1 MKQRHFITTLCLL
14 MLFVASAWAQKN
26 TLEIPDVTVAQGK
39 SISLP
44 VNMENSADIV
54 AVQFTMTTADGV
66 TFSYETARTTERA
79 DGHSLTMKPIGEN
92 KYMVMIFSSQNRAF
106 IGRTGSIMTVV
117 LNTSSSLKEGDKIPI
132 TLSDV
137 VIGEKSGK
145 NLATGFTSGSVN
157 IAKSP
162 DLEVSQVE
170 TKATNLLPYN
180 KISVNWQV
188 SNIGGLSTEA
198 GWSEQVFAESADGK
212 FSKLLG
218 TIDYDQKLA
227 AGGTIS
233 RTAEFDTPMELGIS
247 DNARIRVK
255 VRPYSNTGEPS
266 WMLANNEATT
276 SGTLQTA
283 NMLFIN
289 PAAAHIEEANAQN
302 VRLKLIRSGSTAQA
316 ETFKLAQTADARIEL
331 PAEIT
336 IPQGQSATYFYAK
349 VIANQK
355 LDNDSIVTVNIDGN
369 NYMTGTTAIK
379 LTDDTKPQLTLSAKQ
394 QDVTEGGKLTLTIT
408 AERQSATDKSISLS
422 CDLPSRFRIPAN
434 IILPARKTSVDV
446 EVEALEDDIPDV
458 EKVVTF
464 AASADGYENGT
475 LLSTLVDDDIPTLQ
489 LELTP
494 TAISEADGPLSVS
507 AKLSRTDNIDKKV
520 TVKLSDNSEGNLYYA
535 RQTIEMA
542 PGVKEVTLNM
552 GPIDNSLVD
561 GERTYQVTA
570 AVFIASCSCNASVGT
585 SGGVVTVPLTIY
597 DNDGP
602 ALSLSASSSLLKEG
616 GEMTLTISRNTDSK
630 SRLDVNLSSNHDAAI
645 EYPKTVTIAEGET
658 SATFTVK
665 SKGNDTTGDDLTATL
680 IAESEGFAKSSV
692 WFTISDQT
700 LPDARIMAISSQES
714 KVEAGGKTT
723 LSLSIANQG
732 SYVLPEQ
739 TKIGFYFDSAATP
752 ADVAYLQDNLA
763 AGESI
768 TMMREITLPSTVG
781 EHKLYAVVND
791 GQGVKELLYTNNTSD
806 VLNIATVAP
815 ISMET
820 KVAKAIYAPGEK
832 VVISGKAKG
841 KDIAQKSVEVYIVN
855 GGYRHTITTQTQDD
869 GSFEVSY
876 EPYSGQ
882 TGHFAVGA
890 CYPSANLSDEQASFD
905 IYGIK
910 RTSSDAITC
919 EASLGDVYQGKLNIS
934 NPGNLTLTGLKVKV
948 NSKPDNCTVN
958 ATPGN
963 TTLKG
968 GENTDI
974 AFSITPSGAS
984 EGSDW
989 EKIELSIESAEGAIL
1004 PATLYYY
1011 CRVKTGKIEASV
1023 ASIKTTMV
1031 KGESRDYP
1039 FTITNVGKGETGKI
1053 SLALPSWISSV
1064 TPMEMPSL
1072 AKDESMEIIL
1082 RMTPTDKMQLNVP
1095 VTGNIAIN
1103 CANGEGMPLPFY
1115 IEPVSTK
1122 EGKLTI
1128 DVCDE
1133 NTYYTK
1139 EAPHLAGAKVE
1150 ITHPTTGAVV
1160 AKGITNEKGLFSA
1173 DLTEGYY
1180 AVRVS
1185 ADKHDSYS
1193 NNLLVDPGTETKKV
1207 VNLSYEAINIDWKV
1221 EETEIQDEYE
1231 IKTNVKF
1238 ETQVPMPVVVLS
1250 IPSSIPAKDL
1260 RDGESLIF
1268 NAVLTN
1274 KGLIA
1279 AKDVELTLPTDLK
1292 TLTFEALDHTE
1303 AFNLAPQESV
1313 IIPVKVTK
1321 STITASARAAKRQ
1334 GHIDNDPCSDQVGTL
1349 YYWDC
1354 GLDRKWHRYG
1364 IALQLGSCKSNDPS
1378 TWSGNGD
1385 GTGYG
1390 GGIGGGLGSLYGPGA
1405 RPSIGGSGTYT
1416 GSSNQNPLV
1425 QVEDKGCEPCQNKFM
1440 LQLVDCGLQLIPVYK
1455 KLRTVFDCIK
1465 GIYDVIEE
1473 AKTLTNKE
1481 EVTSRDI
1488 ISLTLSTMSTTAT
1501 CMDIKSEGA
1510 GDKNK
1515 TREQKRAKLVDE
1527 IAKALTDISNSV
1539 EKGNLGWTKSI
1550 SDLAFE
1556 LAKYYGYDY
1565 DDFKELFCPLKLM
1578 EPCDLDSVPAENK
1591 PAALARSLKNSSE
1604 PSYIQE
1610 FRQNLTYGILKQMV
1624 VMGLQKELYGDV
1636 EWLNSDSRELG
1647 LFMTKFESLRDENDA
1662 FQQKD
1667 IDELIASKPENIT
1680 KEQVKAFVQRWN
1692 DTLDNKDTDNKV
1704 NIKNVF
1710 SYGELSQR
1718 VDSVVS
1724 SLGYTGIDECYEKA
1738 YEKCLAQAKEQQSSV
1753 CSSITLQFTQK
1764 MVMTRQAFR
1773 GTLTVFNG
1781 NEQEAMKDV
1790 KLTLTVTDEKGNIAM
1805 EDKFQVNPEKLEG
1818 FNGKL
1823 DFTDGWTLDAKQE
1836 GIATVLFIPTKKA
1849 APTVETRYAFGGTLS
1864 YVDPFTGLEVTR
1876 DLTPITL
1883 TVKPSPSLDLTYFMQ
1898 RDIKGDDPLTKE
1910 VEPSEEAEFSLL
1922 INNLGYGDA
1931 TNVKMS
1937 TNQPEIVD
1945 NEKGLKVKF
1954 ELMSS
1959 QLNGQEKTLALG
1971 GSVSTDFGTI
1981 PAHST
1986 SYAQWWIK
1994 SSLLGHFTDYDVT
2007 ATHLTSYGNKDLS
2020 LLNDVTIHE
2029 LIRSIDVTKGDKT
2042 LKGFM
2047 TNDIV
2052 DADDTPD
2059 MLYLSDGEIEKVNVA
2074 ASSSITKTSDTE
2086 YTLTIT
2092 PSEEGWNYGNLS
2104 DPTYGVSALKS
2115 VTRASD
2121 GKQISLRNFW
2131 QTDRTLRD
2139 GKDPLYENRIHF
2151 ADQFDGKNA
2160 ESYILTFEATPSLML
2175 EVASIEGAPAEDEVA
2190 TQPVNTLKVMFNKY
2204 IDPAT
2209 FTSEDI
2215 QINVQGKEQDSQL
2228 VKISTEDNKNFVLDL
2243 TQLNASAGNGYYTL
2257 TVQTSGITD
2266 REGFAGKTGKTAS
2279 WTMFI
2284 NSQVK
2289 LITSVYPENAGEV
2302 IGRVAGNEV
2311 AYGTTI
2317 QLVAKAKEGY
2327 QFASWSLNGET
2338 ISTNDTINQ
2347 VALGDLTMVANFEK
2361 KTYQVN
2367 IEENCEG
2374 GSITQTYTGVYH
2386 YGDQLVLKAEADED
2400 YSFAHWTVN
2409 GKQTEDAET
2418 LSLIVDKDLTVSA
2431 SFKQERYEQ
2440 NITLMRGW
2448 NWIASYLAD
2457 PISASDIASKS
2468 SQIISSSEEIEN
2480 LLPAQTYKV
2489 KASISFISK
2498 SKGRLF
2504 EASTT
2509 PVRINAGW
2517 NWLGYPLR
2525 ENQELASAISNASE
2539 GDYIV
2544 GQTGFAQFYAGTWE
2558 GTLKQLITN
2567 QGYLY
2572 KSVKQNNLEFAEA
2585 TTPSQLSDEE
2595 QQDMEVDIRQYP
2607 STMNIIG
2614 KLTRKD
2620 ADMTGSDYRLYV
2632 MVGNECRGISQLIDG
2647 KYYLTIYGEKDEKLN
2662 MVIENLQ
2669 TQESILVQDALTFKE
2684 DVLGSR
2690 TSPYDFNIDTMTGIE
2705 NILADGK
2712 ELRIYSIDG
2721 YLIDAHATV
2730 KTLKKLV
2737 KGVYIINGKKY
2748 VVSE

>member
-54 AVQFTMTTADGV
+54 AVQFTMTTADGI
-66 TFSYETARTTERA
+66 TFSTETARTTERA
-79 DGHSLTMKPIGEN
+79 DGHSLTMRPIGVN

-117 LNTSSSLKEGDKIPI
+117 LNTSSSLKEGDKIPV

-137 VIGEKSGK
+137 IISEKSGK

-218 TIDYDQKLA
+218 TIDYNQKLA

-379 LTDDTKPQLTLSAKQ
+379 LTDDTKPQLTLSTKQ

-408 AERQSATDKSISLS
+408 AERQSATDKAISLS

-434 IILPARKTSVDV
+434 IILPARQTSVDV

-570 AVFIASCSCNASVGT
+570 AVFIASCSCNANVGT

-630 SRLDVNLSSNHDAAI
+630 SRLNVSLSSNHDAAI

-714 KVEAGGKTT
+714 QVEAGGKAT

-763 AGESI
+763 AGEST
-768 TMMREITLPSTVG
+768 TMMREITLPATVG
-781 EHKLYAVVND
+781 EHKLYAVIND

-890 CYPSANLSDEQASFD
+890 CYPSANLSEEQASFD

-910 RTSSDAITC
+910 RTSNDAITC

-958 ATPGN
+958 ATPGT

-968 GENTDI
+968 GESTDV

-989 EKIELSIESAEGAIL
+989 EKIELSIESAEGAVL

-1023 ASIKTTMV
+1023 ARIKTTMV

-1072 AKDESMEIIL
+1072 AKDESTEIIL

-1160 AKGITNEKGLFSA
+1160 AEGITNEKGLFSA
-1173 DLTEGYY
+1173 DLAEGYY

-1185 ADKHDSYS
+1185 AEKHDSYR

-1321 STITASARAAKRQ
+1321 STKTASARAAKRL
-1334 GHIDNDPCSDQVGTL
+1334 GNIDNDPCSDQVGTL

-1354 GLDRKWHRYG
+1354 GLDRKWHKYG

-1390 GGIGGGLGSLYGPGA
+1390 GGIGGGLGSL
-1405 RPSIGGSGTYT
+1405 PSIGGSGTYT

-1425 QVEDKGCEPCQNKFM
+1425 QVEDKGCEPCQNGVLIAGLKCAGHFVGEAVET
-1440 LQLVDCGLQLIPVYK
+1440 LQTLLGLDDNIDTNNKDKDKKDKDLDEILDKCENYSDLLLDIASSFDGCVNGKHDIDQVLDCYETASKAIDAVFDGLVETAFGPYVKPELIKKYK
-1455 KLRTVFDCIK
+1455 KLGKQILKYKKLLDRVAECARDFAHACDHIKNDESAKARMTGKSTKTVTEKAIEGMGKYAEYVEGFVTLNNVLFGSEPAWDEMSLEEMS
-1465 GIYDVIEE
+1465 GILNLDYHTISFEE
-1473 AKTLTNKE
+1473 ALKYKPKDVSETLFRKFFDKQKKWANKDYSNITE
-1481 EVTSRDI
+1481 EESGNI
-1488 ISLTLSTMSTTAT
+1488 TTAVSNIHNAFKYFE
-1501 CMDIKSEGA
+1501 DEGYL
-1510 GDKNK
+1510 N
-1515 TREQKRAKLVDE
+1515 
-1527 IAKALTDISNSV
+1527 
-1539 EKGNLGWTKSI
+1539 
-1550 SDLAFE
+1550 
-1556 LAKYYGYDY
+1556 
-1565 DDFKELFCPLKLM
+1565 
-1578 EPCDLDSVPAENK
+1578 PCDFLNTTFKD
-1591 PAALARSLKNSSE
+1591 ALILANTSS
-1604 PSYIQE
+1604 
-1610 FRQNLTYGILKQMV
+1610 
-1624 VMGLQKELYGDV
+1624 
-1636 EWLNSDSRELG
+1636 
-1647 LFMTKFESLRDENDA
+1647 
-1662 FQQKD
+1662 
-1667 IDELIASKPENIT
+1667 
-1680 KEQVKAFVQRWN
+1680 
-1692 DTLDNKDTDNKV
+1692 
-1704 NIKNVF
+1704 
-1710 SYGELSQR
+1710 
-1718 VDSVVS
+1718 
-1724 SLGYTGIDECYEKA
+1724 
-1738 YEKCLAQAKEQQSSV
+1738 SSV

-1773 GTLTVFNG
+1773 GTLKVFNG

-1805 EDKFQVNPEKLEG
+1805 SDKFQVNPEKLEG

-1823 DFTDGWTLDAKQE
+1823 DFTDGWTLDAQKE
-1836 GIATVLFIPTKKA
+1836 GVATVLFIPTKKA

-1883 TVKPSPSLDLTYFMQ
+1883 TVKPSPNLDLTYFMQ

-1931 TNVKMS
+1931 TNVRMS

-2209 FTSEDI
+2209 FTAEDI

-2266 REGFAGKTGKTAS
+2266 SEGFAGKTGKTAS
-2279 WTMFI
+2279 WTLFV

-2289 LITSVYPENAGEV
+2289 LLTSVYPENAGEV
-2302 IGRVAGNEV
+2302 IGRIAGNEV

-2338 ISTNDTINQ
+2338 ISTNDTISQ

-2367 IEENCEG
+2367 IAENCEG
-2374 GSITQTYTGVYH
+2374 GSITQSYTGVYH

-2489 KASISFISK
+2489 KASTSFISK

-2509 PVRINAGW
+2509 PVGINAGW

-2585 TTPSQLSDEE
+2585 TTPSQLSDDE
-2595 QQDMEVDIRQYP
+2595 QQDMEVDIRKYP

-2614 KLTRKD
+2614 KLTQKD

-2690 TSPYDFNIDTMTGIE
+2690 TSPYDFNIDIMTGIE

>member
-66 TFSYETARTTERA
+66 TLSYETARTTERA

-218 TIDYDQKLA
+218 TIDYEQKLA

-255 VRPYSNTGEPS
+255 VRPYSNTSEPN

-289 PAAAHIEEANAQN
+289 PAAAHIEEASAQN
-302 VRLKLIRSGSTAQA
+302 VRLMLIRSGSTAQA
-316 ETFKLAQTADARIEL
+316 ETFKLTQTADARIEL

-369 NYMTGTTAIK
+369 NYITGTTAIK
-379 LTDDTKPQLTLSAKQ
+379 LTDDTKPQLTLSTKQ

-408 AERQSATDKSISLS
+408 AERQSATDKAISLS

-494 TAISEADGPLSVS
+494 TAISEAYGPLSVS

-570 AVFIASCSCNASVGT
+570 AVFIASCSCNANVGT

-645 EYPKTVTIAEGET
+645 EFPKTVTIAEGET

-700 LPDARIMAISSQES
+700 LPDARIMAISSQEN
-714 KVEAGGKTT
+714 KIEAGGKTT
-723 LSLSIANQG
+723 LNLSIANQG

-763 AGESI
+763 AGEST
-768 TMMREITLPSTVG
+768 TMMREITLPATVG

-841 KDIAQKSVEVYIVN
+841 KDIAKKSVEVYIVN

-890 CYPSANLSDEQASFD
+890 CYPSANLSEEQASFD

-910 RTSSDAITC
+910 RTSNDAITC
-919 EASLGDVYQGKLNIS
+919 ETSLEDVYQGKLNIS

-968 GENTDI
+968 GESTDV

-989 EKIELSIESAEGAIL
+989 EKIELSIESAEGAVL

-1072 AKDESMEIIL
+1072 AKDESTEIIL

-1180 AVRVS
+1180 AVSVS
-1185 ADKHDSYS
+1185 AEKHDSYS

-1238 ETQVPMPVVVLS
+1238 ETQVPVPVVELTVPDR
-1250 IPSSIPAKDL
+1250 IYTENL
-1260 RDGESLIF
+1260 RKGESLIF
-1268 NAVLTN
+1268 NATLTN
-1274 KGLIA
+1274 KGLIT
-1279 AKDVELTLPTDLK
+1279 AKDVQLLLPENVTSWR
-1292 TLTFEALDHTE
+1292 FEPIDPDKANE
-1303 AFNLAPQESV
+1303 LAPGQSKE
-1313 IIPVKVTK
+1313 IPIRLTK
-1321 STITASARAAKRQ
+1321 
-1334 GHIDNDPCSDQVGTL
+1334 DPGDDGDDGPCVVYIGTL
-1349 YYWDC
+1349 YYWEC
-1354 GLDRKWHRYG
+1354 GPDKKWHKYYKS
-1364 IALQLGSCKSNDPS
+1364 IQITICKGRTPVVVYPS
-1378 TWSGNGD
+1378 TGSG
-1385 GTGYG
+1385 
-1390 GGIGGGLGSLYGPGA
+1390 
-1405 RPSIGGSGTYT
+1405 GGSGPGGGPGGGGGGGY
-1416 GSSNQNPLV
+1416 GPSSNIPTVTQKVDKSCNPCLNMYLQKITECGVNVGLSLLKNNPL
-1425 QVEDKGCEPCQNKFM
+1425 GCIVGLGFCARDLNKDFHSWRSWGGCVASAVGCIPGIGPVPA
-1440 LQLVDCGLQLIPVYK
+1440 LVGCL
-1455 KLRTVFDCIK
+1455 
-1465 GIYDVIEE
+1465 
-1473 AKTLTNKE
+1473 
-1481 EVTSRDI
+1481 
-1488 ISLTLSTMSTTAT
+1488 ISLT
-1501 CMDIKSEGA
+1501 
-1510 GDKNK
+1510 
-1515 TREQKRAKLVDE
+1515 
-1527 IAKALTDISNSV
+1527 
-1539 EKGNLGWTKSI
+1539 
-1550 SDLAFE
+1550 
-1556 LAKYYGYDY
+1556 
-1565 DDFKELFCPLKLM
+1565 
-1578 EPCDLDSVPAENK
+1578 EPCEANNASAK
-1591 PAALARSLKNSSE
+1591 MRAGNSSSYSE
-1604 PSYIQE
+1604 PSYITDFKNKLAIPLQE
-1610 FRQNLTYGILKQMV
+1610 SK
-1624 VMGLQKELYGDV
+1624 
-1636 EWLNSDSRELG
+1636 
-1647 LFMTKFESLRDENDA
+1647 A
-1662 FQQKD
+1662 FQNMLLEYFG
-1667 IDELIASKPENIT
+1667 DEVWVNETNGEDLQDLMVMLQTSEEEVLTADNYIKYKPQNVT
-1680 KEQVKAFVQRWN
+1680 KEQYYKFIERLNNTALAKTDDGNYIDLSKVAGYVNEINSANEQSVLMGYESTTDMLRKEYALLKGR
-1692 DTLDNKDTDNKV
+1692 LD
-1704 NIKNVF
+1704 
-1710 SYGELSQR
+1710 E
-1718 VDSVVS
+1718 S
-1724 SLGYTGIDECYEKA
+1724 S
-1738 YEKCLAQAKEQQSSV
+1738 SSV

-1781 NEQEAMKDV
+1781 NEQEAMKDA

-1805 EDKFQVNPEKLEG
+1805 SDKFQVNLENLKG
-1818 FNGKL
+1818 FTGNKN
-1823 DFTDGWTLDAKQE
+1823 FTDGWTLDAKQE

-1883 TVKPSPSLDLTYFMQ
+1883 TVKPSPNLDLTYFMQ

-1931 TNVKMS
+1931 TNVMMS

-2007 ATHLTSYGNKDLS
+2007 ATHLTSYDNKDLS

-2243 TQLNASAGNGYYTL
+2243 TQLNASAGYGYYTL

-2266 REGFAGKTGKTAS
+2266 SEGFAGKTGKTAS
-2279 WTMFI
+2279 WTLFV

-2289 LITSVYPENAGEV
+2289 LLTSVYPENAGEV
-2302 IGRVAGNEV
+2302 IGRIAGNEV

-2317 QLVAKAKEGY
+2317 QLVAKTKEGY

-2338 ISTNDTINQ
+2338 ISTNDTISQ

-2489 KASISFISK
+2489 KASTSFISK

-2509 PVRINAGW
+2509 PVGINAGW

-2558 GTLKQLITN
+2558 GTLKLLITN

-2572 KSVKQNNLEFAEA
+2572 KSVKQNSLEFAES

-2647 KYYLTIYGEKDEKLN
+2647 KYYLTIYGEKDEKLS
-2662 MVIENLQ
+2662 MVIENQQ

-2730 KTLKKLV
+2730 KTLRKLV

>member
-66 TFSYETARTTERA
+66 TFSTETARTTERA
-79 DGHSLTMKPIGEN
+79 DGHSLTMRPIGVN

-117 LNTSSSLKEGDKIPI
+117 LNTSSSLKEGDKIPV

-137 VIGEKSGK
+137 IIGEKSGK

-188 SNIGGLSTEA
+188 SNIGGLATEA

-289 PAAAHIEEANAQN
+289 PAAANIEEASAQN

-408 AERQSATDKSISLS
+408 AERQSATDKAISLS

-570 AVFIASCSCNASVGT
+570 AVFIASCSCNANVGT

-630 SRLDVNLSSNHDAAI
+630 SRLDVNLNSNHDAAI

-700 LPDARIMAISSQES
+700 LPDARIMAISSQEN

-739 TKIGFYFDSAATP
+739 TKIGFYFDGAATP

-763 AGESI
+763 AGEST
-768 TMMREITLPSTVG
+768 TMMREITLPATVG

-890 CYPSANLSDEQASFD
+890 CYPSANLSEEQASFD

-910 RTSSDAITC
+910 RTSNDAITC

-958 ATPGN
+958 ATPGT

-968 GENTDI
+968 GESTDI

-989 EKIELSIESAEGAIL
+989 EKIELSIESAEGAVL

-1023 ASIKTTMV
+1023 TSIKTTMV

-1072 AKDESMEIIL
+1072 AKDESTEIIL

-1103 CANGEGMPLPFY
+1103 CANGEGMPLPFC

-1160 AKGITNEKGLFSA
+1160 AEGITNEKGLFSA
-1173 DLTEGYY
+1173 NLAEGYY

-1185 ADKHDSYS
+1185 AEKHDSYS

-1238 ETQVPMPVVVLS
+1238 ETQVPVPVVELTVPDR
-1250 IPSSIPAKDL
+1250 IYTENL
-1260 RDGESLIF
+1260 RKGESLIF
-1268 NAVLTN
+1268 NATLTN

-1279 AKDVELTLPTDLK
+1279 AKNVQLLLPENVTSWR
-1292 TLTFEALDHTE
+1292 FEPIGPGKANE
-1303 AFNLAPQESV
+1303 LAPGQSKE
-1313 IIPVKVTK
+1313 IPIRVTK
-1321 STITASARAAKRQ
+1321 
-1334 GHIDNDPCSDQVGTL
+1334 DPGDDGPCVVYIGTL
-1349 YYWDC
+1349 YYWEC
-1354 GLDRKWHRYG
+1354 GPDKKWHKYYKS
-1364 IALQLGSCKSNDPS
+1364 IQITICKGKTPVVVYPS
-1378 TWSGNGD
+1378 TGSG
-1385 GTGYG
+1385 
-1390 GGIGGGLGSLYGPGA
+1390 
-1405 RPSIGGSGTYT
+1405 GGSGPGGGPGGGGGGGY
-1416 GSSNQNPLV
+1416 GPSSNIPTVTQKVDKSCNPCLNMYIQKITECGVNVGLSLLKNNPL
-1425 QVEDKGCEPCQNKFM
+1425 GCIVGLGFCARDLNKDFHSWRSWGGCVASAVGCIPGIGPVPT
-1440 LQLVDCGLQLIPVYK
+1440 LVGCL
-1455 KLRTVFDCIK
+1455 
-1465 GIYDVIEE
+1465 
-1473 AKTLTNKE
+1473 
-1481 EVTSRDI
+1481 
-1488 ISLTLSTMSTTAT
+1488 ISLT
-1501 CMDIKSEGA
+1501 
-1510 GDKNK
+1510 
-1515 TREQKRAKLVDE
+1515 
-1527 IAKALTDISNSV
+1527 
-1539 EKGNLGWTKSI
+1539 
-1550 SDLAFE
+1550 
-1556 LAKYYGYDY
+1556 
-1565 DDFKELFCPLKLM
+1565 
-1578 EPCDLDSVPAENK
+1578 EPCEANNASAK
-1591 PAALARSLKNSSE
+1591 MRAGNSSSYSE
-1604 PSYIQE
+1604 PSYITDFKNKLAIPLQE
-1610 FRQNLTYGILKQMV
+1610 SK
-1624 VMGLQKELYGDV
+1624 
-1636 EWLNSDSRELG
+1636 
-1647 LFMTKFESLRDENDA
+1647 A
-1662 FQQKD
+1662 FQNMLLEYFG
-1667 IDELIASKPENIT
+1667 DEVWVNETNGEDLQDLMVMLQTSEEEVLTADNYIKYKPQNVT
-1680 KEQVKAFVQRWN
+1680 KEQYYKFIERLNNTA
-1692 DTLDNKDTDNKV
+1692 LAKTDDGNYIDLSKV
-1704 NIKNVF
+1704 AGYVNEIN
-1710 SYGELSQR
+1710 SANEQ
-1718 VDSVVS
+1718 SVLMGYESTTDMLRKEYALLKERLEES
-1724 SLGYTGIDECYEKA
+1724 S
-1738 YEKCLAQAKEQQSSV
+1738 SSV

-1805 EDKFQVNPEKLEG
+1805 SDKFQVNPEKLEG

-1823 DFTDGWTLDAKQE
+1823 DFTDGWTLDAQKE
-1836 GIATVLFIPTKKA
+1836 GVATVLFIPTKKA

-1883 TVKPSPSLDLTYFMQ
+1883 TVKPSPNLDLTYFMQ

-1931 TNVKMS
+1931 TNVSMF

-1971 GSVSTDFGTI
+1971 GSVSTDFGNI

-2007 ATHLTSYGNKDLS
+2007 ATHLTSYDNKDLS

-2209 FTSEDI
+2209 FTAEDI

-2257 TVQTSGITD
+2257 TVQISGITD
-2266 REGFAGKTGKTAS
+2266 SEGFAGKTGKTAS
-2279 WTMFI
+2279 WTLFV

-2289 LITSVYPENAGEV
+2289 LLTSVYPENAGEV

-2338 ISTNDTINQ
+2338 ISTNDTISQ

-2367 IEENCEG
+2367 IAENCEG

-2489 KASISFISK
+2489 KASTSFISK

-2509 PVRINAGW
+2509 PVGINAGW

-2595 QQDMEVDIRQYP
+2595 QQDMEVDIRKYP

-2614 KLTRKD
+2614 KLTQKD

-2690 TSPYDFNIDTMTGIE
+2690 TSPYDFNIDIMTGIE

>member
-54 AVQFTMTTADGV
+54 AVQFTMTTADGI
-66 TFSYETARTTERA
+66 TFSTETARTTERA
-79 DGHSLTMKPIGEN
+79 DGHSLTMRPIGVN

-117 LNTSSSLKEGDKIPI
+117 LNTSSSLKEGDKIPV

-137 VIGEKSGK
+137 IISEKSGK

-379 LTDDTKPQLTLSAKQ
+379 LTDDTKPQLTLSTKQ

-408 AERQSATDKSISLS
+408 AERQSATDKAISLS

-570 AVFIASCSCNASVGT
+570 AVFIASCSCNANVGT

-630 SRLDVNLSSNHDAAI
+630 SRLNVSLSSNHDAAI

-714 KVEAGGKTT
+714 KVEAGGKAT

-763 AGESI
+763 AGEST
-768 TMMREITLPSTVG
+768 TMMREITLPATVG

-841 KDIAQKSVEVYIVN
+841 KDIAKKNVEVYIVN

-890 CYPSANLSDEQASFD
+890 CYPSANLSEEQASFD

-910 RTSSDAITC
+910 RTSNDAITC

-968 GENTDI
+968 GESTDI
-974 AFSITPSGAS
+974 TFSITPSGAS

-989 EKIELSIESAEGAIL
+989 EKIELSIESAEGAVL

-1023 ASIKTTMV
+1023 ARIKTTMV

-1072 AKDESMEIIL
+1072 AKDESTEIIL

-1139 EAPHLAGAKVE
+1139 EAPHLAGAKIE

-1160 AKGITNEKGLFSA
+1160 AEGITNEKGLFSA
-1173 DLTEGYY
+1173 DLPEGYY

-1185 ADKHDSYS
+1185 AEKHDSYS

-1321 STITASARAAKRQ
+1321 STKTASARAAKRL
-1334 GHIDNDPCSDQVGTL
+1334 GNIDNDPCSDQVGTL

-1354 GLDRKWHRYG
+1354 GLDRKWHKYG

-1390 GGIGGGLGSLYGPGA
+1390 GGIGGGLGSL
-1405 RPSIGGSGTYT
+1405 PSIGGSGTYT

-1425 QVEDKGCEPCQNKFM
+1425 QVEDKGCEPCQNGVLIAGLKCAGHFVGEAVET
-1440 LQLVDCGLQLIPVYK
+1440 LQTLLGLDDNIDTNNKDKDKKDKDLDEILDKCENYSDLLLDIASSFDGCVNGKHDIDQVLDCYETASKAIDAVFDGLVETAFGPYVKPELIKKYK
-1455 KLRTVFDCIK
+1455 KLGKQILKYKKLLDRVAECARDFAHACDHIKNDESAKARMTGKSTKTVTEKAIEGMGKYAEYVEGFVTLNNVLFGSEPAWDEMSLEEMS
-1465 GIYDVIEE
+1465 GILNLDYHTISFEE
-1473 AKTLTNKE
+1473 ALKYKPKDVSETLFRKFFDKQKKWANKDYSNITE
-1481 EVTSRDI
+1481 EESGNI
-1488 ISLTLSTMSTTAT
+1488 TTAVSNIHNAFKYFE
-1501 CMDIKSEGA
+1501 DEGYL
-1510 GDKNK
+1510 N
-1515 TREQKRAKLVDE
+1515 
-1527 IAKALTDISNSV
+1527 
-1539 EKGNLGWTKSI
+1539 
-1550 SDLAFE
+1550 
-1556 LAKYYGYDY
+1556 
-1565 DDFKELFCPLKLM
+1565 
-1578 EPCDLDSVPAENK
+1578 PCDFLNTTFKD
-1591 PAALARSLKNSSE
+1591 ALILANTSS
-1604 PSYIQE
+1604 
-1610 FRQNLTYGILKQMV
+1610 
-1624 VMGLQKELYGDV
+1624 
-1636 EWLNSDSRELG
+1636 
-1647 LFMTKFESLRDENDA
+1647 
-1662 FQQKD
+1662 
-1667 IDELIASKPENIT
+1667 
-1680 KEQVKAFVQRWN
+1680 
-1692 DTLDNKDTDNKV
+1692 
-1704 NIKNVF
+1704 
-1710 SYGELSQR
+1710 
-1718 VDSVVS
+1718 
-1724 SLGYTGIDECYEKA
+1724 
-1738 YEKCLAQAKEQQSSV
+1738 SSV

-1805 EDKFQVNPEKLEG
+1805 KDKFQVNPEKLEG

-1823 DFTDGWTLDAKQE
+1823 DFTDGWTLDAQKE
-1836 GIATVLFIPTKKA
+1836 GVATVLFIPTKKA

-1883 TVKPSPSLDLTYFMQ
+1883 TVKPSPNLDLTYFMQ

-1931 TNVKMS
+1931 TNVRMS

-1971 GSVSTDFGTI
+1971 GSVSTDFGNI

-1986 SYAQWWIK
+1986 SYAQWWLK

-2266 REGFAGKTGKTAS
+2266 SEGFAGKTGKTAS
-2279 WTMFI
+2279 WTLFV

-2289 LITSVYPENAGEV
+2289 LLTSVYPENAGEV

-2327 QFASWSLNGET
+2327 QFASWSLNGEI
-2338 ISTNDTINQ
+2338 ISTNDTISQ
-2347 VALGDLTMVANFEK
+2347 VALSDLTMVANFEK

-2367 IEENCEG
+2367 IAENCEG

-2489 KASISFISK
+2489 KASTSFISK

-2509 PVRINAGW
+2509 PVGINAGW

-2585 TTPSQLSDEE
+2585 TTPSQFSDEE
-2595 QQDMEVDIRQYP
+2595 QQDMEVDIRKYP

-2614 KLTRKD
+2614 KLTQKD

-2690 TSPYDFNIDTMTGIE
+2690 TSPYDFNIDIMTGIE

>member
-54 AVQFTMTTADGV
+54 AVQFTMTTADGI
-66 TFSYETARTTERA
+66 TFSTETARTTERA
-79 DGHSLTMKPIGEN
+79 DGHSLTMRPIGVN

-117 LNTSSSLKEGDKIPI
+117 LNTSSSLKEGDKIPV

-137 VIGEKSGK
+137 IIGEKSGK

-408 AERQSATDKSISLS
+408 AERQSATDKAISLS

-570 AVFIASCSCNASVGT
+570 AVFIASCSCNANVGT

-714 KVEAGGKTT
+714 KVEAGGKAT

-763 AGESI
+763 AGEST
-768 TMMREITLPSTVG
+768 TMMREITLPATVG

-841 KDIAQKSVEVYIVN
+841 KDIAKKNVEVYIVN

-890 CYPSANLSDEQASFD
+890 CYPSANLSEEQASFD

-910 RTSSDAITC
+910 RTSNDAITC

-958 ATPGN
+958 ATPGT

-989 EKIELSIESAEGAIL
+989 EKIELSIESAEGAVL

-1023 ASIKTTMV
+1023 ARIKTTMV

-1072 AKDESMEIIL
+1072 AKDESTEIIL

-1160 AKGITNEKGLFSA
+1160 AEGITNEKGLFSA
-1173 DLTEGYY
+1173 NLAEGYY

-1185 ADKHDSYS
+1185 AEKHDSYR

-1321 STITASARAAKRQ
+1321 STKTASARAAKRL
-1334 GHIDNDPCSDQVGTL
+1334 GNIDNDPCSDQVGTL

-1354 GLDRKWHRYG
+1354 GLDRKWHKYG

-1425 QVEDKGCEPCQNKFM
+1425 KVEDKGCEPCQNGVLIAGLKCAGHFVGEAVET
-1440 LQLVDCGLQLIPVYK
+1440 LQTLLGLDDNIDTNNKDKDKKDKDLDEILDKCENYSDLLLDIASSFDGCVNGKHDIDQVLDCYETASKAIDAVFDGLVETAFGPYVKPELIKKYK
-1455 KLRTVFDCIK
+1455 KLGKQILKYKKLLDRVAECARDFAHACDHIKNDESAKARMTGKSTKTVTEKAIEGMGKYAEYVEGFVTLNNVLFGSEPAWDEMSLEEMS
-1465 GIYDVIEE
+1465 GILNLDYHTISFEE
-1473 AKTLTNKE
+1473 ALKYKPKDVSETLFRKFFDKQKKWANKDYSNITE
-1481 EVTSRDI
+1481 EESGNI
-1488 ISLTLSTMSTTAT
+1488 TTAVSNIHNAFKYFE
-1501 CMDIKSEGA
+1501 DEGYL
-1510 GDKNK
+1510 N
-1515 TREQKRAKLVDE
+1515 
-1527 IAKALTDISNSV
+1527 
-1539 EKGNLGWTKSI
+1539 
-1550 SDLAFE
+1550 
-1556 LAKYYGYDY
+1556 
-1565 DDFKELFCPLKLM
+1565 
-1578 EPCDLDSVPAENK
+1578 PCDFLNTTFKD
-1591 PAALARSLKNSSE
+1591 ALILANTSS
-1604 PSYIQE
+1604 
-1610 FRQNLTYGILKQMV
+1610 
-1624 VMGLQKELYGDV
+1624 
-1636 EWLNSDSRELG
+1636 
-1647 LFMTKFESLRDENDA
+1647 
-1662 FQQKD
+1662 
-1667 IDELIASKPENIT
+1667 
-1680 KEQVKAFVQRWN
+1680 
-1692 DTLDNKDTDNKV
+1692 
-1704 NIKNVF
+1704 
-1710 SYGELSQR
+1710 
-1718 VDSVVS
+1718 
-1724 SLGYTGIDECYEKA
+1724 
-1738 YEKCLAQAKEQQSSV
+1738 SSV

-1773 GTLTVFNG
+1773 GTLKVFNG

-1805 EDKFQVNPEKLEG
+1805 KDKFQVNPEKLEG

-1823 DFTDGWTLDAKQE
+1823 DFTDGWTLDAQKE
-1836 GIATVLFIPTKKA
+1836 GVATVLFIPTKKA

-1883 TVKPSPSLDLTYFMQ
+1883 TVKPSPNLDLTYFMQ

-1931 TNVKMS
+1931 TNVRMS

-1971 GSVSTDFGTI
+1971 GSVSTDFGNI

-1986 SYAQWWIK
+1986 SYAQWWLK

-2266 REGFAGKTGKTAS
+2266 SEGFAGKTGKTAS
-2279 WTMFI
+2279 WTQFV

-2289 LITSVYPENAGEV
+2289 LLTSVYPENAGEV

-2327 QFASWSLNGET
+2327 QFASWSLNGEI
-2338 ISTNDTINQ
+2338 ISTNDTISQ
-2347 VALGDLTMVANFEK
+2347 VALSDLTMVANFEK

-2409 GKQTEDAET
+2409 GKQTDDAET

-2489 KASISFISK
+2489 KASTSFISK

-2509 PVRINAGW
+2509 PVGINAGW

-2595 QQDMEVDIRQYP
+2595 QQDMEVDIRKYP

-2614 KLTRKD
+2614 KLTQKD

-2647 KYYLTIYGEKDEKLN
+2647 KYYLTIYGEKDEKQNL
-2662 MVIENLQ
+2662 VIENLQ

-2690 TSPYDFNIDTMTGIE
+2690 TLPYDFNIDIMTGIE

>member
-54 AVQFTMTTADGV
+54 AVQFTMTTAGGV
-66 TFSYETARTTERA
+66 TFSTETARTTERA
-79 DGHSLTMKPIGEN
+79 DGHSLTMRPIGVN

-137 VIGEKSGK
+137 IIGEKSGK

-212 FSKLLG
+212 FRKLLG

-289 PAAAHIEEANAQN
+289 PAAAHIEEASAQN
-302 VRLKLIRSGSTAQA
+302 VRLMLIRSGSTAQA

-408 AERQSATDKSISLS
+408 AERQSATDKAISLS

-434 IILPARKTSVDV
+434 IILPARQTSVDV

-570 AVFIASCSCNASVGT
+570 AVFIASCSCNANVGT

-645 EYPKTVTIAEGET
+645 EYPKTVTIAEGEA

-714 KVEAGGKTT
+714 KVEAGGKAT

-763 AGESI
+763 AGEST

-855 GGYRHTITTQTQDD
+855 SGYRHTITTQTQDD

-876 EPYSGQ
+876 EPYNGQ

-890 CYPSANLSDEQASFD
+890 CYPSANLSEEQASFD

-910 RTSSDAITC
+910 RTSNDAITC

-958 ATPGN
+958 ATPGT

-968 GENTDI
+968 GESTDVV
-974 AFSITPSGAS
+974 FSITPSGAS

-1072 AKDESMEIIL
+1072 AKDESTEIIL

-1160 AKGITNEKGLFSA
+1160 AEGITNEKGLFSA
-1173 DLTEGYY
+1173 NLAEGYY

-1185 ADKHDSYS
+1185 AEKHDSYS

-1238 ETQVPMPVVVLS
+1238 ETQVPVPVVELTVPDR
-1250 IPSSIPAKDL
+1250 IYTENL
-1260 RDGESLIF
+1260 RKGESLIF
-1268 NAVLTN
+1268 NATLTN

-1279 AKDVELTLPTDLK
+1279 AKDVQLLLPENVTSWR
-1292 TLTFEALDHTE
+1292 FEPIGPGKANE
-1303 AFNLAPQESV
+1303 LAPGQSIE
-1313 IIPVKVTK
+1313 IPIRVTK
-1321 STITASARAAKRQ
+1321 
-1334 GHIDNDPCSDQVGTL
+1334 DPGDDGPCVVYIGTL
-1349 YYWDC
+1349 YYWEC
-1354 GLDRKWHRYG
+1354 GPDKKWHKYYKS
-1364 IALQLGSCKSNDPS
+1364 IQITICKGKTPVVVYPS
-1378 TWSGNGD
+1378 TGSG
-1385 GTGYG
+1385 
-1390 GGIGGGLGSLYGPGA
+1390 
-1405 RPSIGGSGTYT
+1405 GGSGPGGGPGGGGGGGY
-1416 GSSNQNPLV
+1416 GPSSNIPTVTQKVDKSCNPCLNMYIQKITECGVNVGLSLLKNNPL
-1425 QVEDKGCEPCQNKFM
+1425 GCIVGLGFCARDLNKDFHSWRSWGGCVASAVGCIPGIGPVPA
-1440 LQLVDCGLQLIPVYK
+1440 LVGCL
-1455 KLRTVFDCIK
+1455 
-1465 GIYDVIEE
+1465 
-1473 AKTLTNKE
+1473 
-1481 EVTSRDI
+1481 
-1488 ISLTLSTMSTTAT
+1488 ISLT
-1501 CMDIKSEGA
+1501 
-1510 GDKNK
+1510 
-1515 TREQKRAKLVDE
+1515 
-1527 IAKALTDISNSV
+1527 
-1539 EKGNLGWTKSI
+1539 
-1550 SDLAFE
+1550 
-1556 LAKYYGYDY
+1556 
-1565 DDFKELFCPLKLM
+1565 
-1578 EPCDLDSVPAENK
+1578 EPCEANNASAK
-1591 PAALARSLKNSSE
+1591 MRAGNSSNYSE
-1604 PSYIQE
+1604 PSYITDFKNKLAIPLQE
-1610 FRQNLTYGILKQMV
+1610 SK
-1624 VMGLQKELYGDV
+1624 
-1636 EWLNSDSRELG
+1636 
-1647 LFMTKFESLRDENDA
+1647 A
-1662 FQQKD
+1662 FQNMLLEYFG
-1667 IDELIASKPENIT
+1667 DEVWVNETNGEALQDLMVMLQTSEEEVLTADNYIKYKPQNVT
-1680 KEQVKAFVQRWN
+1680 KEQYYKFIERLNNTA
-1692 DTLDNKDTDNKV
+1692 LAKTDDGNYIDLSKV
-1704 NIKNVF
+1704 AGYVNEIN
-1710 SYGELSQR
+1710 SANEQ
-1718 VDSVVS
+1718 SVLMGYESTTDMLRKEYALLKGRLEES
-1724 SLGYTGIDECYEKA
+1724 S
-1738 YEKCLAQAKEQQSSV
+1738 SSV

-1781 NEQEAMKDV
+1781 NEQKAMKDV

-1805 EDKFQVNPEKLEG
+1805 SDKFQVNPEKLEG

-1823 DFTDGWTLDAKQE
+1823 DFTDGWTLDAQKE
-1836 GIATVLFIPTKKA
+1836 GVATVLFIPTKKA

-1883 TVKPSPSLDLTYFMQ
+1883 TVKPSPNLDLTYFMQ

-1931 TNVKMS
+1931 TNVRMS

-1971 GSVSTDFGTI
+1971 GSVFTDFGTI

-2266 REGFAGKTGKTAS
+2266 SEGFAGKTGKTAS
-2279 WTMFI
+2279 WTLFV

-2289 LITSVYPENAGEV
+2289 LLTSVYPENAGEI

-2338 ISTNDTINQ
+2338 ISTNDTISQ

-2367 IEENCEG
+2367 IAENCEG

-2489 KASISFISK
+2489 KASTSFISK

-2509 PVRINAGW
+2509 PVGINAGW

-2595 QQDMEVDIRQYP
+2595 QQDMEVDIRKYP

-2614 KLTRKD
+2614 KLTQKD
-2620 ADMTGSDYRLYV
+2620 ADMTGSDYRLFV

-2690 TSPYDFNIDTMTGIE
+2690 TSPYDFNIDIMTGIE

>member
-54 AVQFTMTTADGV
+54 AVQFTMTTADGI
-66 TFSYETARTTERA
+66 TFSTETARTTERA
-79 DGHSLTMKPIGEN
+79 DGHSLTMRPIGVN

-117 LNTSSSLKEGDKIPI
+117 LNTSSSLKEGDKIPV

-137 VIGEKSGK
+137 IISEKSGK

-289 PAAAHIEEANAQN
+289 PAAAHIEEASAQN
-302 VRLKLIRSGSTAQA
+302 VRLMLIRSGSTAQA

-408 AERQSATDKSISLS
+408 AERQSATDKAISLS

-570 AVFIASCSCNASVGT
+570 AVFIASCSCNANVGT

-630 SRLDVNLSSNHDAAI
+630 SRLNVSLSSNHDAAI

-714 KVEAGGKTT
+714 KVEAGGKAT

-763 AGESI
+763 AGEST
-768 TMMREITLPSTVG
+768 TMMREITLPATVG

-841 KDIAQKSVEVYIVN
+841 KDIAKKNVEVYIVN

-890 CYPSANLSDEQASFD
+890 CYPSANLSEEQASFD

-910 RTSSDAITC
+910 RTSNDAITC

-958 ATPGN
+958 ATPGT

-989 EKIELSIESAEGAIL
+989 EKIELSIESAEGAVL

-1023 ASIKTTMV
+1023 ARIKTTMV

-1072 AKDESMEIIL
+1072 AKDESTEIIL

-1160 AKGITNEKGLFSA
+1160 AEGITNEKGLFSA
-1173 DLTEGYY
+1173 NLAEGYY

-1185 ADKHDSYS
+1185 AEKHDSYR

-1321 STITASARAAKRQ
+1321 STKTASARAAKRL
-1334 GHIDNDPCSDQVGTL
+1334 GNIDNDPCSDQVGTL

-1354 GLDRKWHRYG
+1354 GLDRKWHKYG

-1425 QVEDKGCEPCQNKFM
+1425 KVEDKGCEPCQNGVLIAGLKCAGHFVGEAVET
-1440 LQLVDCGLQLIPVYK
+1440 LQTLLGLDDNIDTNNKDKDLDEILDKCENYSDLLLDIASSFDGCVNGKHDIDQVLDCYETASKAIDAVFDGLVETAFGPYVKPELIKKYK
-1455 KLRTVFDCIK
+1455 KLGKQILKYKKLLDRVAECARDFAHACDHIKNDESAKARMTGKSTKTVTEKAIEGMGKYAEYVEGFVTLNNVLFGSEPAWDEMSLEEMS
-1465 GIYDVIEE
+1465 GILNLDYHTISFEE
-1473 AKTLTNKE
+1473 ALKYKPKDVSETLFRKFFDKQKKWANKDYSNITE
-1481 EVTSRDI
+1481 EESGNI
-1488 ISLTLSTMSTTAT
+1488 TTAVSNIHNAFKYFE
-1501 CMDIKSEGA
+1501 DEGYL
-1510 GDKNK
+1510 N
-1515 TREQKRAKLVDE
+1515 
-1527 IAKALTDISNSV
+1527 
-1539 EKGNLGWTKSI
+1539 
-1550 SDLAFE
+1550 
-1556 LAKYYGYDY
+1556 
-1565 DDFKELFCPLKLM
+1565 
-1578 EPCDLDSVPAENK
+1578 PCDFLNTTFKD
-1591 PAALARSLKNSSE
+1591 ALILANTSS
-1604 PSYIQE
+1604 
-1610 FRQNLTYGILKQMV
+1610 
-1624 VMGLQKELYGDV
+1624 
-1636 EWLNSDSRELG
+1636 
-1647 LFMTKFESLRDENDA
+1647 
-1662 FQQKD
+1662 
-1667 IDELIASKPENIT
+1667 
-1680 KEQVKAFVQRWN
+1680 
-1692 DTLDNKDTDNKV
+1692 
-1704 NIKNVF
+1704 
-1710 SYGELSQR
+1710 
-1718 VDSVVS
+1718 
-1724 SLGYTGIDECYEKA
+1724 
-1738 YEKCLAQAKEQQSSV
+1738 SSV

-1805 EDKFQVNPEKLEG
+1805 KDKFQVNPEKLEG

-1823 DFTDGWTLDAKQE
+1823 DFTDGWTLDAQKE
-1836 GIATVLFIPTKKA
+1836 GVATVLFIPTKKA
-1849 APTVETRYAFGGTLS
+1849 APTMETRYAFGGTLS

-1883 TVKPSPSLDLTYFMQ
+1883 TVNPSPNLDLTYFMQ

-1931 TNVKMS
+1931 TNVRMS

-1971 GSVSTDFGTI
+1971 GSVSTDFGNI

-2029 LIRSIDVTKGDKT
+2029 LIRSIDVTKDDKT

-2266 REGFAGKTGKTAS
+2266 SEGFAGKTGKTAS
-2279 WTMFI
+2279 WTLFV

-2289 LITSVYPENAGEV
+2289 LLTSVYPENAGEV

-2338 ISTNDTINQ
+2338 ISTNDTISQ
-2347 VALGDLTMVANFEK
+2347 VALSDLTMVANFEK

-2367 IEENCEG
+2367 IAENCEG

-2418 LSLIVDKDLTVSA
+2418 LSLIVDKNLTVSA
-2431 SFKQERYEQ
+2431 SFKQDRYEQ

-2489 KASISFISK
+2489 KASTSFISK

-2509 PVRINAGW
+2509 PVGINAGW

-2585 TTPSQLSDEE
+2585 TTPSQLSDDE
-2595 QQDMEVDIRQYP
+2595 QQDMEVDIRKYP

-2614 KLTRKD
+2614 KLTQKD

-2690 TSPYDFNIDTMTGIE
+2690 TLPYDFNIDIMTGIE

>member
-66 TFSYETARTTERA
+66 TFSTETARTTERA
-79 DGHSLTMKPIGEN
+79 DGHSLTMRPIGVN

-117 LNTSSSLKEGDKIPI
+117 LNTSSSLKEGDKIPV

-137 VIGEKSGK
+137 IIGEKSGK

-302 VRLKLIRSGSTAQA
+302 VRLMLIRSGSTAQA

-408 AERQSATDKSISLS
+408 AERQSATDKAISLS

-570 AVFIASCSCNASVGT
+570 AVFIASCSCNANVGT

-739 TKIGFYFDSAATP
+739 TKIGFYFDGAATP

-763 AGESI
+763 AGEST
-768 TMMREITLPSTVG
+768 TMMREITLPTTVG

-882 TGHFAVGA
+882 TGHFTVGA
-890 CYPSANLSDEQASFD
+890 CYPSANLSEEQASFD

-910 RTSSDAITC
+910 RTSNDAITC

-968 GENTDI
+968 GESTDI

-989 EKIELSIESAEGAIL
+989 EKIELSIESAEGAVL

-1072 AKDESMEIIL
+1072 AKDESTEIIL

-1103 CANGEGMPLPFY
+1103 CANGEGMPLPFC

-1160 AKGITNEKGLFSA
+1160 AEGITNEKGLFSA
-1173 DLTEGYY
+1173 NLAEGYY

-1185 ADKHDSYS
+1185 AEKHDSYS

-1238 ETQVPMPVVVLS
+1238 ETQVPVPVVELTVPDR
-1250 IPSSIPAKDL
+1250 IYTENL
-1260 RDGESLIF
+1260 RKGESLIF
-1268 NAVLTN
+1268 NATLTN
-1274 KGLIA
+1274 KGLIT
-1279 AKDVELTLPTDLK
+1279 AKDVQLLLPDTV
-1292 TLTFEALDHTE
+1292 TSWRFEPIGPGKANE
-1303 AFNLAPQESV
+1303 LAPGQSIE
-1313 IIPVKVTK
+1313 IPIRV
-1321 STITASARAAKRQ
+1321 SE
-1334 GHIDNDPCSDQVGTL
+1334 GPGDDGPCVVYIGTL
-1349 YYWDC
+1349 YYWEC
-1354 GLDRKWHRYG
+1354 GPDKKWHKYYKSMQ
-1364 IALQLGSCKSNDPS
+1364 ITICKGRVTVVEYPS
-1378 TWSGNGD
+1378 TGSG
-1385 GTGYG
+1385 
-1390 GGIGGGLGSLYGPGA
+1390 
-1405 RPSIGGSGTYT
+1405 GGSGPGGGPGGGGG
-1416 GSSNQNPLV
+1416 GSYGPSSDIPTVTQKVDKSCNPCLNMYIQKITECGVNVGLSLLKNNPL
-1425 QVEDKGCEPCQNKFM
+1425 GCIVGLGFCARDLNKDFHSWRSWGGCVASAVGCIPGIGPVPT
-1440 LQLVDCGLQLIPVYK
+1440 LVGCL
-1455 KLRTVFDCIK
+1455 
-1465 GIYDVIEE
+1465 
-1473 AKTLTNKE
+1473 
-1481 EVTSRDI
+1481 
-1488 ISLTLSTMSTTAT
+1488 ISLT
-1501 CMDIKSEGA
+1501 
-1510 GDKNK
+1510 
-1515 TREQKRAKLVDE
+1515 
-1527 IAKALTDISNSV
+1527 
-1539 EKGNLGWTKSI
+1539 
-1550 SDLAFE
+1550 
-1556 LAKYYGYDY
+1556 
-1565 DDFKELFCPLKLM
+1565 
-1578 EPCDLDSVPAENK
+1578 EPCEANNASAK
-1591 PAALARSLKNSSE
+1591 MRAGNSSSYSE
-1604 PSYIQE
+1604 PSYITDFKNKLAIPLQE
-1610 FRQNLTYGILKQMV
+1610 SK
-1624 VMGLQKELYGDV
+1624 
-1636 EWLNSDSRELG
+1636 
-1647 LFMTKFESLRDENDA
+1647 A
-1662 FQQKD
+1662 FQNMLLEYFG
-1667 IDELIASKPENIT
+1667 DEVWVNETNGEDLQDLMVMLQTSEEEVLTADNYIKYKPQNVT
-1680 KEQVKAFVQRWN
+1680 KEQYYKFIERLNNTALAKTDDGNYIDLSKVAGYVNEINSANEQSVLMGYESTTDMLRKEYALLKGR
-1692 DTLDNKDTDNKV
+1692 LD
-1704 NIKNVF
+1704 
-1710 SYGELSQR
+1710 E
-1718 VDSVVS
+1718 S
-1724 SLGYTGIDECYEKA
+1724 S
-1738 YEKCLAQAKEQQSSV
+1738 SSV

-1781 NEQEAMKDV
+1781 NEQEAMKDA

-1805 EDKFQVNPEKLEG
+1805 SDKFQVNLENLEG
-1818 FNGKL
+1818 FAGNKN
-1823 DFTDGWTLDAKQE
+1823 FTDGWTLDAQKE
-1836 GIATVLFIPTKKA
+1836 GVATVLFIPTKKA

-1883 TVKPSPSLDLTYFMQ
+1883 TVKPSPNLDLTYFMQ

-1931 TNVKMS
+1931 TNVRMS

-1971 GSVSTDFGTI
+1971 GSVSTDFGNI

-2266 REGFAGKTGKTAS
+2266 SEGFAGKTGKTAS
-2279 WTMFI
+2279 WTLFV

-2289 LITSVYPENAGEV
+2289 LLTSVYPENAGEV

-2338 ISTNDTINQ
+2338 ISTNDTISQ

-2367 IEENCEG
+2367 IAENCEG

-2448 NWIASYLAD
+2448 NWIASYLAN

-2480 LLPAQTYKV
+2480 LLPAHTYKV
-2489 KASISFISK
+2489 KASTSFISK

-2509 PVRINAGW
+2509 PVGINAGW

-2595 QQDMEVDIRQYP
+2595 QQDMEVDIRKYP

-2614 KLTRKD
+2614 KLTQKD

-2690 TSPYDFNIDTMTGIE
+2690 TSPYDFNIDIMTGIE

-2730 KTLKKLV
+2730 KTLRKLV

>member
-54 AVQFTMTTADGV
+54 AVQFTMTTADGI
-66 TFSYETARTTERA
+66 TFSTETARTTERA
-79 DGHSLTMKPIGEN
+79 DGHSLTMRPIGVN

-117 LNTSSSLKEGDKIPI
+117 LNTSSSLKEGDKIPV

-137 VIGEKSGK
+137 IISEKSGK

-289 PAAAHIEEANAQN
+289 PAAAHIEEASAQN
-302 VRLKLIRSGSTAQA
+302 VRLMLIRSGSTAQA

-408 AERQSATDKSISLS
+408 AERQSATDKAISLS

-570 AVFIASCSCNASVGT
+570 AVFIASCSCNANVGT

-763 AGESI
+763 AGEST
-768 TMMREITLPSTVG
+768 TMMREITLPATVG

-841 KDIAQKSVEVYIVN
+841 KDIAKKNVEVYIVN

-890 CYPSANLSDEQASFD
+890 CYPSANLSEEQASFD

-910 RTSSDAITC
+910 RTSNDAITC

-958 ATPGN
+958 ATPGT

-989 EKIELSIESAEGAIL
+989 EKIELSIESAEGAVL

-1023 ASIKTTMV
+1023 ARIKTTMV

-1072 AKDESMEIIL
+1072 AKDESTEIIL

-1160 AKGITNEKGLFSA
+1160 AEGITNEKGLFSA
-1173 DLTEGYY
+1173 NLAEGYY

-1185 ADKHDSYS
+1185 AEKHDSYR

-1321 STITASARAAKRQ
+1321 STKTASARAAKRL
-1334 GHIDNDPCSDQVGTL
+1334 GNIDNDPCSDQVGTL

-1354 GLDRKWHRYG
+1354 GLDRKWHKYG

-1425 QVEDKGCEPCQNKFM
+1425 KVEDKGCEPCQNGVLIAGLKCAGHFVGEAIET
-1440 LQLVDCGLQLIPVYK
+1440 LQTLLGLDDNIDTNNKYKDKKDKDLDEILDKCENYSDLLLDIASSFDGCVNGKHDIDQVLDCYETASKAIDAVFDGLVETAFGPYVKPELIKKYK
-1455 KLRTVFDCIK
+1455 KLGKQILKYKKLLDRVAECARDFAHACDHIKNDESAKARMTGKSTKTVTEKAIEGMGKYAEYVEGFVTLNNVLFGSEPAWDEMSLEEMS
-1465 GIYDVIEE
+1465 GILNLDYHTISFEE
-1473 AKTLTNKE
+1473 ALKYKPKDVSETLFRKFFDKQKKWANKDYSNITE
-1481 EVTSRDI
+1481 EESGNI
-1488 ISLTLSTMSTTAT
+1488 TTAVSNIHNAFKYFE
-1501 CMDIKSEGA
+1501 DEGYL
-1510 GDKNK
+1510 N
-1515 TREQKRAKLVDE
+1515 
-1527 IAKALTDISNSV
+1527 
-1539 EKGNLGWTKSI
+1539 
-1550 SDLAFE
+1550 
-1556 LAKYYGYDY
+1556 
-1565 DDFKELFCPLKLM
+1565 
-1578 EPCDLDSVPAENK
+1578 PCDFLNTTFKD
-1591 PAALARSLKNSSE
+1591 ALILANTSS
-1604 PSYIQE
+1604 
-1610 FRQNLTYGILKQMV
+1610 
-1624 VMGLQKELYGDV
+1624 
-1636 EWLNSDSRELG
+1636 
-1647 LFMTKFESLRDENDA
+1647 
-1662 FQQKD
+1662 
-1667 IDELIASKPENIT
+1667 
-1680 KEQVKAFVQRWN
+1680 
-1692 DTLDNKDTDNKV
+1692 
-1704 NIKNVF
+1704 
-1710 SYGELSQR
+1710 
-1718 VDSVVS
+1718 
-1724 SLGYTGIDECYEKA
+1724 
-1738 YEKCLAQAKEQQSSV
+1738 SSV

-1805 EDKFQVNPEKLEG
+1805 KDKFQVNPEKLEG

-1823 DFTDGWTLDAKQE
+1823 DFTDGWTLDAQKE
-1836 GIATVLFIPTKKA
+1836 GVATVLFIPTKKA

-1883 TVKPSPSLDLTYFMQ
+1883 TVNPSPNLDLTYFMQ

-1931 TNVKMS
+1931 TNVRMS

-1971 GSVSTDFGTI
+1971 GSVSTDFGNI

-1986 SYAQWWIK
+1986 SYAQWWLK

-2151 ADQFDGKNA
+2151 ADLFDSKNA

-2266 REGFAGKTGKTAS
+2266 SEGFAGKTGKTAS
-2279 WTMFI
+2279 WTQFV
-2284 NSQVK
+2284 NNQVK
-2289 LITSVYPENAGEV
+2289 LLTSVYPENAGEV

-2327 QFASWSLNGET
+2327 QFASWSLNGEI
-2338 ISTNDTINQ
+2338 ISTNDTISQ
-2347 VALGDLTMVANFEK
+2347 VALSDLTMVANFEK

-2367 IEENCEG
+2367 IAENCEG

-2489 KASISFISK
+2489 KASTSFISK

-2509 PVRINAGW
+2509 PVGINAGW

-2585 TTPSQLSDEE
+2585 TTPSQFSDEE
-2595 QQDMEVDIRQYP
+2595 QQDMEVDIRKYP

-2614 KLTRKD
+2614 KLTQKD

-2690 TSPYDFNIDTMTGIE
+2690 TSPYDFNIDIMTGIE

>member
-66 TFSYETARTTERA
+66 TFSTETARTTERA
-79 DGHSLTMKPIGEN
+79 DGHSLTMRSIGVN

-137 VIGEKSGK
+137 IIGEKSGK

-170 TKATNLLPYN
+170 TKSTNLLPYN

-198 GWSEQVFAESADGK
+198 GWSEQVFAESTDGK

-289 PAAAHIEEANAQN
+289 PAAAHIEEASAQN
-302 VRLKLIRSGSTAQA
+302 VRLMLIRSGSTAQA

-369 NYMTGTTAIK
+369 NYMTGNTAIK

-408 AERQSATDKSISLS
+408 AERQSATDKAISLS

-602 ALSLSASSSLLKEG
+602 TLSLSASSSLLKEG

-665 SKGNDTTGDDLTATL
+665 SNGNDTTGDDLTATL

-714 KVEAGGKTT
+714 KVEAGGKAT

-763 AGESI
+763 AGEST
-768 TMMREITLPSTVG
+768 TMMREITLPATVG

-890 CYPSANLSDEQASFD
+890 CYPSANLSEEQASFD

-910 RTSSDAITC
+910 RTSNDAITC

-958 ATPGN
+958 ATPGT

-968 GENTDI
+968 GESTDV

-984 EGSDW
+984 DGSDW
-989 EKIELSIESAEGAIL
+989 EKIELSIESAEGAVL

-1072 AKDESMEIIL
+1072 AKDESTEIIL

-1103 CANGEGMPLPFY
+1103 CANGEGMPLPFC

-1160 AKGITNEKGLFSA
+1160 AEGITNEKGLFSA
-1173 DLTEGYY
+1173 NLTEGYY

-1185 ADKHDSYS
+1185 AEKHDSYS

-1238 ETQVPMPVVVLS
+1238 ETHVPMPVVELT
-1250 IPSSIPAKDL
+1250 IPGRINTEDL
-1260 RDGESLIF
+1260 REGESLIF
-1268 NAVLTN
+1268 NATLTN

-1279 AKDVELTLPTDLK
+1279 AKDVQLLLPDNLK
-1292 TLTFEALDHTE
+1292 SLKFETIGIEGAI
-1303 AFNLAPQESV
+1303 NLAPKQSKTISV
-1313 IIPVKVTK
+1313 RVIRVAPIGV
-1321 STITASARAAKRQ
+1321 
-1334 GHIDNDPCSDQVGTL
+1334 DPCVTYIGNL
-1349 YYWDC
+1349 YYWEC
-1354 GLDRKWHRYG
+1354 GPDKKWKKYYKPVQ
-1364 IALQLGSCKSNDPS
+1364 ITICKGRTPVVVYPS
-1378 TWSGNGD
+1378 TGSG
-1385 GTGYG
+1385 
-1390 GGIGGGLGSLYGPGA
+1390 
-1405 RPSIGGSGTYT
+1405 GGSGPGGGPGGGGG
-1416 GSSNQNPLV
+1416 GSYGPSSDIPTVTQKVDKSCNPCLNMYI
-1425 QVEDKGCEPCQNKFM
+1425 QKITE
-1440 LQLVDCGLQLIPVYK
+1440 CGLSLITPAP
-1455 KLRTVFDCIK
+1455 LSCALGLSFC
-1465 GIYDVIEE
+1465 
-1473 AKTLTNKE
+1473 A
-1481 EVTSRDI
+1481 RDI
-1488 ISLTLSTMSTTAT
+1488 DKDSHNWRTWGSCITSAVGCIPGIGPVPALIGCLISLT
-1501 CMDIKSEGA
+1501 
-1510 GDKNK
+1510 
-1515 TREQKRAKLVDE
+1515 
-1527 IAKALTDISNSV
+1527 
-1539 EKGNLGWTKSI
+1539 
-1550 SDLAFE
+1550 
-1556 LAKYYGYDY
+1556 
-1565 DDFKELFCPLKLM
+1565 
-1578 EPCDLDSVPAENK
+1578 EPCEAG
-1591 PAALARSLKNSSE
+1591 NSSSYSE
-1604 PSYIQE
+1604 PSYITDFKNKLAIPLQE
-1610 FRQNLTYGILKQMV
+1610 SK
-1624 VMGLQKELYGDV
+1624 
-1636 EWLNSDSRELG
+1636 
-1647 LFMTKFESLRDENDA
+1647 A
-1662 FQQKD
+1662 FQNMLLEYFG
-1667 IDELIASKPENIT
+1667 DEVWVNETNGEALQDLMVMLQTSEEEVLTADNYIKYKPQNVT
-1680 KEQVKAFVQRWN
+1680 KEQYYKFIERLNNTALAN
-1692 DTLDNKDTDNKV
+1692 TDDGNYIDLSKV
-1704 NIKNVF
+1704 AGYVNEIN
-1710 SYGELSQR
+1710 SANEQ
-1718 VDSVVS
+1718 SVLMGYESTTDMLRKEYALLKGRLEES
-1724 SLGYTGIDECYEKA
+1724 S
-1738 YEKCLAQAKEQQSSV
+1738 SSV

-1781 NEQEAMKDV
+1781 NEQEAMKNV

-1805 EDKFQVNPEKLEG
+1805 KDKFQVNLENLKEFAG
-1818 FNGKL
+1818 NKN
-1823 DFTDGWTLDAKQE
+1823 FTDGWTLDAQKE

-1883 TVKPSPSLDLTYFMQ
+1883 TVKPSPNLDLTYFMQ

-1931 TNVKMS
+1931 TNVMMT

-1971 GSVSTDFGTI
+1971 GSVFTDFGTI

-1986 SYAQWWIK
+1986 SYAQWWLK

-2190 TQPVNTLKVMFNKY
+2190 TKPVNTLKVMFNKY

-2266 REGFAGKTGKTAS
+2266 SEGFAGKTGKTAS
-2279 WTMFI
+2279 WTLFV

-2289 LITSVYPENAGEV
+2289 LLTSVYPENAGEV

-2338 ISTNDTINQ
+2338 ISTNDTISQ

-2367 IEENCEG
+2367 IAENCEG

-2448 NWIASYLAD
+2448 NWISSYLAD

-2480 LLPAQTYKV
+2480 LLPAHTYKV
-2489 KASISFISK
+2489 KASTSFISK

-2509 PVRINAGW
+2509 PVGINAGW

-2585 TTPSQLSDEE
+2585 TTPSQLSDDE
-2595 QQDMEVDIRQYP
+2595 QQDMEVDIRKYP

-2614 KLTRKD
+2614 KLTQKD

-2690 TSPYDFNIDTMTGIE
+2690 TSPYDFNIDIMTGIE

-2730 KTLKKLV
+2730 KTLRKLV

>member
-66 TFSYETARTTERA
+66 TFSTETARTTERA
-79 DGHSLTMKPIGEN
+79 DGHSLTMRPIGVN

-137 VIGEKSGK
+137 IIGEKSGK

-170 TKATNLLPYN
+170 TRATNLLPYN

-212 FSKLLG
+212 FCKLLG

-369 NYMTGTTAIK
+369 NYIAGTTAIK

-408 AERQSATDKSISLS
+408 AERQSATDKAISLS

-570 AVFIASCSCNASVGT
+570 AVFIASCSCNANVGT

-763 AGESI
+763 AGEST
-768 TMMREITLPSTVG
+768 TMIRKITLPATVG

-841 KDIAQKSVEVYIVN
+841 KDIAQKNVEVYIVN

-890 CYPSANLSDEQASFD
+890 CYPSANLSEEQASFD

-910 RTSSDAITC
+910 RTSNDAITC

-958 ATPGN
+958 ATPGT

-968 GENTDI
+968 GESTDI

-989 EKIELSIESAEGAIL
+989 EKIELSIESAEGAVL

-1072 AKDESMEIIL
+1072 AKDESTEIIL

-1160 AKGITNEKGLFSA
+1160 AEGITNEKGLFSA

-1185 ADKHDSYS
+1185 AEKHDSYS

-1238 ETQVPMPVVVLS
+1238 ETQVPVPVVELTVPDR
-1250 IPSSIPAKDL
+1250 IYTENL
-1260 RDGESLIF
+1260 RKGESLIF
-1268 NAVLTN
+1268 NATLTN

-1279 AKDVELTLPTDLK
+1279 AKDVQLLLPENVTSWR
-1292 TLTFEALDHTE
+1292 FEPIGPGKANE
-1303 AFNLAPQESV
+1303 LAPGQSKE
-1313 IIPVKVTK
+1313 IPIRVTK
-1321 STITASARAAKRQ
+1321 
-1334 GHIDNDPCSDQVGTL
+1334 DPGDDGDDGPCVVYIGTL
-1349 YYWDC
+1349 YYWEC
-1354 GLDRKWHRYG
+1354 GPDKKWHKYYKS
-1364 IALQLGSCKSNDPS
+1364 IQITICKGKTPVVVYPS
-1378 TWSGNGD
+1378 TGSG
-1385 GTGYG
+1385 
-1390 GGIGGGLGSLYGPGA
+1390 
-1405 RPSIGGSGTYT
+1405 GGSGPGGGPGGGGGGGY
-1416 GSSNQNPLV
+1416 GPSSNIPTVTQKVDKSCNPCLNMYIQKITECGVNVGLSLLKNNPL
-1425 QVEDKGCEPCQNKFM
+1425 GCIVGLGFCARDLNKDFHSWRSWGGCVASAVGCIPGIGPVPA
-1440 LQLVDCGLQLIPVYK
+1440 LVGCL
-1455 KLRTVFDCIK
+1455 
-1465 GIYDVIEE
+1465 
-1473 AKTLTNKE
+1473 
-1481 EVTSRDI
+1481 
-1488 ISLTLSTMSTTAT
+1488 ISLT
-1501 CMDIKSEGA
+1501 
-1510 GDKNK
+1510 
-1515 TREQKRAKLVDE
+1515 
-1527 IAKALTDISNSV
+1527 
-1539 EKGNLGWTKSI
+1539 
-1550 SDLAFE
+1550 
-1556 LAKYYGYDY
+1556 
-1565 DDFKELFCPLKLM
+1565 
-1578 EPCDLDSVPAENK
+1578 EPCEANNASAK
-1591 PAALARSLKNSSE
+1591 MRAGNSSNYSE
-1604 PSYIQE
+1604 PSYITDFKNKLAIPLQE
-1610 FRQNLTYGILKQMV
+1610 SK
-1624 VMGLQKELYGDV
+1624 
-1636 EWLNSDSRELG
+1636 
-1647 LFMTKFESLRDENDA
+1647 A
-1662 FQQKD
+1662 FQNMLLEYFG
-1667 IDELIASKPENIT
+1667 DEVWVNETNGEDLQDLMVMLQTSEEEVLTADNYIKYKPQNVT
-1680 KEQVKAFVQRWN
+1680 KEQYYKFIERLNNTA
-1692 DTLDNKDTDNKV
+1692 LAKTDDGNYIDLSKV
-1704 NIKNVF
+1704 AGYVNEIN
-1710 SYGELSQR
+1710 SANEQ
-1718 VDSVVS
+1718 SVLMGYESTTDMLRKEYALLKGRLEES
-1724 SLGYTGIDECYEKA
+1724 S
-1738 YEKCLAQAKEQQSSV
+1738 SSV

-1805 EDKFQVNPEKLEG
+1805 KDKFQVNPEKLEG

-1823 DFTDGWTLDAKQE
+1823 DFTDGWTLDAQKE
-1836 GIATVLFIPTKKA
+1836 GVATVLFIPTKKA
-1849 APTVETRYAFGGTLS
+1849 APTMETRYAFGGTLS

-1883 TVKPSPSLDLTYFMQ
+1883 TVKPSPNLDLTYFMQ

-1931 TNVKMS
+1931 TNVKMF

-1971 GSVSTDFGTI
+1971 GSVSTDFGNI

-1986 SYAQWWIK
+1986 SYAQWWLK

-2029 LIRSIDVTKGDKT
+2029 LIRSIDVTKGDKI

-2228 VKISTEDNKNFVLDL
+2228 VKISTEDNKTFVLDL

-2266 REGFAGKTGKTAS
+2266 SEGFAGKTGKTAS
-2279 WTMFI
+2279 WTLFV
-2284 NSQVK
+2284 NRQVK
-2289 LITSVYPENAGEV
+2289 LLTSVYPENAGEV

-2338 ISTNDTINQ
+2338 ISTNDTISQ
-2347 VALGDLTMVANFEK
+2347 VALSDLTMVANFEK

-2367 IEENCEG
+2367 IAENCEG

-2489 KASISFISK
+2489 KASTSFISK

-2509 PVRINAGW
+2509 PVGINAGW

-2595 QQDMEVDIRQYP
+2595 QQDMEVDIRKYP

-2614 KLTRKD
+2614 KLTQKD

-2690 TSPYDFNIDTMTGIE
+2690 TSPYDFNIDIMTGIE

>member
-66 TFSYETARTTERA
+66 TFSTETARTTERA
-79 DGHSLTMKPIGEN
+79 DGHSLTMRSIGVN

-117 LNTSSSLKEGDKIPI
+117 LNTSSSLKEGDKIPV

-137 VIGEKSGK
+137 IIGEKSGK

-218 TIDYDQKLA
+218 TIDYNQKLA
-227 AGGTIS
+227 SGGTIS

-289 PAAAHIEEANAQN
+289 PAAAHIEEASAQN

-408 AERQSATDKSISLS
+408 AERQSATDKAISLS

-570 AVFIASCSCNASVGT
+570 AVFIASCSCNANVGT

-714 KVEAGGKTT
+714 QVEAGGKAT

-763 AGESI
+763 AGEST
-768 TMMREITLPSTVG
+768 TMTREITLPATVG

-841 KDIAQKSVEVYIVN
+841 KDIAKKNVEVYIVN

-890 CYPSANLSDEQASFD
+890 CYPSANLSEEQASFD

-910 RTSSDAITC
+910 RTSNDAITC

-968 GENTDI
+968 GESTDV

-984 EGSDW
+984 DGSDW
-989 EKIELSIESAEGAIL
+989 EKIELSIESAEGAVL

-1023 ASIKTTMV
+1023 ARIKTTMV

-1072 AKDESMEIIL
+1072 AKDESTEIIL

-1103 CANGEGMPLPFY
+1103 CANGEGMPLPFC

-1160 AKGITNEKGLFSA
+1160 ADGITNEKGLFSA

-1185 ADKHDSYS
+1185 AEKHDSYR

-1321 STITASARAAKRQ
+1321 STITASARAAKPQ

-1354 GLDRKWHRYG
+1354 GLDRKWHKYG

-1378 TWSGNGD
+1378 TWSGHGD

-1425 QVEDKGCEPCQNKFM
+1425 QVEDKGCEPCQNGVLIAGLKCAGHFVGEAVET
-1440 LQLVDCGLQLIPVYK
+1440 LQTLLGLDDNIDTNNKDKDKKDKDLDEILDKCENYSDLLLDIASSFDGCVNGKHDIDQVLDCYETASKAIDAVFDGLVETAFGPYVKPELIKKYK
-1455 KLRTVFDCIK
+1455 KLGKQILKYKKLLDRVAECARDFAHACDHIKNDESAKARMTGKSTKTVTEKAIEGMGKYAEYVEGFVTLNNVLFGSEPAWDEMSLEEMS
-1465 GIYDVIEE
+1465 GILNLDYHTISFEE
-1473 AKTLTNKE
+1473 ALKYKPKDVSETLFRKFFDKQKKWANKDYSNITE
-1481 EVTSRDI
+1481 EESGNI
-1488 ISLTLSTMSTTAT
+1488 TTAVSNIHNAFKYFE
-1501 CMDIKSEGA
+1501 DEGYL
-1510 GDKNK
+1510 N
-1515 TREQKRAKLVDE
+1515 
-1527 IAKALTDISNSV
+1527 
-1539 EKGNLGWTKSI
+1539 
-1550 SDLAFE
+1550 
-1556 LAKYYGYDY
+1556 
-1565 DDFKELFCPLKLM
+1565 
-1578 EPCDLDSVPAENK
+1578 PCDFLNTTFKD
-1591 PAALARSLKNSSE
+1591 ALILANTSS
-1604 PSYIQE
+1604 
-1610 FRQNLTYGILKQMV
+1610 
-1624 VMGLQKELYGDV
+1624 
-1636 EWLNSDSRELG
+1636 
-1647 LFMTKFESLRDENDA
+1647 
-1662 FQQKD
+1662 
-1667 IDELIASKPENIT
+1667 
-1680 KEQVKAFVQRWN
+1680 
-1692 DTLDNKDTDNKV
+1692 
-1704 NIKNVF
+1704 
-1710 SYGELSQR
+1710 
-1718 VDSVVS
+1718 
-1724 SLGYTGIDECYEKA
+1724 
-1738 YEKCLAQAKEQQSSV
+1738 SSV

-1805 EDKFQVNPEKLEG
+1805 SDKFQVNPEKLEG

-1823 DFTDGWTLDAKQE
+1823 DFTDGWTLDAQKE
-1836 GIATVLFIPTKKA
+1836 GVATVLFIPTKKA

-1883 TVKPSPSLDLTYFMQ
+1883 TVKPSPNLDLTYFMQ

-1931 TNVKMS
+1931 TNVKMT

-1971 GSVSTDFGTI
+1971 GSVFTDFGNI

-2007 ATHLTSYGNKDLS
+2007 ATHLTSYDNKDLS

-2266 REGFAGKTGKTAS
+2266 SEGFAGKTGKTAS
-2279 WTMFI
+2279 WTLFV

-2289 LITSVYPENAGEV
+2289 LLTSVYPENAGEV
-2302 IGRVAGNEV
+2302 IGRIAGNEV

-2338 ISTNDTINQ
+2338 ISTNDTISQ
-2347 VALGDLTMVANFEK
+2347 VALSDLTMVANFEK

-2367 IEENCEG
+2367 IAENCEG
-2374 GSITQTYTGVYH
+2374 GSITQSYTGVYH

-2489 KASISFISK
+2489 KASTSFISK

-2509 PVRINAGW
+2509 PVGINAGW

-2595 QQDMEVDIRQYP
+2595 QQDMEVDIRKYP

-2614 KLTRKD
+2614 KLTQKD

-2690 TSPYDFNIDTMTGIE
+2690 TSPYDFNIDIMTGIE

>member
-66 TFSYETARTTERA
+66 TFSTETARTTERA
-79 DGHSLTMKPIGEN
+79 DGHSLTMRSIGVN

-117 LNTSSSLKEGDKIPI
+117 LNTSSSLKEGDKIPV

-137 VIGEKSGK
+137 IIGEKSGK

-188 SNIGGLSTEA
+188 SNIGGLATEA

-289 PAAAHIEEANAQN
+289 PAAAHIEEASAQN
-302 VRLKLIRSGSTAQA
+302 VRLMLIRSGSTALA

-336 IPQGQSATYFYAK
+336 IPQGLSATYFYAK

-379 LTDDTKPQLTLSAKQ
+379 LTDDTKPQLTLSTKQ

-408 AERQSATDKSISLS
+408 AERQSATDKAISLS

-434 IILPARKTSVDV
+434 IILPARQTSVDV

-570 AVFIASCSCNASVGT
+570 AVFISSCSCNASVGT

-714 KVEAGGKTT
+714 KVEAGGKAT

-763 AGESI
+763 AGEST
-768 TMMREITLPSTVG
+768 TMTREITLPSTVG

-890 CYPSANLSDEQASFD
+890 CYPSANLSEEQASFD

-910 RTSSDAITC
+910 RTSNDAITC

-1072 AKDESMEIIL
+1072 AKDESTEIIL

-1103 CANGEGMPLPFY
+1103 CANGEGMPLPFC

-1160 AKGITNEKGLFSA
+1160 AEGITNEKGLFSA
-1173 DLTEGYY
+1173 DLPEGYY

-1185 ADKHDSYS
+1185 AEKHDSYR

-1238 ETQVPMPVVVLS
+1238 ETQVPVPVVELTVPER
-1250 IPSSIPAKDL
+1250 INTEDL
-1260 RDGESLIF
+1260 REGESLIF
-1268 NAVLTN
+1268 NATLTN

-1279 AKDVELTLPTDLK
+1279 AKDVQLLLPENVTSWR
-1292 TLTFEALDHTE
+1292 FEPIGPGKA
-1303 AFNLAPQESV
+1303 NKLAPGQSKE
-1313 IIPVKVTK
+1313 IPIRVTK
-1321 STITASARAAKRQ
+1321 
-1334 GHIDNDPCSDQVGTL
+1334 DPGDDGDDGPCVVYIGTL
-1349 YYWDC
+1349 YYWEC
-1354 GLDRKWHRYG
+1354 GPDKKWHKYYKS
-1364 IALQLGSCKSNDPS
+1364 IQITICKGRTPVVVYPS
-1378 TWSGNGD
+1378 TGSG
-1385 GTGYG
+1385 
-1390 GGIGGGLGSLYGPGA
+1390 
-1405 RPSIGGSGTYT
+1405 GGSGPGGGPGGGGGGGY
-1416 GSSNQNPLV
+1416 GPSSNIPTVTQKVDKSCNPCLNMYSQKITECGVNVGLSLLKNNPL
-1425 QVEDKGCEPCQNKFM
+1425 GCIVGLGFCARDLNKDFHSWRSWGGCVASAVGCIPGIGPVPA
-1440 LQLVDCGLQLIPVYK
+1440 LVGCL
-1455 KLRTVFDCIK
+1455 
-1465 GIYDVIEE
+1465 
-1473 AKTLTNKE
+1473 
-1481 EVTSRDI
+1481 
-1488 ISLTLSTMSTTAT
+1488 ISLT
-1501 CMDIKSEGA
+1501 
-1510 GDKNK
+1510 
-1515 TREQKRAKLVDE
+1515 
-1527 IAKALTDISNSV
+1527 
-1539 EKGNLGWTKSI
+1539 
-1550 SDLAFE
+1550 
-1556 LAKYYGYDY
+1556 
-1565 DDFKELFCPLKLM
+1565 
-1578 EPCDLDSVPAENK
+1578 EPCEANNASAK
-1591 PAALARSLKNSSE
+1591 MRAGNSSSYSE
-1604 PSYIQE
+1604 PSYITDFKNKLAIPLQE
-1610 FRQNLTYGILKQMV
+1610 SK
-1624 VMGLQKELYGDV
+1624 
-1636 EWLNSDSRELG
+1636 
-1647 LFMTKFESLRDENDA
+1647 A
-1662 FQQKD
+1662 FQNMLLEYFG
-1667 IDELIASKPENIT
+1667 DEVWVNETNGEALQDLMVMLQTSEEEVLTADNYIKYKPQNVT
-1680 KEQVKAFVQRWN
+1680 KEQYYKFIERLNNTALAKTDDGNYIDLSKVAGYVNEINSANEQSVLMGYESTTDMLRKEYALLKER
-1692 DTLDNKDTDNKV
+1692 LD
-1704 NIKNVF
+1704 
-1710 SYGELSQR
+1710 E
-1718 VDSVVS
+1718 S
-1724 SLGYTGIDECYEKA
+1724 S
-1738 YEKCLAQAKEQQSSV
+1738 SSV

-1781 NEQEAMKDV
+1781 NEQEAMKDA

-1805 EDKFQVNPEKLEG
+1805 SDKFQVNLENLEG
-1818 FNGKL
+1818 FTGNKN
-1823 DFTDGWTLDAKQE
+1823 FTDGWTLDAKQE

-1883 TVKPSPSLDLTYFMQ
+1883 TVKPSPNLDLTYFMQ

-1931 TNVKMS
+1931 TNVRMT

-1971 GSVSTDFGTI
+1971 GSVFTDFGTI

-2151 ADQFDGKNA
+2151 ADLFDGKNA

-2228 VKISTEDNKNFVLDL
+2228 VKISTEDNKTFVLDL

-2266 REGFAGKTGKTAS
+2266 SEGFAGKTGKTAS
-2279 WTMFI
+2279 WTQFV

-2289 LITSVYPENAGEV
+2289 LLTSVYPENAGEV

-2338 ISTNDTINQ
+2338 ISTNDTISQ

-2367 IEENCEG
+2367 IAENCEG

-2448 NWIASYLAD
+2448 NWISSYLAD

-2480 LLPAQTYKV
+2480 LLPAHTYKV
-2489 KASISFISK
+2489 KASTSFISK

-2509 PVRINAGW
+2509 PVGINAGW

-2585 TTPSQLSDEE
+2585 TTPSQLSDDE
-2595 QQDMEVDIRQYP
+2595 QQDMEVDIRKYP

-2614 KLTRKD
+2614 KLTQKD

-2690 TSPYDFNIDTMTGIE
+2690 TSPYDFNIDIMTGIE

>member
-79 DGHSLTMKPIGEN
+79 DGHSLTMRPIGVN

-117 LNTSSSLKEGDKIPI
+117 LNTSSSLKEGDKIPV

-137 VIGEKSGK
+137 IIGEKSGK

-289 PAAAHIEEANAQN
+289 PAAAHIEEASAQN

-316 ETFKLAQTADARIEL
+316 ETFKLTQTADARIEL

-408 AERQSATDKSISLS
+408 AERQSATDKAISLS

-570 AVFIASCSCNASVGT
+570 AVFIASCSCNANVGT

-714 KVEAGGKTT
+714 KVEAGGKAT

-763 AGESI
+763 AGEST
-768 TMMREITLPSTVG
+768 TMMREITLPATVG

-841 KDIAQKSVEVYIVN
+841 KDIAKKSVEVYIVN

-890 CYPSANLSDEQASFD
+890 CYPSANLSEEQASFD

-910 RTSSDAITC
+910 RTSNDAITC

-934 NPGNLTLTGLKVKV
+934 NPGKLTLTGLKVKV

-958 ATPGN
+958 ATPGT

-968 GENTDI
+968 GESTDVV
-974 AFSITPSGAS
+974 FSITPSGAS

-989 EKIELSIESAEGAIL
+989 EKIELSIESAEGAVL

-1072 AKDESMEIIL
+1072 AKDESTEIIL

-1103 CANGEGMPLPFY
+1103 CANGEGMPLPFC

-1160 AKGITNEKGLFSA
+1160 AEGITNEKGLFSA
-1173 DLTEGYY
+1173 DLPEGYY

-1185 ADKHDSYS
+1185 AEKHDSYS

-1238 ETQVPMPVVVLS
+1238 ETHVPVPVVELTVPER
-1250 IPSSIPAKDL
+1250 INTEDL
-1260 RDGESLIF
+1260 REGESLIF
-1268 NAVLTN
+1268 NAILTN

-1279 AKDVELTLPTDLK
+1279 AKDVQLLLPNDLK
-1292 TLTFEALDHTE
+1292 SLKFETIGTDE
-1303 AFNLAPQESV
+1303 AIDLAPKQSKSISV
-1313 IIPVKVTK
+1313 RVIRVAPIGV
-1321 STITASARAAKRQ
+1321 
-1334 GHIDNDPCSDQVGTL
+1334 DPCVTYIGNL
-1349 YYWDC
+1349 YYWEC
-1354 GLDRKWHRYG
+1354 GPDKKWNKYYKSVQ
-1364 IALQLGSCKSNDPS
+1364 ITICKNKTTVAVYPSPGS
-1378 TWSGNGD
+1378 G
-1385 GTGYG
+1385 
-1390 GGIGGGLGSLYGPGA
+1390 
-1405 RPSIGGSGTYT
+1405 GGSGPGGGPGGGGGGGY
-1416 GSSNQNPLV
+1416 GSSSNIPTVTQKVDKSCNPCLNMYI
-1425 QVEDKGCEPCQNKFM
+1425 QKIAE
-1440 LQLVDCGLQLIPVYK
+1440 CGLSLITPAPLSCALGLSFCARDLDK
-1455 KLRTVFDCIK
+1455 DSHNWRTWGGC
-1465 GIYDVIEE
+1465 
-1473 AKTLTNKE
+1473 
-1481 EVTSRDI
+1481 VTSAI
-1488 ISLTLSTMSTTAT
+1488 GCIPGIGVVPTLVGCLISLT
-1501 CMDIKSEGA
+1501 
-1510 GDKNK
+1510 
-1515 TREQKRAKLVDE
+1515 
-1527 IAKALTDISNSV
+1527 
-1539 EKGNLGWTKSI
+1539 
-1550 SDLAFE
+1550 
-1556 LAKYYGYDY
+1556 
-1565 DDFKELFCPLKLM
+1565 
-1578 EPCDLDSVPAENK
+1578 EPCEAG
-1591 PAALARSLKNSSE
+1591 NSSSYSE
-1604 PSYIQE
+1604 PSYITDFKNKLAIPLQE
-1610 FRQNLTYGILKQMV
+1610 SK
-1624 VMGLQKELYGDV
+1624 
-1636 EWLNSDSRELG
+1636 
-1647 LFMTKFESLRDENDA
+1647 A
-1662 FQQKD
+1662 FQNMLLEYFG
-1667 IDELIASKPENIT
+1667 DEVWVNETNGEDLQDLMVMLQTSEEEVLTADNYIKYKPQNVT
-1680 KEQVKAFVQRWN
+1680 KEQYNKFIERLNNTALAKN
-1692 DTLDNKDTDNKV
+1692 DDGNYIDLSKVAGYVNEINSANEQSVLMGYESTTDMLRKEYALL
-1704 NIKNVF
+1704 K
-1710 SYGELSQR
+1710 ERLEE
-1718 VDSVVS
+1718 S
-1724 SLGYTGIDECYEKA
+1724 S
-1738 YEKCLAQAKEQQSSV
+1738 SSV

-1781 NEQEAMKDV
+1781 SEQEAMKDA

-1805 EDKFQVNPEKLEG
+1805 SDKFQVNLENLKG
-1818 FNGKL
+1818 FAGNKN
-1823 DFTDGWTLDAKQE
+1823 FTDGWTLDAKQE

-1883 TVKPSPSLDLTYFMQ
+1883 TVKPSPNLDLTYFMQ

-1931 TNVKMS
+1931 TNVRMT

-1994 SSLLGHFTDYDVT
+1994 SSLLGHFTDYDVK
-2007 ATHLTSYGNKDLS
+2007 ATHLTSYDNKDLS

-2151 ADQFDGKNA
+2151 ADQFEGKNA

-2228 VKISTEDNKNFVLDL
+2228 VKISTEDNKTFVLDL

-2266 REGFAGKTGKTAS
+2266 SEGFAGKTGKTAS

-2409 GKQTEDAET
+2409 GKQTEDAEA

-2480 LLPAQTYKV
+2480 LLPAHTYKV
-2489 KASISFISK
+2489 KASTSFISK

-2509 PVRINAGW
+2509 PVGINAGW

-2558 GTLKQLITN
+2558 GTLRQLIAN

-2614 KLTRKD
+2614 KLTQKD

-2662 MVIENLQ
+2662 LVIENQQ

-2690 TSPYDFNIDTMTGIE
+2690 TSPYDFNIDIMTGIE

>member
-54 AVQFTMTTADGV
+54 AVQFTMTTADGI
-66 TFSYETARTTERA
+66 TFSTETARTTERA
-79 DGHSLTMKPIGEN
+79 DGHSLTMRPIGVN

-117 LNTSSSLKEGDKIPI
+117 LNTSSSLKEGDKIPV

-137 VIGEKSGK
+137 IISEKSGK

-289 PAAAHIEEANAQN
+289 PAAAHIEEASAQN
-302 VRLKLIRSGSTAQA
+302 VRLMLIRSGSTAQA

-408 AERQSATDKSISLS
+408 AERQSATDKAISLS

-570 AVFIASCSCNASVGT
+570 AVFIASCSCNANVGT

-630 SRLDVNLSSNHDAAI
+630 SRLNVSLSSNHDAAI

-714 KVEAGGKTT
+714 KVEAGGKAT

-763 AGESI
+763 AGEST
-768 TMMREITLPSTVG
+768 TMMREITLPATVG

-841 KDIAQKSVEVYIVN
+841 KDIAKKNVEVYIVN

-890 CYPSANLSDEQASFD
+890 CYPSANLSEEQASFD

-910 RTSSDAITC
+910 RTSNDAITC

-958 ATPGN
+958 ATPGT

-989 EKIELSIESAEGAIL
+989 EKIELSIESAEGAVL

-1023 ASIKTTMV
+1023 ARIKTTMV

-1072 AKDESMEIIL
+1072 AKDESTEIIL

-1160 AKGITNEKGLFSA
+1160 AEGITNEKGLFSA
-1173 DLTEGYY
+1173 NLAEGYY

-1185 ADKHDSYS
+1185 AEKHDSYS

-1321 STITASARAAKRQ
+1321 STKTASARAAKRL
-1334 GHIDNDPCSDQVGTL
+1334 GNIDNDPCSDQVGTL

-1354 GLDRKWHRYG
+1354 GLDRKWHKYG

-1425 QVEDKGCEPCQNKFM
+1425 KVEDKGCEPCQNGVLIAGLKCAGHFVGEAVET
-1440 LQLVDCGLQLIPVYK
+1440 LQTLLGLDDNIDTNNKYKDKKDKDLDEILDKCENYSDLLLDIASSFDGCVNGKHDIDQVLDCYETASKAIDAVFDGLVETAFGPYVKPELIKKYK
-1455 KLRTVFDCIK
+1455 KLGKQILKYKKLLDRVAECARDFAHACDHIKNDESAKARMTGKSTKTVTEKAIEGMGKYAEYVEGFVTLNNVLFGSEPAWDEMSLEEMS
-1465 GIYDVIEE
+1465 GILNLDYHTISFEE
-1473 AKTLTNKE
+1473 ALKYKPKDVSETLFRKFFDKQKKWANKDYSNITE
-1481 EVTSRDI
+1481 EESGNI
-1488 ISLTLSTMSTTAT
+1488 TTAVSNIHNAFKYFE
-1501 CMDIKSEGA
+1501 DEGYL
-1510 GDKNK
+1510 N
-1515 TREQKRAKLVDE
+1515 
-1527 IAKALTDISNSV
+1527 
-1539 EKGNLGWTKSI
+1539 
-1550 SDLAFE
+1550 
-1556 LAKYYGYDY
+1556 
-1565 DDFKELFCPLKLM
+1565 
-1578 EPCDLDSVPAENK
+1578 PCDFLNTTFKD
-1591 PAALARSLKNSSE
+1591 ALILANTSS
-1604 PSYIQE
+1604 
-1610 FRQNLTYGILKQMV
+1610 
-1624 VMGLQKELYGDV
+1624 
-1636 EWLNSDSRELG
+1636 
-1647 LFMTKFESLRDENDA
+1647 
-1662 FQQKD
+1662 
-1667 IDELIASKPENIT
+1667 
-1680 KEQVKAFVQRWN
+1680 
-1692 DTLDNKDTDNKV
+1692 
-1704 NIKNVF
+1704 
-1710 SYGELSQR
+1710 
-1718 VDSVVS
+1718 
-1724 SLGYTGIDECYEKA
+1724 
-1738 YEKCLAQAKEQQSSV
+1738 SSV

-1805 EDKFQVNPEKLEG
+1805 KDKFQVNPEKLEG

-1823 DFTDGWTLDAKQE
+1823 DFTDGWTLDAQKE
-1836 GIATVLFIPTKKA
+1836 GVATVLFIPTKKA

-1883 TVKPSPSLDLTYFMQ
+1883 TVKPSPNLDLTYFMQ

-1931 TNVKMS
+1931 TNVRMS

-1971 GSVSTDFGTI
+1971 GSVSTDFGNI

-1986 SYAQWWIK
+1986 SYAQWWLK

-2007 ATHLTSYGNKDLS
+2007 ATNLTSYGNKDLS

-2151 ADQFDGKNA
+2151 ADLFDSKNA

-2266 REGFAGKTGKTAS
+2266 SEGFAGKTGKTAS
-2279 WTMFI
+2279 WTQFV
-2284 NSQVK
+2284 NNQVK
-2289 LITSVYPENAGEV
+2289 LLTSVYPENAGEV

-2338 ISTNDTINQ
+2338 ISTNDTISQ
-2347 VALGDLTMVANFEK
+2347 VSLGDLTMVANFEK

-2367 IEENCEG
+2367 IAENCEG

-2489 KASISFISK
+2489 KASTSFISK

-2509 PVRINAGW
+2509 PVGINAGW

-2585 TTPSQLSDEE
+2585 TTPSQFSDEE
-2595 QQDMEVDIRQYP
+2595 QQDMEVDIRKYP

-2614 KLTRKD
+2614 KLTQKD

-2690 TSPYDFNIDTMTGIE
+2690 TSPYDFNIDIMTGIE

>member
-66 TFSYETARTTERA
+66 TFSTETARTTERA
-79 DGHSLTMKPIGEN
+79 DGHSLTMRSIGVN

-117 LNTSSSLKEGDKIPI
+117 LNTSSSLKEGDKIPV

-137 VIGEKSGK
+137 IIGEKSGK

-218 TIDYDQKLA
+218 TIAYGQKLA

-302 VRLKLIRSGSTAQA
+302 VRLMLIRSGSTAQA

-408 AERQSATDKSISLS
+408 AERQSATDKAISLS

-570 AVFIASCSCNASVGT
+570 AVFIASCSCNANVGT

-714 KVEAGGKTT
+714 KVEAGGKAT

-739 TKIGFYFDSAATP
+739 TKIGFYFDGAATP

-763 AGESI
+763 AGEST
-768 TMMREITLPSTVG
+768 TMMREITLPATVG

-841 KDIAQKSVEVYIVN
+841 KDIAQKSVEIYIVN

-890 CYPSANLSDEQASFD
+890 CYPSANLSEEQASFD

-910 RTSSDAITC
+910 RTSNDAITC

-958 ATPGN
+958 ATPGT

-968 GENTDI
+968 GESTDI

-989 EKIELSIESAEGAIL
+989 EKIELSIESAEGAVL

-1072 AKDESMEIIL
+1072 AKDESTEIIL

-1103 CANGEGMPLPFY
+1103 CANGEGMPLPFC

-1160 AKGITNEKGLFSA
+1160 AEGITNEKGIFSA
-1173 DLTEGYY
+1173 DLAEGYY

-1185 ADKHDSYS
+1185 AEKHDSYS

-1238 ETQVPMPVVVLS
+1238 ETQVPVPVVELTVPDR
-1250 IPSSIPAKDL
+1250 IYTENL
-1260 RDGESLIF
+1260 RKGESLIF
-1268 NAVLTN
+1268 NATLTN

-1279 AKDVELTLPTDLK
+1279 AKDVQLLLPENVTSWR
-1292 TLTFEALDHTE
+1292 FEPIGPGKANE
-1303 AFNLAPQESV
+1303 LAPGQSIEIPIRV
-1313 IIPVKVTK
+1313 IK
-1321 STITASARAAKRQ
+1321 
-1334 GHIDNDPCSDQVGTL
+1334 DPGDDGDDGPCVVYIGTL
-1349 YYWDC
+1349 YYWEC
-1354 GLDRKWHRYG
+1354 GPDKKWHKYYKS
-1364 IALQLGSCKSNDPS
+1364 IQITICKGKTPVVVYPS
-1378 TWSGNGD
+1378 TGSG
-1385 GTGYG
+1385 
-1390 GGIGGGLGSLYGPGA
+1390 
-1405 RPSIGGSGTYT
+1405 GGSGPGGGPGGGGGGGY
-1416 GSSNQNPLV
+1416 GPSSNIPTVTQKVDKSCNPCLNMYIQKITECGVNVGLSLLKNNPL
-1425 QVEDKGCEPCQNKFM
+1425 GCIVGLGFCARDLNKDFHSWRSWGGCVASAVGCIPGIGPVPA
-1440 LQLVDCGLQLIPVYK
+1440 LVGCL
-1455 KLRTVFDCIK
+1455 
-1465 GIYDVIEE
+1465 
-1473 AKTLTNKE
+1473 
-1481 EVTSRDI
+1481 
-1488 ISLTLSTMSTTAT
+1488 ISLT
-1501 CMDIKSEGA
+1501 
-1510 GDKNK
+1510 
-1515 TREQKRAKLVDE
+1515 
-1527 IAKALTDISNSV
+1527 
-1539 EKGNLGWTKSI
+1539 
-1550 SDLAFE
+1550 
-1556 LAKYYGYDY
+1556 
-1565 DDFKELFCPLKLM
+1565 
-1578 EPCDLDSVPAENK
+1578 EPCEANNASAK
-1591 PAALARSLKNSSE
+1591 MRAGNSSNYSE
-1604 PSYIQE
+1604 PSYITDFKNKLAIPLQE
-1610 FRQNLTYGILKQMV
+1610 SK
-1624 VMGLQKELYGDV
+1624 
-1636 EWLNSDSRELG
+1636 
-1647 LFMTKFESLRDENDA
+1647 A
-1662 FQQKD
+1662 FQNMLLEYFG
-1667 IDELIASKPENIT
+1667 DEVWVNETNGEALQDLMVMLQTSEEEVLTADNYIKYKPQNVT
-1680 KEQVKAFVQRWN
+1680 KEQYYKFIERLNNTA
-1692 DTLDNKDTDNKV
+1692 LAKTDDGNYIDLSKV
-1704 NIKNVF
+1704 AGYVNEIN
-1710 SYGELSQR
+1710 SANEQ
-1718 VDSVVS
+1718 SVLMGYESTTDMLRKEYALLKERLEES
-1724 SLGYTGIDECYEKA
+1724 S
-1738 YEKCLAQAKEQQSSV
+1738 SSV

-1805 EDKFQVNPEKLEG
+1805 KDKFQVNPEKLEG

-1823 DFTDGWTLDAKQE
+1823 DFTDGWTLDAQKE
-1836 GIATVLFIPTKKA
+1836 GVATVLFIPTKKA

-1883 TVKPSPSLDLTYFMQ
+1883 TVKPSPNLDLTYFMQ

-1931 TNVKMS
+1931 TNVMMT

-2266 REGFAGKTGKTAS
+2266 SEGFAGKTGKTAS
-2279 WTMFI
+2279 WTLFV

-2289 LITSVYPENAGEV
+2289 LLTSVYPENAGEV

-2311 AYGTTI
+2311 AYGTTV

-2338 ISTNDTINQ
+2338 ISTNDTISQ

-2367 IEENCEG
+2367 IAENCEG
-2374 GSITQTYTGVYH
+2374 GSITQSYTGVYH

-2400 YSFAHWTVN
+2400 YSFAHWNVN

-2448 NWIASYLAD
+2448 NWISSYLAD

-2480 LLPAQTYKV
+2480 LLPAHTYKV
-2489 KASISFISK
+2489 KASTSFISK

-2509 PVRINAGW
+2509 PVGINAGW

-2585 TTPSQLSDEE
+2585 TTPSQLSDDE
-2595 QQDMEVDIRQYP
+2595 QQDMEVDIRKYP

-2614 KLTRKD
+2614 KLTQKD

-2690 TSPYDFNIDTMTGIE
+2690 TSPYDFNIDIMTGIE

-2730 KTLKKLV
+2730 KTLRKLV

>member
-54 AVQFTMTTADGV
+54 AVQFTMTTADGI
-66 TFSYETARTTERA
+66 TFSTETARTTERA
-79 DGHSLTMKPIGEN
+79 DGHSLTMRPIGVN

-117 LNTSSSLKEGDKIPI
+117 LNTSSSLKEGDKIPV

-137 VIGEKSGK
+137 IISEKSGK

-289 PAAAHIEEANAQN
+289 PAAAHIEEASAQN
-302 VRLKLIRSGSTAQA
+302 VRLMLIRSGSTAQA

-408 AERQSATDKSISLS
+408 AERQSATDKAISLS

-570 AVFIASCSCNASVGT
+570 AVFIASCSCNANVGT

-630 SRLDVNLSSNHDAAI
+630 SRLNVSLSSNHDAAI

-714 KVEAGGKTT
+714 QVEAGGKTT

-763 AGESI
+763 AGEST
-768 TMMREITLPSTVG
+768 TMMREITLPATVG

-820 KVAKAIYAPGEK
+820 KVTKAIYAPGEK
-832 VVISGKAKG
+832 VVICGKAKG
-841 KDIAQKSVEVYIVN
+841 KDIAKKNVEVYIVN

-890 CYPSANLSDEQASFD
+890 CYPSANLSEEQASFD

-910 RTSSDAITC
+910 RTSNDAITC

-968 GENTDI
+968 GESTDI
-974 AFSITPSGAS
+974 TFSITPSGAS

-989 EKIELSIESAEGAIL
+989 EKIELSIESAEGAVL

-1023 ASIKTTMV
+1023 ARIKTTMV

-1072 AKDESMEIIL
+1072 AKDESTEIIL

-1160 AKGITNEKGLFSA
+1160 AEGITNEKGLFSA
-1173 DLTEGYY
+1173 NLAEGYY

-1185 ADKHDSYS
+1185 AEKHDSYR

-1321 STITASARAAKRQ
+1321 STKTASARAAKRL
-1334 GHIDNDPCSDQVGTL
+1334 GNIDNDPCSDQVGTL

-1354 GLDRKWHRYG
+1354 GLDRKWHKYG

-1425 QVEDKGCEPCQNKFM
+1425 KVEDKGCEPCQNGVLIAGLKCAGHFVGEAVET
-1440 LQLVDCGLQLIPVYK
+1440 LQTLLGLDDNIDTNNKDKDKKDKDLDEILDKCENYSDLLLDIASSFDGCVNGKHDIDQVLDCYETASKAIDAVFDGLVETAFGPYVKPELIKKYK
-1455 KLRTVFDCIK
+1455 KLGKQILKYKKLLDRVAECARDFAHACDHIKNDESAKARMTGKSTKTVTEKAIEGMGKYAEYVEGFVTLNNVLFGSEPAWDEMSLEEMS
-1465 GIYDVIEE
+1465 GILNLDYHTISFEE
-1473 AKTLTNKE
+1473 ALKYKPKDVSETLFRKFFDKQKKWANKDYSNITE
-1481 EVTSRDI
+1481 EESGNI
-1488 ISLTLSTMSTTAT
+1488 TTAVSNIHNAFKYFE
-1501 CMDIKSEGA
+1501 DEGYL
-1510 GDKNK
+1510 N
-1515 TREQKRAKLVDE
+1515 
-1527 IAKALTDISNSV
+1527 
-1539 EKGNLGWTKSI
+1539 
-1550 SDLAFE
+1550 
-1556 LAKYYGYDY
+1556 
-1565 DDFKELFCPLKLM
+1565 
-1578 EPCDLDSVPAENK
+1578 PCDFLNTTFKD
-1591 PAALARSLKNSSE
+1591 ALILANTSS
-1604 PSYIQE
+1604 
-1610 FRQNLTYGILKQMV
+1610 
-1624 VMGLQKELYGDV
+1624 
-1636 EWLNSDSRELG
+1636 
-1647 LFMTKFESLRDENDA
+1647 
-1662 FQQKD
+1662 
-1667 IDELIASKPENIT
+1667 
-1680 KEQVKAFVQRWN
+1680 
-1692 DTLDNKDTDNKV
+1692 
-1704 NIKNVF
+1704 
-1710 SYGELSQR
+1710 
-1718 VDSVVS
+1718 
-1724 SLGYTGIDECYEKA
+1724 
-1738 YEKCLAQAKEQQSSV
+1738 SSV

-1805 EDKFQVNPEKLEG
+1805 KDKFQVNPEKLEG

-1823 DFTDGWTLDAKQE
+1823 DFTDGWTLDAQKE
-1836 GIATVLFIPTKKA
+1836 GVATVLFIPTKKA

-1883 TVKPSPSLDLTYFMQ
+1883 TVKPSPNLDLTYFMQ

-1931 TNVKMS
+1931 TNVRMS

-1971 GSVSTDFGTI
+1971 GSVSTDFGNI

-1986 SYAQWWIK
+1986 SYAQWWLK

-2204 IDPAT
+2204 IDPDT

-2266 REGFAGKTGKTAS
+2266 SEGFAGKTGKTAS
-2279 WTMFI
+2279 WTQFV
-2284 NSQVK
+2284 NNQVK
-2289 LITSVYPENAGEV
+2289 LLTSVYPENAGEV

-2338 ISTNDTINQ
+2338 ISTNDTISQ
-2347 VALGDLTMVANFEK
+2347 VALSDLTMVANFEK

-2367 IEENCEG
+2367 IAENCEG

-2489 KASISFISK
+2489 KASTSFISK

-2509 PVRINAGW
+2509 PVGINAGW

-2585 TTPSQLSDEE
+2585 TTPSQFSDEE
-2595 QQDMEVDIRQYP
+2595 QQDMEVDIRKYP

-2614 KLTRKD
+2614 KLTQKD

-2690 TSPYDFNIDTMTGIE
+2690 TSPYDFNIDIMTGIE

>member
-54 AVQFTMTTADGV
+54 AVQFTMTTADGI
-66 TFSYETARTTERA
+66 TFSTETARTTERA
-79 DGHSLTMKPIGEN
+79 DGHSLTMRPIGVN
-92 KYMVMIFSSQNRAF
+92 KYMVMIFSSQNRPF

-117 LNTSSSLKEGDKIPI
+117 LNTSSSLKEGEKIPV

-137 VIGEKSGK
+137 IIGEKSGK

-212 FSKLLG
+212 FCKLLG

-289 PAAAHIEEANAQN
+289 PAAAHIEEASAQN
-302 VRLKLIRSGSTAQA
+302 VRLMLIRSGSTAQA

-369 NYMTGTTAIK
+369 NYITGTTAIK

-475 LLSTLVDDDIPTLQ
+475 LLTTLVDDDIPTLQ

-714 KVEAGGKTT
+714 QVEAGGKTT

-763 AGESI
+763 AGEST
-768 TMMREITLPSTVG
+768 TMTREITLPATVG

-820 KVAKAIYAPGEK
+820 KVAKTIYAPGEK

-890 CYPSANLSDEQASFD
+890 CYPSANLSEEQASFD

-1023 ASIKTTMV
+1023 PSIKTTMV

-1072 AKDESMEIIL
+1072 AKDESTEIIL

-1103 CANGEGMPLPFY
+1103 CANGEGMPLPFC

-1160 AKGITNEKGLFSA
+1160 AEGTTNEKGLFSA
-1173 DLTEGYY
+1173 NLAEGYY
-1180 AVRVS
+1180 AVSVS
-1185 ADKHDSYS
+1185 AEKHDSYS

-1238 ETQVPMPVVVLS
+1238 ETQVPVPVVELTVPDR
-1250 IPSSIPAKDL
+1250 IYTENL
-1260 RDGESLIF
+1260 RKGESLIF
-1268 NAVLTN
+1268 NATLTN

-1279 AKDVELTLPTDLK
+1279 AKDVQLLLPENVTSWR
-1292 TLTFEALDHTE
+1292 FEPIGPGKANE
-1303 AFNLAPQESV
+1303 LAPGQSKE
-1313 IIPVKVTK
+1313 IPIRVTK
-1321 STITASARAAKRQ
+1321 
-1334 GHIDNDPCSDQVGTL
+1334 DPGDDGDDGPCVVYIGTL
-1349 YYWDC
+1349 YYWEC
-1354 GLDRKWHRYG
+1354 GPDKKWHKYYKS
-1364 IALQLGSCKSNDPS
+1364 IQITICKGKTPVVVYPS
-1378 TWSGNGD
+1378 TGSG
-1385 GTGYG
+1385 
-1390 GGIGGGLGSLYGPGA
+1390 
-1405 RPSIGGSGTYT
+1405 GGSGPGGGPGGGGGGGY
-1416 GSSNQNPLV
+1416 GPSSNIPTVTQKVDKSCNPCLNMYSQKITECGVNVGLSLLKNNPL
-1425 QVEDKGCEPCQNKFM
+1425 GCIVGLGFCARDLNKDFHSWRSWGGCVASAVGCIPGIGPVPA
-1440 LQLVDCGLQLIPVYK
+1440 LVGCL
-1455 KLRTVFDCIK
+1455 
-1465 GIYDVIEE
+1465 
-1473 AKTLTNKE
+1473 
-1481 EVTSRDI
+1481 
-1488 ISLTLSTMSTTAT
+1488 ISLT
-1501 CMDIKSEGA
+1501 
-1510 GDKNK
+1510 
-1515 TREQKRAKLVDE
+1515 
-1527 IAKALTDISNSV
+1527 
-1539 EKGNLGWTKSI
+1539 
-1550 SDLAFE
+1550 
-1556 LAKYYGYDY
+1556 
-1565 DDFKELFCPLKLM
+1565 
-1578 EPCDLDSVPAENK
+1578 EPCKLNNASAK
-1591 PAALARSLKNSSE
+1591 MRAGNSSSYSE
-1604 PSYIQE
+1604 PSYITDFKNKLAIPLQE
-1610 FRQNLTYGILKQMV
+1610 SK
-1624 VMGLQKELYGDV
+1624 
-1636 EWLNSDSRELG
+1636 
-1647 LFMTKFESLRDENDA
+1647 A
-1662 FQQKD
+1662 FQNMLLEYFG
-1667 IDELIASKPENIT
+1667 DEVWVNETNGEDLQDLMVMLQTSEEEVLTADNYIKYKPQNVT
-1680 KEQVKAFVQRWN
+1680 KEQYYKFIERLNNTA
-1692 DTLDNKDTDNKV
+1692 LAKTDDGNYIDLSKV
-1704 NIKNVF
+1704 AGYVNEIN
-1710 SYGELSQR
+1710 SANEQ
-1718 VDSVVS
+1718 SVLMGYESTTDMLRKEYALLKGRLEES
-1724 SLGYTGIDECYEKA
+1724 S
-1738 YEKCLAQAKEQQSSV
+1738 SSV

-1805 EDKFQVNPEKLEG
+1805 SDKFQVNLENLEG
-1818 FNGKL
+1818 FAGNKN
-1823 DFTDGWTLDAKQE
+1823 FTDGWTLDAQKE
-1836 GIATVLFIPTKKA
+1836 GIATVLFISTKKA

-1883 TVKPSPSLDLTYFMQ
+1883 TVKPSPNLDLTYFMQ

-1931 TNVKMS
+1931 TNVRMS

-1971 GSVSTDFGTI
+1971 GSVATDFGTI

-2007 ATHLTSYGNKDLS
+2007 ATHLTSYDNKDLS

-2228 VKISTEDNKNFVLDL
+2228 VKISTEDNKTFVLDL

-2266 REGFAGKTGKTAS
+2266 SEGFAGKTGKTAS
-2279 WTMFI
+2279 WTQFV

-2289 LITSVYPENAGEV
+2289 LLTSVYPENAGEV

-2338 ISTNDTINQ
+2338 ISTNDTISQ

-2367 IEENCEG
+2367 IAENCEG

-2409 GKQTEDAET
+2409 GKQTEDAEN

-2489 KASISFISK
+2489 KASTSFISK

-2509 PVRINAGW
+2509 PVGINAGW

>member
-26 TLEIPDVTVAQGK
+26 TLEIPDVIMAQEK

-54 AVQFTMTTADGV
+54 AVQFTISTDMGV
-66 TFSYETARTTERA
+66 YFSCETARTTERA
-79 DGHSLTMKPIGEN
+79 DGHSLVMKPIGGD
-92 KYMVMIFSSQNRAF
+92 KYMVMISSSQNRPI
-106 IGRTGSIMTVV
+106 IGRKGSIMTVQ
-117 LNTSSSLKEGDKIPI
+117 LNTSNTFNLKEGAKIPI

-137 VIGEKSGK
+137 VICDKTGK

-170 TKATNLLPYN
+170 TKGTNLLPYN

-218 TIDYDQKLA
+218 TIDYEQKLA

-255 VRPYSNTGEPS
+255 VRPYSNTSEPN

-289 PAAAHIEEANAQN
+289 PAAAHIEEASAQN
-302 VRLKLIRSGSTAQA
+302 VRLMLIRSGSTAQA
-316 ETFKLAQTADARIEL
+316 ETFKLTQTADARIEL

-369 NYMTGTTAIK
+369 NYITGTTAIK
-379 LTDDTKPQLTLSAKQ
+379 LTDDTKPQLTLSTKQ

-408 AERQSATDKSISLS
+408 AERQSATDKAISLS

-494 TAISEADGPLSVS
+494 TAISEAYGPLSVS

-542 PGVKEVTLNM
+542 PGEKEVTLNM

-763 AGESI
+763 AGEST
-768 TMMREITLPSTVG
+768 TMTREITLPATVG

-791 GQGVKELLYTNNTSD
+791 GQDVKELLYTNNTSD

-890 CYPSANLSDEQASFD
+890 CYPSANLSEEQASFD

-910 RTSSDAITC
+910 RTSNDAITC

-958 ATPGN
+958 ATPGI

-968 GENTDI
+968 GESTDV

-1072 AKDESMEIIL
+1072 AKDESTEIIL

-1103 CANGEGMPLPFY
+1103 CANGEGMPLPFC

-1139 EAPHLAGAKVE
+1139 EAPHLAGAKVK

-1160 AKGITNEKGLFSA
+1160 AEGITNEKGLFSA

-1180 AVRVS
+1180 AVSVS
-1185 ADKHDSYS
+1185 AEKHDSYS

-1238 ETQVPMPVVVLS
+1238 ETQVPVPVVELS
-1250 IPSSIPAKDL
+1250 IPDRIHTEEL
-1260 RDGESLIF
+1260 REGESLIF

-1274 KGLIA
+1274 KGLITA
-1279 AKDVELTLPTDLK
+1279 QDVQLLLPTDLQ
-1292 TLTFEALDHTE
+1292 TLTFEALDHNE

-1313 IIPVKVTK
+1313 LIPVKVTK
-1321 STITASARAAKRQ
+1321 VAASSFAKSKEQVGRAPK
-1334 GHIDNDPCSDQVGTL
+1334 DPCLVGIGTIE
-1349 YYWDC
+1349 YWEC
-1354 GLDRKWHRYG
+1354 GLDRKWHKYY
-1364 IALQLGSCKSNDPS
+1364 LQLPISICLIESIAIFTKEPEIGANRPDFSPLGRAGNIYFPS
-1378 TWSGNGD
+1378 YASKHTSEK
-1385 GTGYG
+1385 
-1390 GGIGGGLGSLYGPGA
+1390 
-1405 RPSIGGSGTYT
+1405 
-1416 GSSNQNPLV
+1416 
-1425 QVEDKGCEPCQNKFM
+1425 EDKGCDPCQNKATANFTKCV
-1440 LQLVDCGLQLIPVYK
+1440 LSFIPIYGCIQGSAECAAGSVLGNTGWRHYTNCSLTGLNCTMDLCAGASLSTVVGAPVAAVCK
-1455 KLRTVFDCIK
+1455 AVGAISSIASCL
-1465 GIYDVIEE
+1465 
-1473 AKTLTNKE
+1473 
-1481 EVTSRDI
+1481 
-1488 ISLTLSTMSTTAT
+1488 ISLT
-1501 CMDIKSEGA
+1501 
-1510 GDKNK
+1510 
-1515 TREQKRAKLVDE
+1515 
-1527 IAKALTDISNSV
+1527 
-1539 EKGNLGWTKSI
+1539 
-1550 SDLAFE
+1550 
-1556 LAKYYGYDY
+1556 
-1565 DDFKELFCPLKLM
+1565 
-1578 EPCDLDSVPAENK
+1578 EPCDADSI
-1591 PAALARSLKNSSE
+1591 PAAKSRKKASE
-1604 PSYIQE
+1604 PSYIE
-1610 FRQNLTYGILKQMV
+1610 AFRKKAQIPLSEITAYSGVLEEVFGDKNWITKTTLG
-1624 VMGLQKELYGDV
+1624 ELYELLSIINGEESDKLDANKLLIMKPEAIAKEEFFKFIERLNNTQDKADGIEV
-1636 EWLNSDSRELG
+1636 NSDNYIHDDIIKAKYNEIERAEA
-1647 LFMTKFESLRDENDA
+1647 ES
-1662 FQQKD
+1662 QK
-1667 IDELIASKPENIT
+1667 
-1680 KEQVKAFVQRWN
+1680 
-1692 DTLDNKDTDNKV
+1692 
-1704 NIKNVF
+1704 
-1710 SYGELSQR
+1710 
-1718 VDSVVS
+1718 
-1724 SLGYTGIDECYEKA
+1724 LGYISTNEMWLTEGAKMKERLDESS
-1738 YEKCLAQAKEQQSSV
+1738 SSV

-1781 NEQEAMKDV
+1781 NEQKAMKDA

-1805 EDKFQVNPEKLEG
+1805 SDKFQVNLENLKG
-1818 FNGKL
+1818 FTGNKN
-1823 DFTDGWTLDAKQE
+1823 FTDGWTLDAKQE

-1931 TNVKMS
+1931 TNVKMT

-2007 ATHLTSYGNKDLS
+2007 ATHLTSYDNKDLS

-2104 DPTYGVSALKS
+2104 DPTYGISALKS

-2175 EVASIEGAPAEDEVA
+2175 EVASIEGTPAEDEVA

-2266 REGFAGKTGKTAS
+2266 SEGFAGKTGKTAS
-2279 WTMFI
+2279 WTLFV
-2284 NSQVK
+2284 NNQVK
-2289 LITSVYPENAGEV
+2289 LLTSVYPENAGEV

-2517 NWLGYPLR
+2517 NWLGYPLL

>member
-66 TFSYETARTTERA
+66 TFSTETARTTERA
-79 DGHSLTMKPIGEN
+79 DGHSLTMRPIGVN

-117 LNTSSSLKEGDKIPI
+117 LNTSSSLKEGDKIPV

-137 VIGEKSGK
+137 IIGEKSGK

-289 PAAAHIEEANAQN
+289 PAAAHIEEASAQN
-302 VRLKLIRSGSTAQA
+302 VRLMLIRSGSTAQA

-369 NYMTGTTAIK
+369 NYITGTTAIK

-408 AERQSATDKSISLS
+408 AERQSATDKAISLS

-446 EVEALEDDIPDV
+446 EVEAMEDDIPDV

-570 AVFIASCSCNASVGT
+570 AVFIASCSCNANVGT

-714 KVEAGGKTT
+714 KVEAGGKAT

-763 AGESI
+763 AGEST

-841 KDIAQKSVEVYIVN
+841 KDIAKKSVEVYIVN

-890 CYPSANLSDEQASFD
+890 CYPSANLSEEQASFD

-910 RTSSDAITC
+910 RTSNDAITC

-968 GENTDI
+968 GENTDV

-989 EKIELSIESAEGAIL
+989 EKIELSIESAEGAVL

-1072 AKDESMEIIL
+1072 AKDESTEIIL

-1160 AKGITNEKGLFSA
+1160 AEGITNEKGLFSA
-1173 DLTEGYY
+1173 NLAEGYY

-1185 ADKHDSYS
+1185 AEKHDSYS

-1250 IPSSIPAKDL
+1250 IPERIHTEDL
-1260 RDGESLIF
+1260 REGESLIF

-1274 KGLIA
+1274 KGLITA
-1279 AKDVELTLPTDLK
+1279 QDVQLLLPTDLQ
-1292 TLTFEALDHTE
+1292 TLTFEALDHNE

-1313 IIPVKVTK
+1313 LIPVKVTK
-1321 STITASARAAKRQ
+1321 VAASSFAKSKEQVGRAPK
-1334 GHIDNDPCSDQVGTL
+1334 DPCLVGIGTIE
-1349 YYWDC
+1349 YWEC
-1354 GLDRKWHRYG
+1354 GLDRKWHKYYR
-1364 IALQLGSCKSNDPS
+1364 QLPISICLKESITIFTREPEIGANRPDFSPLGRAGNIYFPS
-1378 TWSGNGD
+1378 YASKHTSEK
-1385 GTGYG
+1385 
-1390 GGIGGGLGSLYGPGA
+1390 
-1405 RPSIGGSGTYT
+1405 
-1416 GSSNQNPLV
+1416 
-1425 QVEDKGCEPCQNKFM
+1425 EDKGCDPCQNKATANFTKCV
-1440 LQLVDCGLQLIPVYK
+1440 LSFIPIYGCIQGSAECAAGSVLGNTGWRHYTNCSLTGLNCTMDLCAGASLSTVVGAPVAAVCK
-1455 KLRTVFDCIK
+1455 AVGAISSIASCL
-1465 GIYDVIEE
+1465 
-1473 AKTLTNKE
+1473 
-1481 EVTSRDI
+1481 
-1488 ISLTLSTMSTTAT
+1488 ISLT
-1501 CMDIKSEGA
+1501 
-1510 GDKNK
+1510 
-1515 TREQKRAKLVDE
+1515 
-1527 IAKALTDISNSV
+1527 
-1539 EKGNLGWTKSI
+1539 
-1550 SDLAFE
+1550 
-1556 LAKYYGYDY
+1556 
-1565 DDFKELFCPLKLM
+1565 
-1578 EPCDLDSVPAENK
+1578 EPCEADSI
-1591 PAALARSLKNSSE
+1591 PAAKSRKKASE
-1604 PSYIQE
+1604 PSYIE
-1610 FRQNLTYGILKQMV
+1610 AFRKKAQIPLSEITAYSGVLEEVFGDKNWITKTTLG
-1624 VMGLQKELYGDV
+1624 ELYELLSIING
-1636 EWLNSDSRELG
+1636 EESDKL
-1647 LFMTKFESLRDENDA
+1647 DA
-1662 FQQKD
+1662 NKL
-1667 IDELIASKPENIT
+1667 LIMKPEAI
-1680 KEQVKAFVQRWN
+1680 
-1692 DTLDNKDTDNKV
+1692 
-1704 NIKNVF
+1704 
-1710 SYGELSQR
+1710 
-1718 VDSVVS
+1718 
-1724 SLGYTGIDECYEKA
+1724 
-1738 YEKCLAQAKEQQSSV
+1738 AKEQFFKFIERLNNTQDKADGIEVNSDNYIHDDIIKAKYNEIENAEAESQKLGYISTNEMWLTEGAKMKERLEESSSSV

-1781 NEQEAMKDV
+1781 NEQEAMKDA

-1805 EDKFQVNPEKLEG
+1805 SDKFQVNLENLEG
-1818 FNGKL
+1818 FAGNKN
-1823 DFTDGWTLDAKQE
+1823 FTDGWTLDAQKE
-1836 GIATVLFIPTKKA
+1836 GVATVLFIPTKKA

-1883 TVKPSPSLDLTYFMQ
+1883 TVKPSPNLDLTYFMQ

-1971 GSVSTDFGTI
+1971 GSVFTDFGTI

-2160 ESYILTFEATPSLML
+2160 ESYILNFEATPSLML

-2266 REGFAGKTGKTAS
+2266 SEGFAGKTGKTAS
-2279 WTMFI
+2279 WTLFV
-2284 NSQVK
+2284 NSKVK
-2289 LITSVYPENAGEV
+2289 LLTSVYPENAGEI

-2327 QFASWSLNGET
+2327 QFAFWSLNGET
-2338 ISTNDTINQ
+2338 ISTNDTISQ

-2367 IEENCEG
+2367 IAENCEG

-2480 LLPAQTYKV
+2480 LLPAHTYKV
-2489 KASISFISK
+2489 KASTSFISK

-2509 PVRINAGW
+2509 PVGINAGW

-2585 TTPSQLSDEE
+2585 TTPSQLSDDE
-2595 QQDMEVDIRQYP
+2595 QQDMEVDIRKYP

-2614 KLTRKD
+2614 KLTQKD

-2690 TSPYDFNIDTMTGIE
+2690 TSPYDFNIDIMTGIE

-2730 KTLKKLV
+2730 KTLRKLV

>member
-54 AVQFTMTTADGV
+54 AVQFTMTSADGI
-66 TFSYETARTTERA
+66 TFSTETARTTERA
-79 DGHSLTMKPIGEN
+79 DGHSLTMRPIGVN
-92 KYMVMIFSSQNRAF
+92 KYMVMIFSSQNRPF

-137 VIGEKSGK
+137 IIGEKSGK

-289 PAAAHIEEANAQN
+289 PAAAHIEEASAQN
-302 VRLKLIRSGSTAQA
+302 VRLMLIRSGSTAQA

-369 NYMTGTTAIK
+369 NYITGTTAIK

-408 AERQSATDKSISLS
+408 AERQSATDKAISLS

-570 AVFIASCSCNASVGT
+570 AVFIASCSCNANVGT

-630 SRLDVNLSSNHDAAI
+630 SRLDVSLSSNHDAAI

-763 AGESI
+763 AGEST
-768 TMMREITLPSTVG
+768 TMMREITLPVTVG

-890 CYPSANLSDEQASFD
+890 CYPSANLSEEQASFD

-919 EASLGDVYQGKLNIS
+919 EASLGDIYQGKLNIS

-968 GENTDI
+968 GESTDI

-984 EGSDW
+984 EGSDR

-1072 AKDESMEIIL
+1072 AKDESTEIIL

-1103 CANGEGMPLPFY
+1103 CANGEGMPLPFC

-1122 EGKLTI
+1122 EGTLTI

-1139 EAPHLAGAKVE
+1139 EAPHLAGAKVK

-1160 AKGITNEKGLFSA
+1160 AEGITNEKGLFSA
-1173 DLTEGYY
+1173 NLAEGYY
-1180 AVRVS
+1180 AVSVS
-1185 ADKHDSYS
+1185 AEKHDSYS

-1238 ETQVPMPVVVLS
+1238 ETHVPVPVVELTVPER
-1250 IPSSIPAKDL
+1250 INTEDL
-1260 RDGESLIF
+1260 REGESLIF
-1268 NAVLTN
+1268 NATLTN

-1279 AKDVELTLPTDLK
+1279 AKDVQLLLPNDLK
-1292 TLTFEALDHTE
+1292 SLKFETIGTDE
-1303 AFNLAPQESV
+1303 AINLAPKQSKSISV
-1313 IIPVKVTK
+1313 RVIRVAPIGV
-1321 STITASARAAKRQ
+1321 
-1334 GHIDNDPCSDQVGTL
+1334 DPCVTYIGNL
-1349 YYWDC
+1349 YYWEC
-1354 GLDRKWHRYG
+1354 GPDKKWNKYYKSVQ
-1364 IALQLGSCKSNDPS
+1364 ITICKNKTTVAVYPSPGS
-1378 TWSGNGD
+1378 G
-1385 GTGYG
+1385 
-1390 GGIGGGLGSLYGPGA
+1390 
-1405 RPSIGGSGTYT
+1405 GGSGPGGGPGGGGGGGY
-1416 GSSNQNPLV
+1416 GPSSNIPTVTQKVDKSCNPCLNMYI
-1425 QVEDKGCEPCQNKFM
+1425 QKIAE
-1440 LQLVDCGLQLIPVYK
+1440 CGLSLITPAPLSCALGLSFCARDLDK
-1455 KLRTVFDCIK
+1455 DSHNWRTWGGCITSTVGCIP
-1465 GIYDVIEE
+1465 GIGVVP
-1473 AKTLTNKE
+1473 TL
-1481 EVTSRDI
+1481 VGCL
-1488 ISLTLSTMSTTAT
+1488 ISLT
-1501 CMDIKSEGA
+1501 
-1510 GDKNK
+1510 
-1515 TREQKRAKLVDE
+1515 
-1527 IAKALTDISNSV
+1527 
-1539 EKGNLGWTKSI
+1539 
-1550 SDLAFE
+1550 
-1556 LAKYYGYDY
+1556 
-1565 DDFKELFCPLKLM
+1565 
-1578 EPCDLDSVPAENK
+1578 EPCEAG
-1591 PAALARSLKNSSE
+1591 NSSSYSE
-1604 PSYIQE
+1604 PSYITDFKNKLAIPLQE
-1610 FRQNLTYGILKQMV
+1610 SK
-1624 VMGLQKELYGDV
+1624 
-1636 EWLNSDSRELG
+1636 
-1647 LFMTKFESLRDENDA
+1647 A
-1662 FQQKD
+1662 FQNMLLEYFGDEVWVNETNGEDLQDLMVMLQTSEEEVLTADNYIKYKPQNVTKVQYYKFIERLNNTALAKTD
-1667 IDELIASKPENIT
+1667 DGNYIDLSKVAGYVNEINSANEQSVLMGYEST
-1680 KEQVKAFVQRWN
+1680 TDMLRKEYALLKGR
-1692 DTLDNKDTDNKV
+1692 LD
-1704 NIKNVF
+1704 
-1710 SYGELSQR
+1710 E
-1718 VDSVVS
+1718 S
-1724 SLGYTGIDECYEKA
+1724 S
-1738 YEKCLAQAKEQQSSV
+1738 SSV

-1781 NEQEAMKDV
+1781 SEQEAMKDA

-1805 EDKFQVNPEKLEG
+1805 SDKFQVNLENLEG
-1818 FNGKL
+1818 FAGNKN
-1823 DFTDGWTLDAKQE
+1823 FTDGWTLDAKKE
-1836 GIATVLFIPTKKA
+1836 GIAKVLFIPTKKA

-1883 TVKPSPSLDLTYFMQ
+1883 TVKPSPNLDLTYFMQ

-1931 TNVKMS
+1931 TNVKMI

-1971 GSVSTDFGTI
+1971 GSVSTDFGNI

-1994 SSLLGHFTDYDVT
+1994 SSLLGHFTDYDVK
-2007 ATHLTSYGNKDLS
+2007 ATHLTSYDNKDLS

-2151 ADQFDGKNA
+2151 ADQFDGKNV

-2266 REGFAGKTGKTAS
+2266 SEGFAGKTGKTAS
-2279 WTMFI
+2279 WTQFV

-2289 LITSVYPENAGEV
+2289 LLTSVYPENAGEV

-2338 ISTNDTINQ
+2338 ISTNDTISQ

-2367 IEENCEG
+2367 IAENCEG

-2418 LSLIVDKDLTVSA
+2418 LSLIVDRDLTVSA

-2480 LLPAQTYKV
+2480 LLPAHTYKV
-2489 KASISFISK
+2489 KASTSFISK

-2509 PVRINAGW
+2509 PVGINAGW

-2558 GTLKQLITN
+2558 GTLKQLIAN

-2585 TTPSQLSDEE
+2585 TTPSQFSDEE
-2595 QQDMEVDIRQYP
+2595 QQDMEVDIRKYP

-2614 KLTRKD
+2614 KLTQKD

-2690 TSPYDFNIDTMTGIE
+2690 TSPYDFNIDIMTGIE

>member
-66 TFSYETARTTERA
+66 TFSTETARTTERA
-79 DGHSLTMKPIGEN
+79 DGHSLTMRPIGVN
-92 KYMVMIFSSQNRAF
+92 KYMVMIFSSQNRPF

-117 LNTSSSLKEGDKIPI
+117 LNTSSSLKEGDKIPV

-137 VIGEKSGK
+137 IIGEKSGK

-289 PAAAHIEEANAQN
+289 PAAAHIEEASAQN
-302 VRLKLIRSGSTAQA
+302 VRLMLIRSGSTAQA

-408 AERQSATDKSISLS
+408 AERQSATDKAISLS

-680 IAESEGFAKSSV
+680 IAESDGFAKSSV

-700 LPDARIMAISSQES
+700 LPDARIMAISSKES

-739 TKIGFYFDSAATP
+739 TKIGFYFDNAATP

-763 AGESI
+763 AGEST
-768 TMMREITLPSTVG
+768 TMMREITLPATVG

-919 EASLGDVYQGKLNIS
+919 EASLGDIYQGKLNIS

-968 GENTDI
+968 GESTDI

-989 EKIELSIESAEGAIL
+989 EKIELSIESAEGAVL

-1072 AKDESMEIIL
+1072 AKDESTEIIL

-1160 AKGITNEKGLFSA
+1160 AEGITNEKGLFSA
-1173 DLTEGYY
+1173 NLAEGYY

-1185 ADKHDSYS
+1185 AEKHDSYS

-1238 ETQVPMPVVVLS
+1238 ETQVPVPVVELTVPDR
-1250 IPSSIPAKDL
+1250 INTEDL
-1260 RDGESLIF
+1260 REGESLIF
-1268 NAVLTN
+1268 NATLTN

-1279 AKDVELTLPTDLK
+1279 AKDVQLLLPNDLK
-1292 TLTFEALDHTE
+1292 SLKFETIGTDE
-1303 AFNLAPQESV
+1303 VINLAPKQSKSISV
-1313 IIPVKVTK
+1313 RVIRVAPIGV
-1321 STITASARAAKRQ
+1321 
-1334 GHIDNDPCSDQVGTL
+1334 DPCVTYIGNL
-1349 YYWDC
+1349 YYWEC
-1354 GLDRKWHRYG
+1354 GPDKKWRKYYKSVQ
-1364 IALQLGSCKSNDPS
+1364 ITICKNKTSVAVYPSPGS
-1378 TWSGNGD
+1378 G
-1385 GTGYG
+1385 
-1390 GGIGGGLGSLYGPGA
+1390 
-1405 RPSIGGSGTYT
+1405 GGSGPGGGPGGGGGGGY
-1416 GSSNQNPLV
+1416 GPSSNIPTVTQKVDKSCNPCLNMYI
-1425 QVEDKGCEPCQNKFM
+1425 QKIAE
-1440 LQLVDCGLQLIPVYK
+1440 CGLSLITPAPLSCALGLSFCARDIDK
-1455 KLRTVFDCIK
+1455 DSHNWRTWGGC
-1465 GIYDVIEE
+1465 
-1473 AKTLTNKE
+1473 
-1481 EVTSRDI
+1481 VTSAVGCI
-1488 ISLTLSTMSTTAT
+1488 PGIGVVPTLVGCLISLT
-1501 CMDIKSEGA
+1501 
-1510 GDKNK
+1510 
-1515 TREQKRAKLVDE
+1515 
-1527 IAKALTDISNSV
+1527 
-1539 EKGNLGWTKSI
+1539 
-1550 SDLAFE
+1550 
-1556 LAKYYGYDY
+1556 
-1565 DDFKELFCPLKLM
+1565 
-1578 EPCDLDSVPAENK
+1578 EPCEAG
-1591 PAALARSLKNSSE
+1591 NSSSYSE
-1604 PSYIQE
+1604 PSYITDFKNKLAIPLQE
-1610 FRQNLTYGILKQMV
+1610 SK
-1624 VMGLQKELYGDV
+1624 
-1636 EWLNSDSRELG
+1636 
-1647 LFMTKFESLRDENDA
+1647 A
-1662 FQQKD
+1662 FQNILLEYFGDEVWVNETNGEALQDLMVMLQTSEEEVLTADNYIKYKPQNVTKVQYYKFIERLNNTALAKTD
-1667 IDELIASKPENIT
+1667 DGNYIDLSKVAGYVNEINSANEQSVLMGYEST
-1680 KEQVKAFVQRWN
+1680 TDMLRKEYALLKGR
-1692 DTLDNKDTDNKV
+1692 LD
-1704 NIKNVF
+1704 
-1710 SYGELSQR
+1710 E
-1718 VDSVVS
+1718 S
-1724 SLGYTGIDECYEKA
+1724 S
-1738 YEKCLAQAKEQQSSV
+1738 SSV
-1753 CSSITLQFTQK
+1753 CSSITLQLTQK

-1781 NEQEAMKDV
+1781 NEQEAMKDA

-1805 EDKFQVNPEKLEG
+1805 SDKFLVKLENLEG
-1818 FNGKL
+1818 FTGNKN
-1823 DFTDGWTLDAKQE
+1823 FTDGWTLDAKQE
-1836 GIATVLFIPTKKA
+1836 GIANVLFIPTKKA

-1883 TVKPSPSLDLTYFMQ
+1883 TVKPSPNLDLTYFMQ

-1931 TNVKMS
+1931 TNVRMS

-1971 GSVSTDFGTI
+1971 GSVFTDFGTI

-2175 EVASIEGAPAEDEVA
+2175 EVASIEGTPAEDEVA

-2228 VKISTEDNKNFVLDL
+2228 VKISTEDNKTFVLDL

-2266 REGFAGKTGKTAS
+2266 SEGFAGKTGKTAS
-2279 WTMFI
+2279 WTLFV

-2289 LITSVYPENAGEV
+2289 LLTSVYPENAGEV

-2317 QLVAKAKEGY
+2317 QLVAKAKDGY
-2327 QFASWSLNGET
+2327 QFTSWSLNGET
-2338 ISTNDTINQ
+2338 ISTNDTISQ

-2367 IEENCEG
+2367 IAENCEG

-2489 KASISFISK
+2489 KASTSFISK

-2509 PVRINAGW
+2509 PVGINAGW

-2595 QQDMEVDIRQYP
+2595 QQDMEVDIRKYP

-2614 KLTRKD
+2614 KLTQKD

-2690 TSPYDFNIDTMTGIE
+2690 TSPYDFNIDIMTGIE

>member
-54 AVQFTMTTADGV
+54 AVQFTMTTADGI
-66 TFSYETARTTERA
+66 TFSTETARTTERA
-79 DGHSLTMKPIGEN
+79 DGHSLTMRPIGVN

-117 LNTSSSLKEGDKIPI
+117 LNTSSSLKEGDKIPV

-137 VIGEKSGK
+137 IISEKSGK

-289 PAAAHIEEANAQN
+289 PAAAHIEEASAQN
-302 VRLKLIRSGSTAQA
+302 VRLMLIRSGSTAQA

-408 AERQSATDKSISLS
+408 AERQSATDKAISLS

-570 AVFIASCSCNASVGT
+570 AVFIASCSCNANVGT

-630 SRLDVNLSSNHDAAI
+630 SRLNVSLSSNHDAAI

-714 KVEAGGKTT
+714 KVEAGGKAT

-763 AGESI
+763 AGEST
-768 TMMREITLPSTVG
+768 TMMREITLPATVG

-841 KDIAQKSVEVYIVN
+841 KDIAKKNVEVYIVN

-890 CYPSANLSDEQASFD
+890 CYPSANLSEEQASFD

-910 RTSSDAITC
+910 RTSNDAITC

-968 GENTDI
+968 GESTDI
-974 AFSITPSGAS
+974 TFSITPSGAS

-989 EKIELSIESAEGAIL
+989 EKIELSIESAEGAVL

-1023 ASIKTTMV
+1023 ARIKTTMV

-1072 AKDESMEIIL
+1072 AKDESTEIIL

-1160 AKGITNEKGLFSA
+1160 AEGITNEKGLFSA
-1173 DLTEGYY
+1173 NLAEGYY

-1185 ADKHDSYS
+1185 AEKHDSYR

-1321 STITASARAAKRQ
+1321 STKTASARAAKRL
-1334 GHIDNDPCSDQVGTL
+1334 GNIDNDPCSDQVGTL

-1354 GLDRKWHRYG
+1354 GLDRKWHKYG

-1425 QVEDKGCEPCQNKFM
+1425 KVEDKGCEPCQNGVLIAGLKCAGHFVGEAVET
-1440 LQLVDCGLQLIPVYK
+1440 LQTLLGLDDNIDTNNKYKDKKDKDLDEILDKCENYSDLLLDIASSFDGCVNGKHDIDQVLDCYETASKAIDAVFDGLVETAFGPYVKPELIKKYK
-1455 KLRTVFDCIK
+1455 KLGKQILKYKKLLDRVAECARDFAHACDHIKNDESAKARMTGKSTKTVTEKAIEGMGKYAEYVEGFVTLNNVLFGSEPAWDEMSLEEMS
-1465 GIYDVIEE
+1465 GILNLDYHTISFEE
-1473 AKTLTNKE
+1473 ALKYKPKDVSETLFRKFFDKQKKWANKDYSNITE
-1481 EVTSRDI
+1481 EESGNI
-1488 ISLTLSTMSTTAT
+1488 TTAVSNIHNAFKYFE
-1501 CMDIKSEGA
+1501 DEGYL
-1510 GDKNK
+1510 N
-1515 TREQKRAKLVDE
+1515 
-1527 IAKALTDISNSV
+1527 
-1539 EKGNLGWTKSI
+1539 
-1550 SDLAFE
+1550 
-1556 LAKYYGYDY
+1556 
-1565 DDFKELFCPLKLM
+1565 
-1578 EPCDLDSVPAENK
+1578 PCDFLNTTFKD
-1591 PAALARSLKNSSE
+1591 ALILANTSS
-1604 PSYIQE
+1604 
-1610 FRQNLTYGILKQMV
+1610 
-1624 VMGLQKELYGDV
+1624 
-1636 EWLNSDSRELG
+1636 
-1647 LFMTKFESLRDENDA
+1647 
-1662 FQQKD
+1662 
-1667 IDELIASKPENIT
+1667 
-1680 KEQVKAFVQRWN
+1680 
-1692 DTLDNKDTDNKV
+1692 
-1704 NIKNVF
+1704 
-1710 SYGELSQR
+1710 
-1718 VDSVVS
+1718 
-1724 SLGYTGIDECYEKA
+1724 
-1738 YEKCLAQAKEQQSSV
+1738 SSV

-1805 EDKFQVNPEKLEG
+1805 KDKFQVNPEKLEG

-1823 DFTDGWTLDAKQE
+1823 DFTDGWTLDAQKE
-1836 GIATVLFIPTKKA
+1836 GVATVLFIPTKKA

-1883 TVKPSPSLDLTYFMQ
+1883 TVKPSPNLDLTYFMQ

-1931 TNVKMS
+1931 TNVRMS

-1971 GSVSTDFGTI
+1971 GSVSTDFGNI

-1986 SYAQWWIK
+1986 SYAQWWLK

-2151 ADQFDGKNA
+2151 ADLFDSKNA

-2266 REGFAGKTGKTAS
+2266 SEGFAGKTGKTAS
-2279 WTMFI
+2279 WTQFV
-2284 NSQVK
+2284 NNQVK
-2289 LITSVYPENAGEV
+2289 LLTSVYPENAGEV

-2327 QFASWSLNGET
+2327 QFASWSLNGEI
-2338 ISTNDTINQ
+2338 ISTNDTISQ
-2347 VALGDLTMVANFEK
+2347 VALSDLTMVANFEK

-2367 IEENCEG
+2367 IAENCEG

-2489 KASISFISK
+2489 KASTSFISK

-2509 PVRINAGW
+2509 PVGINAGW

-2558 GTLKQLITN
+2558 GTLRQLITN

-2585 TTPSQLSDEE
+2585 TTPSQFSDEE
-2595 QQDMEVDIRQYP
+2595 QQDMEVDIRKYP

-2614 KLTRKD
+2614 KLTQKD

-2690 TSPYDFNIDTMTGIE
+2690 TSPYDFNIDIMTGIE

>member
-54 AVQFTMTTADGV
+54 AVQFTMTTADGI
-66 TFSYETARTTERA
+66 TFSTETARTTERA
-79 DGHSLTMKPIGEN
+79 DGHSLTMRPIGVN

-117 LNTSSSLKEGDKIPI
+117 LNTSSSLKEGDKIPV

-137 VIGEKSGK
+137 IISEKSGK

-289 PAAAHIEEANAQN
+289 PAAAHIEEASAQN
-302 VRLKLIRSGSTAQA
+302 VRLMLIRSGSTAQA

-408 AERQSATDKSISLS
+408 AERQSATDKAISLS

-570 AVFIASCSCNASVGT
+570 AVFIASCSCNANVGT

-630 SRLDVNLSSNHDAAI
+630 SRLNVSLSSNHDAAI

-714 KVEAGGKTT
+714 KVEAGGKAT

-763 AGESI
+763 AGEST
-768 TMMREITLPSTVG
+768 TMMREITLPATVG

-841 KDIAQKSVEVYIVN
+841 KDIAKKNVEVYIVN

-890 CYPSANLSDEQASFD
+890 CYPSANLSEEQASFD

-910 RTSSDAITC
+910 RTSNDAITC

-968 GENTDI
+968 GESTDI
-974 AFSITPSGAS
+974 TFSITPSGAS

-989 EKIELSIESAEGAIL
+989 EKIELSIESAEGAVL

-1023 ASIKTTMV
+1023 ARIKTTMV

-1072 AKDESMEIIL
+1072 AKDESTEIIL

-1139 EAPHLAGAKVE
+1139 EAPHLAGAKIE

-1160 AKGITNEKGLFSA
+1160 AEGITNEKGLFSA
-1173 DLTEGYY
+1173 NLAEGYY

-1185 ADKHDSYS
+1185 AEKHDSYS

-1321 STITASARAAKRQ
+1321 STKTASARAAKRL
-1334 GHIDNDPCSDQVGTL
+1334 GNIDNDPCSDQVGTL

-1354 GLDRKWHRYG
+1354 GLDRKWHKYG

-1425 QVEDKGCEPCQNKFM
+1425 KVEDKGCEPCQNGVLIAGLKCAGHFVGEAVET
-1440 LQLVDCGLQLIPVYK
+1440 LQTLLGLDDNIDTNNKYKDKKDKDLDEILDKCENYSDLLLDIASSFDGCVNGKHDIDQVLDCYETASKAIDAVFDGLVETAFGPYVKPELIKKYK
-1455 KLRTVFDCIK
+1455 KLGKQILKYKKLLDRVAECARDFAHACDHIKNDESAKARMTGKSTKTVTEKAIEGMGKYAEYVEGFVTLNNVLFGSEPAWDEMSLEEMS
-1465 GIYDVIEE
+1465 GILNLDYHTISFEE
-1473 AKTLTNKE
+1473 ALKYKPKDVSETLFRKFFDKQKKWANKDYSNITE
-1481 EVTSRDI
+1481 EESGNI
-1488 ISLTLSTMSTTAT
+1488 TTAVSNIHNAFKYFE
-1501 CMDIKSEGA
+1501 DEGYL
-1510 GDKNK
+1510 N
-1515 TREQKRAKLVDE
+1515 
-1527 IAKALTDISNSV
+1527 
-1539 EKGNLGWTKSI
+1539 
-1550 SDLAFE
+1550 
-1556 LAKYYGYDY
+1556 
-1565 DDFKELFCPLKLM
+1565 
-1578 EPCDLDSVPAENK
+1578 PCDFLNTTFKD
-1591 PAALARSLKNSSE
+1591 ALILANTSS
-1604 PSYIQE
+1604 
-1610 FRQNLTYGILKQMV
+1610 
-1624 VMGLQKELYGDV
+1624 
-1636 EWLNSDSRELG
+1636 
-1647 LFMTKFESLRDENDA
+1647 
-1662 FQQKD
+1662 
-1667 IDELIASKPENIT
+1667 
-1680 KEQVKAFVQRWN
+1680 
-1692 DTLDNKDTDNKV
+1692 
-1704 NIKNVF
+1704 
-1710 SYGELSQR
+1710 
-1718 VDSVVS
+1718 
-1724 SLGYTGIDECYEKA
+1724 
-1738 YEKCLAQAKEQQSSV
+1738 SSV

-1805 EDKFQVNPEKLEG
+1805 KDKFQVNPEKLEG

-1823 DFTDGWTLDAKQE
+1823 DFTDGWTLDAQKE
-1836 GIATVLFIPTKKA
+1836 GVATVLFIPTKKA

-1883 TVKPSPSLDLTYFMQ
+1883 TVKPSPNLDLTYFMQ

-1931 TNVKMS
+1931 TNVRMS

-1971 GSVSTDFGTI
+1971 GSVSTDFGNI

-1986 SYAQWWIK
+1986 SYAQWWLK

-2151 ADQFDGKNA
+2151 ADLFDGKNA

-2266 REGFAGKTGKTAS
+2266 SEGFAGKTGKTAS
-2279 WTMFI
+2279 WTQFV
-2284 NSQVK
+2284 NNQVK
-2289 LITSVYPENAGEV
+2289 LLTSVYPENAGEV

-2327 QFASWSLNGET
+2327 QFASWSLNGEI
-2338 ISTNDTINQ
+2338 ISTNDTISQ
-2347 VALGDLTMVANFEK
+2347 VALSDLTMVANFEK

-2367 IEENCEG
+2367 IAENCEG

-2489 KASISFISK
+2489 KASTSFISK

-2509 PVRINAGW
+2509 PVGINAGW

-2585 TTPSQLSDEE
+2585 TTPSQFSDEE
-2595 QQDMEVDIRQYP
+2595 QQDMEVDIRKYP

-2614 KLTRKD
+2614 KLTQKD

-2690 TSPYDFNIDTMTGIE
+2690 TSPYDFNIDIMTGIE

>member
-66 TFSYETARTTERA
+66 TFSTETARTTERA
-79 DGHSLTMKPIGEN
+79 DGHSLTMRSIGVN

-117 LNTSSSLKEGDKIPI
+117 LNTSSSLKEGDKIPV

-302 VRLKLIRSGSTAQA
+302 VRLMLIRSGSTAQA

-336 IPQGQSATYFYAK
+336 IPLGQSATYFYAK

-408 AERQSATDKSISLS
+408 AERQSATDKAISLS

-570 AVFIASCSCNASVGT
+570 AVFIASCSCNANVGT

-739 TKIGFYFDSAATP
+739 TKIGFYFDGAATP

-763 AGESI
+763 AGEST
-768 TMMREITLPSTVG
+768 TMMREITLPATVG

-815 ISMET
+815 ISMEA
-820 KVAKAIYAPGEK
+820 KVAKAIYSPGEK

-890 CYPSANLSDEQASFD
+890 CYPSANLSEEQASFD

-910 RTSSDAITC
+910 RTSNDAITC

-934 NPGNLTLTGLKVKV
+934 NPGNLTLTDLKVKV

-958 ATPGN
+958 ATPGT

-968 GENTDI
+968 GESTDV

-989 EKIELSIESAEGAIL
+989 EKIELSIESAEGAVL

-1023 ASIKTTMV
+1023 ARIKTTMV

-1072 AKDESMEIIL
+1072 AKDESTEIIL

-1103 CANGEGMPLPFY
+1103 CANGEGMPLPFC

-1160 AKGITNEKGLFSA
+1160 AEGITNEKGIFSA
-1173 DLTEGYY
+1173 NLAEGYY

-1185 ADKHDSYS
+1185 AEKHDSYS

-1238 ETQVPMPVVVLS
+1238 ETQVPVPVVELTVPDR
-1250 IPSSIPAKDL
+1250 IYTENL
-1260 RDGESLIF
+1260 RKGESLIF
-1268 NAVLTN
+1268 NATLTN

-1279 AKDVELTLPTDLK
+1279 AKDVQLLLPENVTSWR
-1292 TLTFEALDHTE
+1292 FEPIGPGKANE
-1303 AFNLAPQESV
+1303 LAPGQSIE
-1313 IIPVKVTK
+1313 IPIRVTK
-1321 STITASARAAKRQ
+1321 
-1334 GHIDNDPCSDQVGTL
+1334 DPGDDGPCVVYIGTL
-1349 YYWDC
+1349 YYWEC
-1354 GLDRKWHRYG
+1354 GPDKKWHKYYKS
-1364 IALQLGSCKSNDPS
+1364 IQITICKGKTPVVVYPS
-1378 TWSGNGD
+1378 TGSG
-1385 GTGYG
+1385 
-1390 GGIGGGLGSLYGPGA
+1390 
-1405 RPSIGGSGTYT
+1405 GGSGPGGGPGGGGGGGY
-1416 GSSNQNPLV
+1416 GPSSNIPTVTQKVDKSCNPCLNMYIQKITECGVNVGLSLLKNNPL
-1425 QVEDKGCEPCQNKFM
+1425 GCIVGLGFCARDLNKDFHSWRAWGGCVASAVGCIPGIGPVPA
-1440 LQLVDCGLQLIPVYK
+1440 LVGCL
-1455 KLRTVFDCIK
+1455 
-1465 GIYDVIEE
+1465 
-1473 AKTLTNKE
+1473 
-1481 EVTSRDI
+1481 
-1488 ISLTLSTMSTTAT
+1488 ISLT
-1501 CMDIKSEGA
+1501 
-1510 GDKNK
+1510 
-1515 TREQKRAKLVDE
+1515 
-1527 IAKALTDISNSV
+1527 
-1539 EKGNLGWTKSI
+1539 
-1550 SDLAFE
+1550 
-1556 LAKYYGYDY
+1556 
-1565 DDFKELFCPLKLM
+1565 
-1578 EPCDLDSVPAENK
+1578 EPCEANNASAK
-1591 PAALARSLKNSSE
+1591 MRAGNSSSYSE
-1604 PSYIQE
+1604 PSYITDFKNKLAIPLQE
-1610 FRQNLTYGILKQMV
+1610 SK
-1624 VMGLQKELYGDV
+1624 
-1636 EWLNSDSRELG
+1636 
-1647 LFMTKFESLRDENDA
+1647 A
-1662 FQQKD
+1662 FQNMLLEYFG
-1667 IDELIASKPENIT
+1667 DEVWVNETNGEALQDLMVMLQTSEEEVLTADNYIKYKPQNVT
-1680 KEQVKAFVQRWN
+1680 KEQYYKFIERLNNTA
-1692 DTLDNKDTDNKV
+1692 LAKTDDGNYIDLSKV
-1704 NIKNVF
+1704 AGYVNEIN
-1710 SYGELSQR
+1710 SANEQ
-1718 VDSVVS
+1718 SV
-1724 SLGYTGIDECYEKA
+1724 LMGYESTTDMLRKEYALLKGRIDESS
-1738 YEKCLAQAKEQQSSV
+1738 SSV

-1773 GTLTVFNG
+1773 GTLKVFNG

-1805 EDKFQVNPEKLEG
+1805 SDKFQVNPEKLEG

-1823 DFTDGWTLDAKQE
+1823 DFTDGWTLDAQKE

-1883 TVKPSPSLDLTYFMQ
+1883 TVKPSPNLDLTYFMQ
-1898 RDIKGDDPLTKE
+1898 HDIKGDDPLTKE

-1931 TNVKMS
+1931 TNVRMS

-1971 GSVSTDFGTI
+1971 GSVSTDFGNI

-2059 MLYLSDGEIEKVNVA
+2059 MLYLSDGEIEKVSVA

-2209 FTSEDI
+2209 FTAEDI

-2266 REGFAGKTGKTAS
+2266 SEGFAGKTGKTAS
-2279 WTMFI
+2279 WTQFV
-2284 NSQVK
+2284 NNQVK
-2289 LITSVYPENAGEV
+2289 LLTSVYPENAGEV
-2302 IGRVAGNEV
+2302 IGRIAGNEV

-2338 ISTNDTINQ
+2338 ISTNDTISQ

-2367 IEENCEG
+2367 IAENCEG

-2386 YGDQLVLKAEADED
+2386 YGDQLVLKAEANED

-2489 KASISFISK
+2489 KASTSFISK

-2509 PVRINAGW
+2509 PVGINAGW

-2595 QQDMEVDIRQYP
+2595 QQDMEVDIRKYP

-2614 KLTRKD
+2614 KLTQKD
-2620 ADMTGSDYRLYV
+2620 VDMTGSDYRLYV

-2690 TSPYDFNIDTMTGIE
+2690 TSPYDFNIDIMTGIE

>member
-44 VNMENSADIV
+44 MNMENSADIV

-66 TFSYETARTTERA
+66 TFSTETARTTERA
-79 DGHSLTMKPIGEN
+79 DGHSLTMRPIGVN
-92 KYMVMIFSSQNRAF
+92 KYMVMIFSSQNRPF

-117 LNTSSSLKEGDKIPI
+117 LNTSSSLKEGEKIPV

-137 VIGEKSGK
+137 IIGEKSGK

-170 TKATNLLPYN
+170 TKSTNLLPYN

-218 TIDYDQKLA
+218 TIDCDQKLA

-283 NMLFIN
+283 NMLFVN
-289 PAAAHIEEANAQN
+289 PAAAHIEEASAQN
-302 VRLKLIRSGSTAQA
+302 VRLMLIRSGSTAQA

-408 AERQSATDKSISLS
+408 AERQSATDKTISLS
-422 CDLPSRFRIPAN
+422 CDLPSRFRIPAD

-475 LLSTLVDDDIPTLQ
+475 LLTTLVDDDIPTLQ

-494 TAISEADGPLSVS
+494 IAISEADGPLSVS

-763 AGESI
+763 AGEST
-768 TMMREITLPSTVG
+768 TMTREITLPATVG

-820 KVAKAIYAPGEK
+820 KVAKAIYAPDEK

-890 CYPSANLSDEQASFD
+890 CYPSANLSDEQAAFD

-910 RTSSDAITC
+910 RTSNDAITC
-919 EASLGDVYQGKLNIS
+919 EASLGDIYQGKLNIS

-968 GENTDI
+968 GESTDI
-974 AFSITPSGAS
+974 AFSITPNGAS

-1023 ASIKTTMV
+1023 ASINTTMV

-1072 AKDESMEIIL
+1072 AKDESTEIIL

-1103 CANGEGMPLPFY
+1103 CANGEGMPLPFC

-1122 EGKLTI
+1122 EGTLTI

-1139 EAPHLAGAKVE
+1139 EAPHLSGAKVK

-1160 AKGITNEKGLFSA
+1160 AEGITDEKGLFSA

-1180 AVRVS
+1180 AVSVS
-1185 ADKHDSYS
+1185 AEKHDSYS

-1238 ETQVPMPVVVLS
+1238 ETHVPVPVVELTVPER
-1250 IPSSIPAKDL
+1250 INTEDL
-1260 RDGESLIF
+1260 REGESLIF
-1268 NAVLTN
+1268 NATLTN

-1279 AKDVELTLPTDLK
+1279 AKDVQLLLPNDLK
-1292 TLTFEALDHTE
+1292 SLKFETIGTDE
-1303 AFNLAPQESV
+1303 VINLAPKQSKSISV
-1313 IIPVKVTK
+1313 RVIRVAPIGV
-1321 STITASARAAKRQ
+1321 
-1334 GHIDNDPCSDQVGTL
+1334 DPCVTYIGNL
-1349 YYWDC
+1349 YYWEC
-1354 GLDRKWHRYG
+1354 GPDKKWNKYYKSVQ
-1364 IALQLGSCKSNDPS
+1364 ITICKNKTTVAVYPSPGS
-1378 TWSGNGD
+1378 G
-1385 GTGYG
+1385 
-1390 GGIGGGLGSLYGPGA
+1390 
-1405 RPSIGGSGTYT
+1405 GGSGPGGGPGGGGGGGY
-1416 GSSNQNPLV
+1416 GPSSNIPTVTQKVDKSCNPCLNMYI
-1425 QVEDKGCEPCQNKFM
+1425 QKIAE
-1440 LQLVDCGLQLIPVYK
+1440 CGLSLITPAPLSCALGLSFCARDLDK
-1455 KLRTVFDCIK
+1455 DSHNWRTWGGC
-1465 GIYDVIEE
+1465 
-1473 AKTLTNKE
+1473 
-1481 EVTSRDI
+1481 VTSAVGCI
-1488 ISLTLSTMSTTAT
+1488 PGIGVVPTLVGCLISLT
-1501 CMDIKSEGA
+1501 
-1510 GDKNK
+1510 
-1515 TREQKRAKLVDE
+1515 
-1527 IAKALTDISNSV
+1527 
-1539 EKGNLGWTKSI
+1539 
-1550 SDLAFE
+1550 
-1556 LAKYYGYDY
+1556 
-1565 DDFKELFCPLKLM
+1565 
-1578 EPCDLDSVPAENK
+1578 EPCEAG
-1591 PAALARSLKNSSE
+1591 NSSSYSE
-1604 PSYIQE
+1604 PSYITDFKNKLAIPLQE
-1610 FRQNLTYGILKQMV
+1610 SK
-1624 VMGLQKELYGDV
+1624 
-1636 EWLNSDSRELG
+1636 
-1647 LFMTKFESLRDENDA
+1647 A
-1662 FQQKD
+1662 FQNMLLEYFGDEVWVNETNGEDLQGLMVMLQTSEEEVLTADNYIKYKPQNVTKVQYYKFIERLNNTALAKTD
-1667 IDELIASKPENIT
+1667 DGNFIDLSKVAGYVNEINSANEQSVLMGYEST
-1680 KEQVKAFVQRWN
+1680 TDMLRKEYALLKGR
-1692 DTLDNKDTDNKV
+1692 LD
-1704 NIKNVF
+1704 
-1710 SYGELSQR
+1710 E
-1718 VDSVVS
+1718 S
-1724 SLGYTGIDECYEKA
+1724 S
-1738 YEKCLAQAKEQQSSV
+1738 SSV

-1781 NEQEAMKDV
+1781 NEQEAMKDA

-1805 EDKFQVNPEKLEG
+1805 SDKFQVNLENLKG
-1818 FNGKL
+1818 FTGNKN
-1823 DFTDGWTLDAKQE
+1823 FTDGWTLDAQKE
-1836 GIATVLFIPTKKA
+1836 GVATVLFIPTKKA

-1883 TVKPSPSLDLTYFMQ
+1883 TVKPSPNLDLTYFMQ

-1931 TNVKMS
+1931 TNVRMS

-1971 GSVSTDFGTI
+1971 GSVATDFGTI

-1994 SSLLGHFTDYDVT
+1994 SSLLGHFTDYDVK

-2151 ADQFDGKNA
+2151 ADLFDGKNA

-2175 EVASIEGAPAEDEVA
+2175 EVASIEGTPAEDEVA

-2266 REGFAGKTGKTAS
+2266 SEGFAGKTGKTAS
-2279 WTMFI
+2279 WTMFM

-2338 ISTNDTINQ
+2338 ISTNDTISQ

-2367 IEENCEG
+2367 IAENCEG
-2374 GSITQTYTGVYH
+2374 GSITQSYTGVYH

-2409 GKQTEDAET
+2409 GKQTEDAEN

-2480 LLPAQTYKV
+2480 LLPAHTYKV
-2489 KASISFISK
+2489 KASTSFISK

-2509 PVRINAGW
+2509 PVGINAGW

-2690 TSPYDFNIDTMTGIE
+2690 TSPYDFNIDIMTGIE

>member
-54 AVQFTMTTADGV
+54 AVQFTMTTADGI
-66 TFSYETARTTERA
+66 TFSTETARTTERA
-79 DGHSLTMKPIGEN
+79 DGHSLTMRPIGVN

-117 LNTSSSLKEGDKIPI
+117 LNTSSSLKEGDKIPV

-137 VIGEKSGK
+137 IISEKSGK

-289 PAAAHIEEANAQN
+289 PAAAHIEEASAQN
-302 VRLKLIRSGSTAQA
+302 VRLMLIRSGSTAQA

-408 AERQSATDKSISLS
+408 AERQSATDKAISLS

-570 AVFIASCSCNASVGT
+570 AVFIASCSCNANVGT

-630 SRLDVNLSSNHDAAI
+630 SRLNVSLSSNHDAAI

-714 KVEAGGKTT
+714 KVEAGGKAT

-763 AGESI
+763 AGEST
-768 TMMREITLPSTVG
+768 TMMREITLPATVG

-820 KVAKAIYAPGEK
+820 KVTKAIYAPGEK

-841 KDIAQKSVEVYIVN
+841 KDIAKKNVEVYIVN

-890 CYPSANLSDEQASFD
+890 CYPSANLSEEQASFD

-910 RTSSDAITC
+910 RTSNDAITC

-958 ATPGN
+958 ATPGT

-989 EKIELSIESAEGAIL
+989 EKIELSIESAEGAVL

-1023 ASIKTTMV
+1023 ARIKTTMV

-1072 AKDESMEIIL
+1072 AKDESTEIIL

-1160 AKGITNEKGLFSA
+1160 AEGITNEKGLFSA
-1173 DLTEGYY
+1173 NLAEGYY

-1185 ADKHDSYS
+1185 AEKHDSYS

-1321 STITASARAAKRQ
+1321 STKTASARAAKRL
-1334 GHIDNDPCSDQVGTL
+1334 GNIDNDPCSDQVGTL

-1354 GLDRKWHRYG
+1354 GLDRKWHKYG

-1425 QVEDKGCEPCQNKFM
+1425 KVEDKGCEPCQNGVLIAGLKCAGHFVGEAVET
-1440 LQLVDCGLQLIPVYK
+1440 LQTLLGLDDNIDTNNKYKDKKDKDLDEILDKCENYSDLLLDIASSFDGCVNGKHDIDQVLDCYETASKAIDAVFDGLVETAFGPYVKPELIKKYK
-1455 KLRTVFDCIK
+1455 KLGKQILKYKKLLDRVAECARDFAHACDHIKNDESAKARMTGKSTKTVTEKAIEGMGKYAEYVEGFVTLNNVLFGSEPAWDEMSLEEMS
-1465 GIYDVIEE
+1465 GILNLDYHTISFEE
-1473 AKTLTNKE
+1473 ALKYKPKDVSETLFRKFFDKQKKWANKDYSNITE
-1481 EVTSRDI
+1481 EESGNI
-1488 ISLTLSTMSTTAT
+1488 TTAVSNIHNAFKYFE
-1501 CMDIKSEGA
+1501 DEGYL
-1510 GDKNK
+1510 N
-1515 TREQKRAKLVDE
+1515 
-1527 IAKALTDISNSV
+1527 
-1539 EKGNLGWTKSI
+1539 
-1550 SDLAFE
+1550 
-1556 LAKYYGYDY
+1556 
-1565 DDFKELFCPLKLM
+1565 
-1578 EPCDLDSVPAENK
+1578 PCDFLNTTFKD
-1591 PAALARSLKNSSE
+1591 ALILANTSS
-1604 PSYIQE
+1604 
-1610 FRQNLTYGILKQMV
+1610 
-1624 VMGLQKELYGDV
+1624 
-1636 EWLNSDSRELG
+1636 
-1647 LFMTKFESLRDENDA
+1647 
-1662 FQQKD
+1662 
-1667 IDELIASKPENIT
+1667 
-1680 KEQVKAFVQRWN
+1680 
-1692 DTLDNKDTDNKV
+1692 
-1704 NIKNVF
+1704 
-1710 SYGELSQR
+1710 
-1718 VDSVVS
+1718 
-1724 SLGYTGIDECYEKA
+1724 
-1738 YEKCLAQAKEQQSSV
+1738 SSV

-1805 EDKFQVNPEKLEG
+1805 KDKFQVNPEKLEG

-1823 DFTDGWTLDAKQE
+1823 DFTDGWTLDAQKE
-1836 GIATVLFIPTKKA
+1836 GVATVLFIPTKKA

-1883 TVKPSPSLDLTYFMQ
+1883 TVKPSPNLDLTYFMQ

-1931 TNVKMS
+1931 TNVRMS

-1971 GSVSTDFGTI
+1971 GSVSTDFGNI

-1986 SYAQWWIK
+1986 SYAQWWLK

-2266 REGFAGKTGKTAS
+2266 SEGFAGKTGKTAS
-2279 WTMFI
+2279 WTQFV
-2284 NSQVK
+2284 NNQVK
-2289 LITSVYPENAGEV
+2289 LLTSVYPENAGEV

-2327 QFASWSLNGET
+2327 QFASWSLNGEI
-2338 ISTNDTINQ
+2338 ISTNDTISQ
-2347 VALGDLTMVANFEK
+2347 VALSDLTMVANFEK

-2367 IEENCEG
+2367 IAENCEG

-2489 KASISFISK
+2489 KASTSFISK

-2509 PVRINAGW
+2509 PVGINAGW

-2558 GTLKQLITN
+2558 GTLRQLITN

-2585 TTPSQLSDEE
+2585 TTPSQFSDEE
-2595 QQDMEVDIRQYP
+2595 QQDMEVDIRKYP

-2614 KLTRKD
+2614 KLTQKD

-2690 TSPYDFNIDTMTGIE
+2690 TSPYDFNIDIMTGIE

>member
-79 DGHSLTMKPIGEN
+79 DGHSLTMRPIGVN
-92 KYMVMIFSSQNRAF
+92 KYMVMIFSSQNRPF

-117 LNTSSSLKEGDKIPI
+117 LNTSSSLKEGEKIPI

-137 VIGEKSGK
+137 IIGEKSGK

-289 PAAAHIEEANAQN
+289 PAAAHIEEASAQN
-302 VRLKLIRSGSTAQA
+302 VRLMLIRSGSTAQA

-369 NYMTGTTAIK
+369 NYITGTTAIK

-464 AASADGYENGT
+464 AVSADGYENGT
-475 LLSTLVDDDIPTLQ
+475 LLTTLVDDDIPTLQ

-520 TVKLSDNSEGNLYYA
+520 TVKLSDKSEGNLYYA

-763 AGESI
+763 AGEST
-768 TMMREITLPSTVG
+768 TMMREITLPATVG

-820 KVAKAIYAPGEK
+820 KVAKTIYAPGEK

-841 KDIAQKSVEVYIVN
+841 KDIARKSVEVYIVN

-919 EASLGDVYQGKLNIS
+919 EASLGDIYQGKLNIS

-968 GENTDI
+968 GESTDI

-1072 AKDESMEIIL
+1072 AKDESTEIIL

-1103 CANGEGMPLPFY
+1103 CANGEGMPLPFC

-1122 EGKLTI
+1122 EGTLTI

-1160 AKGITNEKGLFSA
+1160 AEGITNEKGLFSA
-1173 DLTEGYY
+1173 NLAEGYY

-1185 ADKHDSYS
+1185 AEKHDSYR

-1238 ETQVPMPVVVLS
+1238 ETHVPMPVVVLS

-1321 STITASARAAKRQ
+1321 STITASARAARLQ
-1334 GHIDNDPCSDQVGTL
+1334 GNIDNDPCSDQVGTL

-1364 IALQLGSCKSNDPS
+1364 IALQLGSCKSDDPS

-1385 GTGYG
+1385 GTGYE

-1425 QVEDKGCEPCQNKFM
+1425 KVEDKGCEPCQNGVLIAGLKCAGHFVGEAVET
-1440 LQLVDCGLQLIPVYK
+1440 LQTLLGLDDNIDTNNKDKDKKDKDLDEILDKCENYSDLLLDIASSFDGCVNGKHDIDQVLDCYETASKAIDAVFDGLVETTFGPYVKPELIKKYK
-1455 KLRTVFDCIK
+1455 KLGKQILKYKKLLDRVAECARDFAHACDHIKNDESAKARMTGKSTKTVTEKAIEGMGKYAEYVEGFVTLNNVLFGSEPAWDEMSLEEMS
-1465 GIYDVIEE
+1465 GILNLDYHTISFEE
-1473 AKTLTNKE
+1473 ALKFKPKDVSETLFKKFYDKQKKWANKDYSNITE
-1481 EVTSRDI
+1481 EESGNI
-1488 ISLTLSTMSTTAT
+1488 TTAVSNIHNAFKYFE
-1501 CMDIKSEGA
+1501 DEGYL
-1510 GDKNK
+1510 N
-1515 TREQKRAKLVDE
+1515 
-1527 IAKALTDISNSV
+1527 
-1539 EKGNLGWTKSI
+1539 
-1550 SDLAFE
+1550 
-1556 LAKYYGYDY
+1556 
-1565 DDFKELFCPLKLM
+1565 
-1578 EPCDLDSVPAENK
+1578 PCDFLNTTFKD
-1591 PAALARSLKNSSE
+1591 ALILANTSS
-1604 PSYIQE
+1604 
-1610 FRQNLTYGILKQMV
+1610 
-1624 VMGLQKELYGDV
+1624 
-1636 EWLNSDSRELG
+1636 
-1647 LFMTKFESLRDENDA
+1647 
-1662 FQQKD
+1662 
-1667 IDELIASKPENIT
+1667 
-1680 KEQVKAFVQRWN
+1680 
-1692 DTLDNKDTDNKV
+1692 
-1704 NIKNVF
+1704 
-1710 SYGELSQR
+1710 
-1718 VDSVVS
+1718 
-1724 SLGYTGIDECYEKA
+1724 
-1738 YEKCLAQAKEQQSSV
+1738 SSV

-1781 NEQEAMKDV
+1781 SEQEAMKDA

-1805 EDKFQVNPEKLEG
+1805 SDKFQVNLENLKG
-1818 FNGKL
+1818 FAGNKN
-1823 DFTDGWTLDAKQE
+1823 FTDGWTLDAQKE
-1836 GIATVLFIPTKKA
+1836 GVATVLFIPTKKA

-1883 TVKPSPSLDLTYFMQ
+1883 TVKPSPNLDLTYFMQ

-1931 TNVKMS
+1931 TNVRMT

-1971 GSVSTDFGTI
+1971 GSVATDFGTI
-1981 PAHST
+1981 LAHST
-1986 SYAQWWIK
+1986 SYAQWWLK

-2007 ATHLTSYGNKDLS
+2007 ATHLTSYDNKDLS

-2104 DPTYGVSALKS
+2104 DPTYGVSAIKS

-2204 IDPAT
+2204 INPAT

-2228 VKISTEDNKNFVLDL
+2228 VKISTEDNKTFVLDL

-2266 REGFAGKTGKTAS
+2266 SEGFAGKTGKTAS
-2279 WTMFI
+2279 WTMFM

-2289 LITSVYPENAGEV
+2289 LLTSVYPENAGEV

-2489 KASISFISK
+2489 KASTSFISK

-2509 PVRINAGW
+2509 PVGINAGW

-2558 GTLKQLITN
+2558 GTLRQLITN

-2647 KYYLTIYGEKDEKLN
+2647 KYYLTIYGEKDEKLS
-2662 MVIENLQ
+2662 MVIENQQ
-2669 TQESILVQDALTFKE
+2669 TKESILVQDALTFKE

-2690 TSPYDFNIDTMTGIE
+2690 TSPYDFNIDIMTGIE

>member
-66 TFSYETARTTERA
+66 TFSTETARTTERA
-79 DGHSLTMKPIGEN
+79 DGHSLTMRSIGVN

-117 LNTSSSLKEGDKIPI
+117 LNTSSSLKEGDKIPV

-137 VIGEKSGK
+137 IIGEKSGK

-170 TKATNLLPYN
+170 TKSTNLLPYN

-198 GWSEQVFAESADGK
+198 GWSEQVFAESTDGK

-289 PAAAHIEEANAQN
+289 PAAAHIEEASAQN
-302 VRLKLIRSGSTAQA
+302 VRLMLIRSGSTAQA

-408 AERQSATDKSISLS
+408 AERQSATDKAISLS

-570 AVFIASCSCNASVGT
+570 AVFIASCSCNANVGT

-692 WFTISDQT
+692 WFTISDKT

-714 KVEAGGKTT
+714 KVEAGGKAT

-763 AGESI
+763 AGEST
-768 TMMREITLPSTVG
+768 TMTREITLPSTVG

-841 KDIAQKSVEVYIVN
+841 KDIAKKSVEVYIVN

-890 CYPSANLSDEQASFD
+890 CYPSANLSEEQASFD

-910 RTSSDAITC
+910 RTSNDAITC

-968 GENTDI
+968 GESTDI

-989 EKIELSIESAEGAIL
+989 EKIELSIESAEGAVL

-1023 ASIKTTMV
+1023 ARINTTMV

-1072 AKDESMEIIL
+1072 AKDESTEIIL

-1103 CANGEGMPLPFY
+1103 CANGEGMPLPFC

-1160 AKGITNEKGLFSA
+1160 AEGITNEKGLFSA
-1173 DLTEGYY
+1173 NLAEGYY

-1185 ADKHDSYS
+1185 AEQHDSYS

-1321 STITASARAAKRQ
+1321 STITASARATKLQ
-1334 GHIDNDPCSDQVGTL
+1334 GNIDNDPCSDQVGTL

-1354 GLDRKWHRYG
+1354 GLDRKWHKYG

-1425 QVEDKGCEPCQNKFM
+1425 KVEDKGCEPCQNGVLIAGLKCAGHFVGEAVET
-1440 LQLVDCGLQLIPVYK
+1440 LQTLLGLDDNIDTNNKDKKDKDLDEILDKCENYSDLLLDIASSFDGCVNGKHDIDQVLDCYETASKAIDAVFDGLVETAFGPYVKPELIKKYK
-1455 KLRTVFDCIK
+1455 KLGKQILKYKKLLDRVAECARDFAHACDHIKNDESAKARMTGKSTKTVTEKAIEGMGKYAEYVEGFVTLNNVLFGSEPAWDEMSLEEMS
-1465 GIYDVIEE
+1465 GILNLDYHTISFEE
-1473 AKTLTNKE
+1473 ALKYKPKDVSETLFRKFFDKQKKWANKDYSNITE
-1481 EVTSRDI
+1481 EESGNI
-1488 ISLTLSTMSTTAT
+1488 TTAVSNIHNAFKYFE
-1501 CMDIKSEGA
+1501 DEGYL
-1510 GDKNK
+1510 N
-1515 TREQKRAKLVDE
+1515 
-1527 IAKALTDISNSV
+1527 
-1539 EKGNLGWTKSI
+1539 
-1550 SDLAFE
+1550 
-1556 LAKYYGYDY
+1556 
-1565 DDFKELFCPLKLM
+1565 
-1578 EPCDLDSVPAENK
+1578 PCDFLNTTFKDAII
-1591 PAALARSLKNSSE
+1591 LANTSS
-1604 PSYIQE
+1604 
-1610 FRQNLTYGILKQMV
+1610 
-1624 VMGLQKELYGDV
+1624 
-1636 EWLNSDSRELG
+1636 
-1647 LFMTKFESLRDENDA
+1647 
-1662 FQQKD
+1662 
-1667 IDELIASKPENIT
+1667 
-1680 KEQVKAFVQRWN
+1680 
-1692 DTLDNKDTDNKV
+1692 
-1704 NIKNVF
+1704 
-1710 SYGELSQR
+1710 
-1718 VDSVVS
+1718 
-1724 SLGYTGIDECYEKA
+1724 
-1738 YEKCLAQAKEQQSSV
+1738 SSV

-1773 GTLTVFNG
+1773 GTLKVFNG

-1790 KLTLTVTDEKGNIAM
+1790 QLTLTVTDEKGNIAM
-1805 EDKFQVNPEKLEG
+1805 SDKFQVNPEKLEG

-1823 DFTDGWTLDAKQE
+1823 DFTDGWTLDAQKE
-1836 GIATVLFIPTKKA
+1836 GVATVLFIPTKKA

-1883 TVKPSPSLDLTYFMQ
+1883 TVKPSPNLDLTYFMQ

-1971 GSVSTDFGTI
+1971 GSVFTDFGTI

-1986 SYAQWWIK
+1986 SYAQWWLK

-2175 EVASIEGAPAEDEVA
+2175 EVASIECAPAEDEVA

-2266 REGFAGKTGKTAS
+2266 SEGFSGKTGKTAS
-2279 WTMFI
+2279 WTLFV

-2289 LITSVYPENAGEV
+2289 LLTSVYPENAGEI

-2338 ISTNDTINQ
+2338 ISTNDTISQ

-2367 IEENCEG
+2367 IAENCEG

-2480 LLPAQTYKV
+2480 LLPAHTYKV
-2489 KASISFISK
+2489 KASTSFISK

-2504 EASTT
+2504 EANTT
-2509 PVRINAGW
+2509 PVGINAGW

-2585 TTPSQLSDEE
+2585 TTPSQLSDDE
-2595 QQDMEVDIRQYP
+2595 QQDMEVDIRKYP

-2614 KLTRKD
+2614 KLTQKD

-2684 DVLGSR
+2684 DVFGSR
-2690 TSPYDFNIDTMTGIE
+2690 TSPYDFNIDIMTGIE

>member
-66 TFSYETARTTERA
+66 TFSTETARTTERA
-79 DGHSLTMKPIGEN
+79 DGHSLTMRPIGVN
-92 KYMVMIFSSQNRAF
+92 KYMVMIFSSQNRPF

-137 VIGEKSGK
+137 IIGEKSGK

-289 PAAAHIEEANAQN
+289 PAAAHIEEASAQN

-316 ETFKLAQTADARIEL
+316 ETFKLAQTVDARIEL

-369 NYMTGTTAIK
+369 NYIAGTTAIK
-379 LTDDTKPQLTLSAKQ
+379 LTDDTKPQLTLSTKQ

-408 AERQSATDKSISLS
+408 AERQSATDKAISLS

-585 SGGVVTVPLTIY
+585 SGGVVTMPLTIY

-714 KVEAGGKTT
+714 KVEAGEKTT

-739 TKIGFYFDSAATP
+739 TKIGFYFDGAATP

-763 AGESI
+763 AGEST
-768 TMMREITLPSTVG
+768 TMMREITLPATVG

-841 KDIAQKSVEVYIVN
+841 KDIAKKNVEVYIVN

-890 CYPSANLSDEQASFD
+890 CYPSANLSEEQASFD

-910 RTSSDAITC
+910 RTSNDAITC

-948 NSKPDNCTVN
+948 NSKPDNCMVN

-968 GENTDI
+968 GESTDV

-989 EKIELSIESAEGAIL
+989 EKIELSIESAEGAVL

-1072 AKDESMEIIL
+1072 AKDESTEIIL

-1103 CANGEGMPLPFY
+1103 CANGEGMPLPFC

-1160 AKGITNEKGLFSA
+1160 AEGTTNEKGLFSA
-1173 DLTEGYY
+1173 NLAEGYY

-1185 ADKHDSYS
+1185 AEKHDSYS

-1238 ETQVPMPVVVLS
+1238 ETHVPVPVVELTVPDR
-1250 IPSSIPAKDL
+1250 INTEDL
-1260 RDGESLIF
+1260 RKGESLIF
-1268 NAVLTN
+1268 NATLTN

-1279 AKDVELTLPTDLK
+1279 AKDVQLLLPENVTSWR
-1292 TLTFEALDHTE
+1292 FEPIGPGKANE
-1303 AFNLAPQESV
+1303 LAPGQSKE
-1313 IIPVKVTK
+1313 IPIRVTK
-1321 STITASARAAKRQ
+1321 
-1334 GHIDNDPCSDQVGTL
+1334 DPGDDGDDGPCVVYIGTL
-1349 YYWDC
+1349 YYWEC
-1354 GLDRKWHRYG
+1354 GPDKKWHKYYKS
-1364 IALQLGSCKSNDPS
+1364 IQITICKGKTPVVVYPS
-1378 TWSGNGD
+1378 TGSG
-1385 GTGYG
+1385 
-1390 GGIGGGLGSLYGPGA
+1390 
-1405 RPSIGGSGTYT
+1405 GGSGPGGGPGGGGGGSY
-1416 GSSNQNPLV
+1416 GPSSNIPTVTQKVDKSCNPCLNMYIQKITECGVNVGLSLLKNNPL
-1425 QVEDKGCEPCQNKFM
+1425 GCIVGLGFCARDLNKDFHSWRSWGGCVASAVGCIPGIGPVPA
-1440 LQLVDCGLQLIPVYK
+1440 LVGCL
-1455 KLRTVFDCIK
+1455 
-1465 GIYDVIEE
+1465 
-1473 AKTLTNKE
+1473 
-1481 EVTSRDI
+1481 
-1488 ISLTLSTMSTTAT
+1488 ISLT
-1501 CMDIKSEGA
+1501 
-1510 GDKNK
+1510 
-1515 TREQKRAKLVDE
+1515 
-1527 IAKALTDISNSV
+1527 
-1539 EKGNLGWTKSI
+1539 
-1550 SDLAFE
+1550 
-1556 LAKYYGYDY
+1556 
-1565 DDFKELFCPLKLM
+1565 
-1578 EPCDLDSVPAENK
+1578 EPCEANNASAK
-1591 PAALARSLKNSSE
+1591 MRAGNSSSYSE
-1604 PSYIQE
+1604 PSYITDFKNKLAIPLQE
-1610 FRQNLTYGILKQMV
+1610 SKAFQNLLLEYFGDEVWVNETNGEDLQDLMV
-1624 VMGLQKELYGDV
+1624 MLQTSEEEVLTADNYIKY
-1636 EWLNSDSRELG
+1636 
-1647 LFMTKFESLRDENDA
+1647 
-1662 FQQKD
+1662 
-1667 IDELIASKPENIT
+1667 KPQNVT
-1680 KEQVKAFVQRWN
+1680 KEQYYKFIERLNNTALAKTN
-1692 DTLDNKDTDNKV
+1692 DGNYIDLSKVAGYVNEINSANEQSVLMGYESTTDMLRKEYALL
-1704 NIKNVF
+1704 K
-1710 SYGELSQR
+1710 GRLEE
-1718 VDSVVS
+1718 S
-1724 SLGYTGIDECYEKA
+1724 S
-1738 YEKCLAQAKEQQSSV
+1738 SSV

-1805 EDKFQVNPEKLEG
+1805 SDKFQVNLENLKEFAG
-1818 FNGKL
+1818 NKN
-1823 DFTDGWTLDAKQE
+1823 FTDGWTLDAQKE
-1836 GIATVLFIPTKKA
+1836 GVATVLFIPTKKA

-1864 YVDPFTGLEVTR
+1864 YIDPFTGLEVTR

-1883 TVKPSPSLDLTYFMQ
+1883 TVKPSPNLDLTYFMQ

-1931 TNVKMS
+1931 TNVRMT

-1986 SYAQWWIK
+1986 SYAQWWMK

-2007 ATHLTSYGNKDLS
+2007 ATHLTSYDNKDLS

-2175 EVASIEGAPAEDEVA
+2175 EVASIEGDPAEDEVA

-2209 FTSEDI
+2209 FTAEDI

-2266 REGFAGKTGKTAS
+2266 SEGFAGKTGKTAS
-2279 WTMFI
+2279 WTLFV

-2289 LITSVYPENAGEV
+2289 LLTSVYPENAGEV

-2338 ISTNDTINQ
+2338 ISTNDTISQ

-2418 LSLIVDKDLTVSA
+2418 LSLIVDKNLTVSA

-2489 KASISFISK
+2489 KASTSFISK

-2509 PVRINAGW
+2509 PVGINTGW

-2595 QQDMEVDIRQYP
+2595 QQDMEVDIRKYP

-2614 KLTRKD
+2614 KLTQKD

-2690 TSPYDFNIDTMTGIE
+2690 TSPYDFNIDIMTGIE

>member
-66 TFSYETARTTERA
+66 TFSTETAQTTERA
-79 DGHSLTMKPIGEN
+79 DGHSLTMRPIGVN

-137 VIGEKSGK
+137 IISEKSGK

-198 GWSEQVFAESADGK
+198 GWSEQVFAESVDGK

-369 NYMTGTTAIK
+369 NYITGTTAIK

-394 QDVTEGGKLTLTIT
+394 QDVTEGGKLPLTIT
-408 AERQSATDKSISLS
+408 AERQSATDKAISLS

-446 EVEALEDDIPDV
+446 EVEAQEDDIPDV

-570 AVFIASCSCNASVGT
+570 AVFIASCSCNANVGT

-714 KVEAGGKTT
+714 KVEAGGKAT

-763 AGESI
+763 AGEST
-768 TMMREITLPSTVG
+768 TMMREITLPATVG

-890 CYPSANLSDEQASFD
+890 CYPSANLSEEQASFD

-910 RTSSDAITC
+910 RTSNDAITC

-968 GENTDI
+968 GESTDI

-989 EKIELSIESAEGAIL
+989 EKIELSIESAEGAVL

-1072 AKDESMEIIL
+1072 AKDESTEIIL

-1103 CANGEGMPLPFY
+1103 CANGEGMPLPFC

-1160 AKGITNEKGLFSA
+1160 AEGITNEKGIFSA
-1173 DLTEGYY
+1173 NLAEGYY

-1185 ADKHDSYS
+1185 AEKHDSYS

-1238 ETQVPMPVVVLS
+1238 ETQVPVPVVELTVPDR
-1250 IPSSIPAKDL
+1250 IYTENL
-1260 RDGESLIF
+1260 RKGESLIF
-1268 NAVLTN
+1268 NATLTN
-1274 KGLIA
+1274 KGLIT
-1279 AKDVELTLPTDLK
+1279 AKDVQLLLPDTV
-1292 TLTFEALDHTE
+1292 TSWRFEPIGPGKANE
-1303 AFNLAPQESV
+1303 LAPGQSIE
-1313 IIPVKVTK
+1313 IPIRV
-1321 STITASARAAKRQ
+1321 SE
-1334 GHIDNDPCSDQVGTL
+1334 GPGDDGPCVVYIGTL
-1349 YYWDC
+1349 YYWEC
-1354 GLDRKWHRYG
+1354 GPDKKWHKYYKSMQ
-1364 IALQLGSCKSNDPS
+1364 ITICKGRVTVVEYPS
-1378 TWSGNGD
+1378 TGSG
-1385 GTGYG
+1385 
-1390 GGIGGGLGSLYGPGA
+1390 
-1405 RPSIGGSGTYT
+1405 GGSGPGGGPGGGGG
-1416 GSSNQNPLV
+1416 GSYGPSSDIPTVTQKVDKSCNPCLNMYIQKITECGVNVGLSLLKNNPL
-1425 QVEDKGCEPCQNKFM
+1425 GCIVGLGFCARDLNKDFHSWRSWGGCVASAVGCIPGIGPVPT
-1440 LQLVDCGLQLIPVYK
+1440 LVGCL
-1455 KLRTVFDCIK
+1455 
-1465 GIYDVIEE
+1465 
-1473 AKTLTNKE
+1473 
-1481 EVTSRDI
+1481 
-1488 ISLTLSTMSTTAT
+1488 ISLT
-1501 CMDIKSEGA
+1501 
-1510 GDKNK
+1510 
-1515 TREQKRAKLVDE
+1515 
-1527 IAKALTDISNSV
+1527 
-1539 EKGNLGWTKSI
+1539 
-1550 SDLAFE
+1550 
-1556 LAKYYGYDY
+1556 
-1565 DDFKELFCPLKLM
+1565 
-1578 EPCDLDSVPAENK
+1578 EPCEANNASAK
-1591 PAALARSLKNSSE
+1591 MRAGNSSSYSE
-1604 PSYIQE
+1604 PSYITDFKNKLAIPLQE
-1610 FRQNLTYGILKQMV
+1610 SK
-1624 VMGLQKELYGDV
+1624 
-1636 EWLNSDSRELG
+1636 
-1647 LFMTKFESLRDENDA
+1647 A
-1662 FQQKD
+1662 FQNMLLEYFG
-1667 IDELIASKPENIT
+1667 DEVWVNETNSEDLQDLMVMLQTSEEEVLTADNYIKYKPQNVT
-1680 KEQVKAFVQRWN
+1680 KEQYYKFIERLNNTA
-1692 DTLDNKDTDNKV
+1692 LAKTDDGNYIDLSKV
-1704 NIKNVF
+1704 AGYVNEIN
-1710 SYGELSQR
+1710 SANEQ
-1718 VDSVVS
+1718 SVLMGYESTTDMLRKEYALLKGRLEES
-1724 SLGYTGIDECYEKA
+1724 S
-1738 YEKCLAQAKEQQSSV
+1738 SSV

-1805 EDKFQVNPEKLEG
+1805 KDKFQVNPEKLEG

-1823 DFTDGWTLDAKQE
+1823 DFTDGWTLDAQKE
-1836 GIATVLFIPTKKA
+1836 GVATVLFIPTKKA

-1883 TVKPSPSLDLTYFMQ
+1883 TVKPSPNLDLTYFMQ

-1931 TNVKMS
+1931 TNVRMT

-1971 GSVSTDFGTI
+1971 GSVFTDFGTI

-2007 ATHLTSYGNKDLS
+2007 ATHLTSYDNKDLS

-2160 ESYILTFEATPSLML
+2160 ESYVLTFEATPSLML

-2266 REGFAGKTGKTAS
+2266 SEGFAGKTGKTAS
-2279 WTMFI
+2279 WTLFV

-2289 LITSVYPENAGEV
+2289 LLTSVYPENAGEV

-2327 QFASWSLNGET
+2327 QFAFWSLNGET
-2338 ISTNDTINQ
+2338 ISTNDTISQ

-2367 IEENCEG
+2367 IAENCEG
-2374 GSITQTYTGVYH
+2374 GSITQSYTGVYH

-2480 LLPAQTYKV
+2480 LLPAHTYKV
-2489 KASISFISK
+2489 KASTSFISK

-2509 PVRINAGW
+2509 PVGINAGW

-2585 TTPSQLSDEE
+2585 TTPSQLSDDE
-2595 QQDMEVDIRQYP
+2595 QQDMEVDIRKYP

-2614 KLTRKD
+2614 KLTQKD

-2690 TSPYDFNIDTMTGIE
+2690 TSPYDFNIDIMTGIE

>member
-54 AVQFTMTTADGV
+54 AVQFTMTTADGI
-66 TFSYETARTTERA
+66 TFSTETARTTERA
-79 DGHSLTMKPIGEN
+79 DGHSLTMRPIGVN
-92 KYMVMIFSSQNRAF
+92 KYMVMIFSSQNRPF

-117 LNTSSSLKEGDKIPI
+117 LNTSSSLKEGEKIPV

-137 VIGEKSGK
+137 IIGEKSGK

-188 SNIGGLSTEA
+188 RNIGGLSTEA

-289 PAAAHIEEANAQN
+289 PAAAHIEEASAQN
-302 VRLKLIRSGSTAQA
+302 VRLMLIRSGSTAQA

-369 NYMTGTTAIK
+369 NYITGTSAIK

-394 QDVTEGGKLTLTIT
+394 QDVTEGGKLPLTIT
-408 AERQSATDKSISLS
+408 AERQSATDKTISLS

-464 AASADGYENGT
+464 AASADGYENGS
-475 LLSTLVDDDIPTLQ
+475 LLTTLVDDDIPTLQ

-570 AVFIASCSCNASVGT
+570 AVFIASCSCNANVGT

-763 AGESI
+763 AGEST
-768 TMMREITLPSTVG
+768 TMTREITLPATVG

-855 GGYRHTITTQTQDD
+855 GGYRHTITAQTQDD

-890 CYPSANLSDEQASFD
+890 CYPSANLSEEQASFD

-919 EASLGDVYQGKLNIS
+919 EASLGDIYQGKLNIS

-948 NSKPDNCTVN
+948 NSKPDNCMVN
-958 ATPGN
+958 ATPGS

-968 GENTDI
+968 GESTDI

-989 EKIELSIESAEGAIL
+989 EKIELSIESAEGAVL

-1064 TPMEMPSL
+1064 TPIEMPSL
-1072 AKDESMEIIL
+1072 AKDESTEIIL

-1103 CANGEGMPLPFY
+1103 CANGEGIPLPFC

-1122 EGKLTI
+1122 EGTLTI

-1139 EAPHLAGAKVE
+1139 EAPHLAGAKVK

-1160 AKGITNEKGLFSA
+1160 AEGITDEKGLFSA
-1173 DLTEGYY
+1173 NLAEGYY
-1180 AVRVS
+1180 AVSVS
-1185 ADKHDSYS
+1185 AEKHDSYS

-1238 ETQVPMPVVVLS
+1238 ETQVPIPVVELTVPDR
-1250 IPSSIPAKDL
+1250 INTEDL
-1260 RDGESLIF
+1260 RKGESLIF
-1268 NAVLTN
+1268 NATLTN

-1279 AKDVELTLPTDLK
+1279 AKDVQLLLPENVTSWR
-1292 TLTFEALDHTE
+1292 FEPIDPGE
-1303 AFNLAPQESV
+1303 ANELAPGQSKQ
-1313 IIPVKVTK
+1313 IPIRVTK
-1321 STITASARAAKRQ
+1321 
-1334 GHIDNDPCSDQVGTL
+1334 DPGDDGDDGPCVVYIGTL
-1349 YYWDC
+1349 YYWEC
-1354 GLDRKWHRYG
+1354 GPDKKWHKYYKS
-1364 IALQLGSCKSNDPS
+1364 IQITICKGKTPVVVYPS
-1378 TWSGNGD
+1378 TGSG
-1385 GTGYG
+1385 
-1390 GGIGGGLGSLYGPGA
+1390 
-1405 RPSIGGSGTYT
+1405 GGSGPGGGPGGGGGGSY
-1416 GSSNQNPLV
+1416 GPSSNIPTVTQKVDKSCNPCLNMYLQKITECGVNVGLSLLKNNPL
-1425 QVEDKGCEPCQNKFM
+1425 GCIVGLGFCARDLNKDFHSWRSWGGCVASAVGCIPGIGPVPA
-1440 LQLVDCGLQLIPVYK
+1440 LVGCL
-1455 KLRTVFDCIK
+1455 
-1465 GIYDVIEE
+1465 
-1473 AKTLTNKE
+1473 
-1481 EVTSRDI
+1481 
-1488 ISLTLSTMSTTAT
+1488 ISLT
-1501 CMDIKSEGA
+1501 
-1510 GDKNK
+1510 
-1515 TREQKRAKLVDE
+1515 
-1527 IAKALTDISNSV
+1527 
-1539 EKGNLGWTKSI
+1539 
-1550 SDLAFE
+1550 
-1556 LAKYYGYDY
+1556 
-1565 DDFKELFCPLKLM
+1565 
-1578 EPCDLDSVPAENK
+1578 EPCEANNASAK
-1591 PAALARSLKNSSE
+1591 MRAGNSSSYSE
-1604 PSYIQE
+1604 PSYITDFKNKLAIPLQE
-1610 FRQNLTYGILKQMV
+1610 SK
-1624 VMGLQKELYGDV
+1624 
-1636 EWLNSDSRELG
+1636 
-1647 LFMTKFESLRDENDA
+1647 A
-1662 FQQKD
+1662 FQN
-1667 IDELIASKPENIT
+1667 ILLEYFGDEVWVNETNGEDLQDLMVMLQTSEEDVLTADNYIKYKPQNVT
-1680 KEQVKAFVQRWN
+1680 KEQYYKFIERLNNTA
-1692 DTLDNKDTDNKV
+1692 LAKTDDGNYIDLSKV
-1704 NIKNVF
+1704 AEYVNEIN
-1710 SYGELSQR
+1710 SANEQ
-1718 VDSVVS
+1718 SVLMGYESTTDMLRKEYALLKERLEES
-1724 SLGYTGIDECYEKA
+1724 S
-1738 YEKCLAQAKEQQSSV
+1738 SSV

-1781 NEQEAMKDV
+1781 NEQEAMKDA

-1805 EDKFQVNPEKLEG
+1805 SDKFLVKLENLEG
-1818 FNGKL
+1818 FAGNKN
-1823 DFTDGWTLDAKQE
+1823 FTDGWTLDAQKE

-1883 TVKPSPSLDLTYFMQ
+1883 TVKPSPNLDLTYFMQ

-1931 TNVKMS
+1931 TNVRMT

-1971 GSVSTDFGTI
+1971 GSVATDFGAI

-2007 ATHLTSYGNKDLS
+2007 ATHLTSYDNKDLS

-2074 ASSSITKTSDTE
+2074 ASSSIMKTSDTE

-2190 TQPVNTLKVMFNKY
+2190 TLPVNTLKVMFNKY

-2228 VKISTEDNKNFVLDL
+2228 VKISTEDNKTFVLDL

-2266 REGFAGKTGKTAS
+2266 SEGFAGKTGKTAS
-2279 WTMFI
+2279 WTMFV

-2431 SFKQERYEQ
+2431 SFRQERYEQ

-2489 KASISFISK
+2489 KASTSFISK

-2509 PVRINAGW
+2509 PVGINAGW

-2572 KSVKQNNLEFAEA
+2572 KSVKQNSLEFAEA

-2662 MVIENLQ
+2662 LVIENQQ

-2690 TSPYDFNIDTMTGIE
+2690 TSPYDFNIDIMTGIE

-2730 KTLKKLV
+2730 KTLKTLV

>member
-66 TFSYETARTTERA
+66 TFSTETARTTERA
-79 DGHSLTMKPIGEN
+79 DGHSLTMRSIGVN

-137 VIGEKSGK
+137 IIGEKSGK

-218 TIDYDQKLA
+218 TIDCDQKLA

-289 PAAAHIEEANAQN
+289 PAAAHIEEASAQN
-302 VRLKLIRSGSTAQA
+302 VRLMLIRSGSTAQA

-369 NYMTGTTAIK
+369 NYMTGNTAIK

-408 AERQSATDKSISLS
+408 AERQSATDKAISLS

-434 IILPARKTSVDV
+434 IILPARQTSVDV

-475 LLSTLVDDDIPTLQ
+475 LLTTLVDDDIPTLQ

-535 RQTIEMA
+535 RQTIEMD

-739 TKIGFYFDSAATP
+739 TKIGFYFDGAATP

-763 AGESI
+763 AGEST
-768 TMMREITLPSTVG
+768 TMTREITLPATVG

-841 KDIAQKSVEVYIVN
+841 KDIAQKNVEVYIVN

-890 CYPSANLSDEQASFD
+890 CYPSANLSEEQASFD

-919 EASLGDVYQGKLNIS
+919 EASLGDIYQGKLNIS

-968 GENTDI
+968 GESTDI

-989 EKIELSIESAEGAIL
+989 EKIELSIESAEGAVL

-1072 AKDESMEIIL
+1072 AKDESTEIIL

-1103 CANGEGMPLPFY
+1103 CANGEGMPLPFC

-1139 EAPHLAGAKVE
+1139 EAPHLAGAKVK

-1160 AKGITNEKGLFSA
+1160 AEGTTNEKGLFSA
-1173 DLTEGYY
+1173 NLAEGYY
-1180 AVRVS
+1180 AVSVS
-1185 ADKHDSYS
+1185 AEKHDSYS

-1238 ETQVPMPVVVLS
+1238 ETHVPVPVVELTVPHR
-1250 IPSSIPAKDL
+1250 IYTENL
-1260 RDGESLIF
+1260 RKGESLIF
-1268 NAVLTN
+1268 NATLTN
-1274 KGLIA
+1274 KGLIT
-1279 AKDVELTLPTDLK
+1279 AKDVQLLLPDTV
-1292 TLTFEALDHTE
+1292 TSWRFEPIGPGKANE
-1303 AFNLAPQESV
+1303 LAPGQSIE
-1313 IIPVKVTK
+1313 IPIRVTK
-1321 STITASARAAKRQ
+1321 
-1334 GHIDNDPCSDQVGTL
+1334 DPGDDGDDGPCVVYIGTL
-1349 YYWDC
+1349 YYWEC
-1354 GLDRKWHRYG
+1354 GPDKKWHKYYKSMQITICKGRVTVAVYPSP
-1364 IALQLGSCKSNDPS
+1364 GS
-1378 TWSGNGD
+1378 G
-1385 GTGYG
+1385 
-1390 GGIGGGLGSLYGPGA
+1390 
-1405 RPSIGGSGTYT
+1405 GGSGPGGGPGGGGGGGY
-1416 GSSNQNPLV
+1416 GPSSNIPTVTQKVDKSCNPCLNMYIQKITECGVNVGLSLLKNNPL
-1425 QVEDKGCEPCQNKFM
+1425 GCIVGLGFCARDLNKDFHSWRSWGGCVASAVGCIPGIGPVPA
-1440 LQLVDCGLQLIPVYK
+1440 LVGCL
-1455 KLRTVFDCIK
+1455 
-1465 GIYDVIEE
+1465 
-1473 AKTLTNKE
+1473 
-1481 EVTSRDI
+1481 
-1488 ISLTLSTMSTTAT
+1488 ISLT
-1501 CMDIKSEGA
+1501 
-1510 GDKNK
+1510 
-1515 TREQKRAKLVDE
+1515 
-1527 IAKALTDISNSV
+1527 
-1539 EKGNLGWTKSI
+1539 
-1550 SDLAFE
+1550 
-1556 LAKYYGYDY
+1556 
-1565 DDFKELFCPLKLM
+1565 
-1578 EPCDLDSVPAENK
+1578 EPCEANNASAK
-1591 PAALARSLKNSSE
+1591 MRAGNSSSYSE
-1604 PSYIQE
+1604 PSYITDFKNKLAIPLQE
-1610 FRQNLTYGILKQMV
+1610 SK
-1624 VMGLQKELYGDV
+1624 
-1636 EWLNSDSRELG
+1636 
-1647 LFMTKFESLRDENDA
+1647 A
-1662 FQQKD
+1662 FQNMLLEYFG
-1667 IDELIASKPENIT
+1667 DEVWVNETNGEDLQGLMVMLQTSEEEVLTADNYIKYKPQNVT
-1680 KEQVKAFVQRWN
+1680 KEQYYKFIERLNNTA
-1692 DTLDNKDTDNKV
+1692 LAKTDDGNYIDLSKV
-1704 NIKNVF
+1704 AGYVNEIN
-1710 SYGELSQR
+1710 SANEQ
-1718 VDSVVS
+1718 SVLMGYESTTDMLRKEYALLKGRLEES
-1724 SLGYTGIDECYEKA
+1724 S
-1738 YEKCLAQAKEQQSSV
+1738 SSV

-1805 EDKFQVNPEKLEG
+1805 SDKFQVNPEKLEG

-1823 DFTDGWTLDAKQE
+1823 DFTDGWTLDAQKE
-1836 GIATVLFIPTKKA
+1836 GVATVLFIPTKKA

-1883 TVKPSPSLDLTYFMQ
+1883 TVKPSPNLDLTYFMQ

-1931 TNVKMS
+1931 TNVMMT

-2266 REGFAGKTGKTAS
+2266 SEGFAGKTGKTAS
-2279 WTMFI
+2279 WTLFV

-2289 LITSVYPENAGEV
+2289 LLTSVYPENAGEV

-2367 IEENCEG
+2367 IAENCEG
-2374 GSITQTYTGVYH
+2374 GSITQSYTGVYH

-2448 NWIASYLAD
+2448 NWISSYLAD

-2489 KASISFISK
+2489 KASTSFISK

-2509 PVRINAGW
+2509 PVGINAGW

-2595 QQDMEVDIRQYP
+2595 QQDMEVDIRKYP

-2614 KLTRKD
+2614 KLTQKD

-2690 TSPYDFNIDTMTGIE
+2690 TSPYDFNIDIMTGIE

>member
-54 AVQFTMTTADGV
+54 AVQFTMTTADGI
-66 TFSYETARTTERA
+66 TFSTETARTTERA
-79 DGHSLTMKPIGEN
+79 DGHSLTMRPIGVN

-117 LNTSSSLKEGDKIPI
+117 LNTSSSLKEGDKIPV

-137 VIGEKSGK
+137 IISEKSGK

-289 PAAAHIEEANAQN
+289 PAAAHIEEASAQN
-302 VRLKLIRSGSTAQA
+302 VRLMLIRSGSTAQA

-408 AERQSATDKSISLS
+408 AERQSATDKAISLS

-570 AVFIASCSCNASVGT
+570 AVFIASCSCNANVGT

-630 SRLDVNLSSNHDAAI
+630 SRLNVSLSSNHDAAI

-714 KVEAGGKTT
+714 KVEAGGKAT

-763 AGESI
+763 AGEST
-768 TMMREITLPSTVG
+768 TMMREITLPATVG

-841 KDIAQKSVEVYIVN
+841 KDIAKKNVEVYIVN

-890 CYPSANLSDEQASFD
+890 CYPSANLSEEQASFD

-910 RTSSDAITC
+910 RTSNDAITC

-958 ATPGN
+958 ATPGT

-989 EKIELSIESAEGAIL
+989 EKIELSIESAEGAVL

-1023 ASIKTTMV
+1023 ARIKTTMV

-1072 AKDESMEIIL
+1072 AKDESTEIIL

-1160 AKGITNEKGLFSA
+1160 AEGITNEKGLFSA
-1173 DLTEGYY
+1173 NLAEGYY

-1185 ADKHDSYS
+1185 AEKHDSYR

-1321 STITASARAAKRQ
+1321 STKTASARAAKRL
-1334 GHIDNDPCSDQVGTL
+1334 GNIDNDPCSDQVGTL

-1354 GLDRKWHRYG
+1354 GLDRKWHKYG

-1425 QVEDKGCEPCQNKFM
+1425 KVEDKGCEPCQNGVLIAGLKCAGHFVGEAVET
-1440 LQLVDCGLQLIPVYK
+1440 LQTLLGLDDNIDTNNKYKDKKDKDLDEILDKCENYSDLLLDIASSFDGCVNGKHDIDQVLDCYETASKAIDAVFDGLVETAFGPYVKPELIKKYK
-1455 KLRTVFDCIK
+1455 KLGKQILKYKKLLDRVAECARDFAHACDHIKNDESAKARMTGKSTKTVTEKAIEGMGKYAEYVEGFVTLNNVLFGSEPAWDEMSLEEMS
-1465 GIYDVIEE
+1465 GILNLDYHTISFEE
-1473 AKTLTNKE
+1473 ALKYKPKDVSETLFRKFFDKQKKWANKDYSNITE
-1481 EVTSRDI
+1481 EESGNI
-1488 ISLTLSTMSTTAT
+1488 TTAVSNIHNAFKYFE
-1501 CMDIKSEGA
+1501 DEGYL
-1510 GDKNK
+1510 N
-1515 TREQKRAKLVDE
+1515 
-1527 IAKALTDISNSV
+1527 
-1539 EKGNLGWTKSI
+1539 
-1550 SDLAFE
+1550 
-1556 LAKYYGYDY
+1556 
-1565 DDFKELFCPLKLM
+1565 
-1578 EPCDLDSVPAENK
+1578 PCDFLNTTFKD
-1591 PAALARSLKNSSE
+1591 ALILANTSS
-1604 PSYIQE
+1604 
-1610 FRQNLTYGILKQMV
+1610 
-1624 VMGLQKELYGDV
+1624 
-1636 EWLNSDSRELG
+1636 
-1647 LFMTKFESLRDENDA
+1647 
-1662 FQQKD
+1662 
-1667 IDELIASKPENIT
+1667 
-1680 KEQVKAFVQRWN
+1680 
-1692 DTLDNKDTDNKV
+1692 
-1704 NIKNVF
+1704 
-1710 SYGELSQR
+1710 
-1718 VDSVVS
+1718 
-1724 SLGYTGIDECYEKA
+1724 
-1738 YEKCLAQAKEQQSSV
+1738 SSV

-1805 EDKFQVNPEKLEG
+1805 KDKFQVNPEKLEG

-1823 DFTDGWTLDAKQE
+1823 DFTDGWTLDAQKE
-1836 GIATVLFIPTKKA
+1836 GVATVLFIPTKKA

-1883 TVKPSPSLDLTYFMQ
+1883 TVKPSPNLDLTYFMQ

-1931 TNVKMS
+1931 TNVRMS

-1971 GSVSTDFGTI
+1971 GSVSTDFGNI

-1986 SYAQWWIK
+1986 SYAQWWLK

-2266 REGFAGKTGKTAS
+2266 SEGFAGKTGKTAS
-2279 WTMFI
+2279 WTQFV
-2284 NSQVK
+2284 NNQVK
-2289 LITSVYPENAGEV
+2289 LLTSVYPENAGEV

-2327 QFASWSLNGET
+2327 QFASWSLNGEI
-2338 ISTNDTINQ
+2338 ISTNDTISQ
-2347 VALGDLTMVANFEK
+2347 VALSDLTMVANFEK

-2367 IEENCEG
+2367 IAENCEG

-2409 GKQTEDAET
+2409 GKQTDDAET

-2489 KASISFISK
+2489 KASTSFISK

-2509 PVRINAGW
+2509 PVGINAGW

-2558 GTLKQLITN
+2558 GTLRQLITN

-2585 TTPSQLSDEE
+2585 TTPSQFSDEE
-2595 QQDMEVDIRQYP
+2595 QQDMEVDIRKYP

-2614 KLTRKD
+2614 KLTQKD

-2690 TSPYDFNIDTMTGIE
+2690 TSPYDFNIDIMTGIE

>member
-66 TFSYETARTTERA
+66 TFSTETARTTERA
-79 DGHSLTMKPIGEN
+79 DGHSLTMRPIGVN

-117 LNTSSSLKEGDKIPI
+117 LNTSSSLKEGDKIPV

-137 VIGEKSGK
+137 IIGEKSGK

-289 PAAAHIEEANAQN
+289 PAAAHIEEASAQN
-302 VRLKLIRSGSTAQA
+302 VRLMLIRSGSTAQA

-408 AERQSATDKSISLS
+408 AERQSATDKAISLS

-434 IILPARKTSVDV
+434 IILPARQTSVDV

-570 AVFIASCSCNASVGT
+570 AVFIASCSCNANVGT

-763 AGESI
+763 AGEST

-890 CYPSANLSDEQASFD
+890 CYPSANLSEEQASFD

-910 RTSSDAITC
+910 RTSNDAITC

-968 GENTDI
+968 GESTDV

-1072 AKDESMEIIL
+1072 AKDESTEIIL

-1103 CANGEGMPLPFY
+1103 CANGEGMPLPFC

-1160 AKGITNEKGLFSA
+1160 AEGITNEKGIFSA
-1173 DLTEGYY
+1173 DLAEGYY

-1185 ADKHDSYS
+1185 AEKHDSYS

-1238 ETQVPMPVVVLS
+1238 ETQVPVPVVELTVPDR
-1250 IPSSIPAKDL
+1250 IYTENL
-1260 RDGESLIF
+1260 RKGESLIF
-1268 NAVLTN
+1268 NATLTN
-1274 KGLIA
+1274 KGLIT
-1279 AKDVELTLPTDLK
+1279 AKDVQLLLPDTV
-1292 TLTFEALDHTE
+1292 TSWRFEPIGPGKANE
-1303 AFNLAPQESV
+1303 LAPGQSIEIPIRV
-1313 IIPVKVTK
+1313 I
-1321 STITASARAAKRQ
+1321 S
-1334 GHIDNDPCSDQVGTL
+1334 GDGDDGPCVVYIGTL
-1349 YYWDC
+1349 YYWEC
-1354 GLDRKWHRYG
+1354 GPDKKWHKYYKSMQITICKGRVTVAVYPSP
-1364 IALQLGSCKSNDPS
+1364 GS
-1378 TWSGNGD
+1378 G
-1385 GTGYG
+1385 
-1390 GGIGGGLGSLYGPGA
+1390 
-1405 RPSIGGSGTYT
+1405 GGSGPGGGPGGGGGGGY
-1416 GSSNQNPLV
+1416 GPSSNIPTVTQKVDKSCNPCLNMYIQKITECGVNVGLSLLKNNPL
-1425 QVEDKGCEPCQNKFM
+1425 GCIVGLGFCARDLNKDFHSWRSWGGCVASAVGCIPGIGPVPA
-1440 LQLVDCGLQLIPVYK
+1440 LVGCL
-1455 KLRTVFDCIK
+1455 
-1465 GIYDVIEE
+1465 
-1473 AKTLTNKE
+1473 
-1481 EVTSRDI
+1481 
-1488 ISLTLSTMSTTAT
+1488 ISLT
-1501 CMDIKSEGA
+1501 
-1510 GDKNK
+1510 
-1515 TREQKRAKLVDE
+1515 
-1527 IAKALTDISNSV
+1527 
-1539 EKGNLGWTKSI
+1539 
-1550 SDLAFE
+1550 
-1556 LAKYYGYDY
+1556 
-1565 DDFKELFCPLKLM
+1565 
-1578 EPCDLDSVPAENK
+1578 EPCEANNASAK
-1591 PAALARSLKNSSE
+1591 MRAGNSSSYSE
-1604 PSYIQE
+1604 PSYITDFKNKLAIPLQE
-1610 FRQNLTYGILKQMV
+1610 SK
-1624 VMGLQKELYGDV
+1624 
-1636 EWLNSDSRELG
+1636 
-1647 LFMTKFESLRDENDA
+1647 A
-1662 FQQKD
+1662 FQNMLLEYFG
-1667 IDELIASKPENIT
+1667 DEVWVNETNGEDLQGLMVMLQTSEEEVLTADNYIKYKPQNVT
-1680 KEQVKAFVQRWN
+1680 KEQYYKFIERLNNTA
-1692 DTLDNKDTDNKV
+1692 LAKTDDGNYIDLSKV
-1704 NIKNVF
+1704 AGYVNEIN
-1710 SYGELSQR
+1710 SANEQ
-1718 VDSVVS
+1718 SVLMGYESTTDMLRKEYALLKGRLEES
-1724 SLGYTGIDECYEKA
+1724 S
-1738 YEKCLAQAKEQQSSV
+1738 SSV

-1805 EDKFQVNPEKLEG
+1805 KDKFQVNPEKLEG

-1823 DFTDGWTLDAKQE
+1823 DFTDGWTLDAQKE
-1836 GIATVLFIPTKKA
+1836 GVATVLFIPTKKA

-1883 TVKPSPSLDLTYFMQ
+1883 TVKPSPNLDLTYFMQ

-1931 TNVKMS
+1931 TNVRMS

-2151 ADQFDGKNA
+2151 ADLFDGKNA

-2266 REGFAGKTGKTAS
+2266 SEGFAGKTGKTAS
-2279 WTMFI
+2279 WTLFV

-2289 LITSVYPENAGEV
+2289 LLTSVYPENAGEV

-2338 ISTNDTINQ
+2338 ISTNDTISQ

-2367 IEENCEG
+2367 IAENCEG

-2448 NWIASYLAD
+2448 NWISSYLAD

-2480 LLPAQTYKV
+2480 LLPAHTYKV
-2489 KASISFISK
+2489 KASTSFISK

-2509 PVRINAGW
+2509 PVGINAGW

-2572 KSVKQNNLEFAEA
+2572 KSVKQNNLEFAEV

-2595 QQDMEVDIRQYP
+2595 QQDMEVDIRKYP

-2614 KLTRKD
+2614 KLTQKD

-2690 TSPYDFNIDTMTGIE
+2690 TSPYDFNIDIMTGIE

>member
-66 TFSYETARTTERA
+66 TFSTETARTTERA
-79 DGHSLTMKPIGEN
+79 DGHSLTMRSIGVN

-117 LNTSSSLKEGDKIPI
+117 LNTSSSLKEGDKIPV

-137 VIGEKSGK
+137 IIGEKSGK

-198 GWSEQVFAESADGK
+198 GWSEQVFAESVDGK

-302 VRLKLIRSGSTAQA
+302 VRLMLIRSGSTAQA

-408 AERQSATDKSISLS
+408 AERQSATDKAISLS

-434 IILPARKTSVDV
+434 IILPARQTSVDV

-570 AVFIASCSCNASVGT
+570 AVFIASCSCNANVGT

-763 AGESI
+763 AGEST
-768 TMMREITLPSTVG
+768 TMMREITLPTTVG

-876 EPYSGQ
+876 EPYNGQ

-890 CYPSANLSDEQASFD
+890 CYPSANLSEEQASFD

-910 RTSSDAITC
+910 RTSNDAITC

-968 GENTDI
+968 GESTDI

-1072 AKDESMEIIL
+1072 AKDESTEIIL

-1160 AKGITNEKGLFSA
+1160 AEGITNEKGLFSA
-1173 DLTEGYY
+1173 NLAEGYY

-1185 ADKHDSYS
+1185 AEKHDSYS

-1238 ETQVPMPVVVLS
+1238 ETQVPVPVVELTVPDR
-1250 IPSSIPAKDL
+1250 IYTENL
-1260 RDGESLIF
+1260 RKGESLIF
-1268 NAVLTN
+1268 NATLTN

-1279 AKDVELTLPTDLK
+1279 AKDVQLLLPDTV
-1292 TLTFEALDHTE
+1292 TSWRFEPIGPGKANE
-1303 AFNLAPQESV
+1303 LAPGQSIEIPIRV
-1313 IIPVKVTK
+1313 I
-1321 STITASARAAKRQ
+1321 S
-1334 GHIDNDPCSDQVGTL
+1334 GDGDDGDDGPCVVYIGTL
-1349 YYWDC
+1349 YYWEC
-1354 GLDRKWHRYG
+1354 GPDKKWHKYYKSMQITICKG
-1364 IALQLGSCKSNDPS
+1364 KVTVAVYPSPGS
-1378 TWSGNGD
+1378 G
-1385 GTGYG
+1385 
-1390 GGIGGGLGSLYGPGA
+1390 
-1405 RPSIGGSGTYT
+1405 GGSGPGGGPGGGGGGGY
-1416 GSSNQNPLV
+1416 GPSSNIPTVTQKVDKSCNPCLNMYIQKITECGVNVGLSLLKNNPL
-1425 QVEDKGCEPCQNKFM
+1425 GCIVGLGFCARDLNKDFHSWRSWGGCVASAVGCIPGIGPVPA
-1440 LQLVDCGLQLIPVYK
+1440 LVGCL
-1455 KLRTVFDCIK
+1455 
-1465 GIYDVIEE
+1465 
-1473 AKTLTNKE
+1473 
-1481 EVTSRDI
+1481 
-1488 ISLTLSTMSTTAT
+1488 ISLT
-1501 CMDIKSEGA
+1501 
-1510 GDKNK
+1510 
-1515 TREQKRAKLVDE
+1515 
-1527 IAKALTDISNSV
+1527 
-1539 EKGNLGWTKSI
+1539 
-1550 SDLAFE
+1550 
-1556 LAKYYGYDY
+1556 
-1565 DDFKELFCPLKLM
+1565 
-1578 EPCDLDSVPAENK
+1578 EPCEANNASAK
-1591 PAALARSLKNSSE
+1591 MRAGNSSSYSE
-1604 PSYIQE
+1604 PSYITDFKNKLAIPLQE
-1610 FRQNLTYGILKQMV
+1610 SK
-1624 VMGLQKELYGDV
+1624 
-1636 EWLNSDSRELG
+1636 
-1647 LFMTKFESLRDENDA
+1647 A
-1662 FQQKD
+1662 FQNMLLEYFG
-1667 IDELIASKPENIT
+1667 DEVWVNETNGEDLQGLMVMLQTSEEEVLTADNYIKYKPQNVT
-1680 KEQVKAFVQRWN
+1680 KEQY
-1692 DTLDNKDTDNKV
+1692 NKFIERLNNTALAKTDDGNYIDLSKV
-1704 NIKNVF
+1704 AGYVNEIN
-1710 SYGELSQR
+1710 SANEQ
-1718 VDSVVS
+1718 SVLMGYESTTDMLRKEYALLKGRLEES
-1724 SLGYTGIDECYEKA
+1724 S
-1738 YEKCLAQAKEQQSSV
+1738 SSV

-1805 EDKFQVNPEKLEG
+1805 SDKFQVNPEKLEG

-1823 DFTDGWTLDAKQE
+1823 DFTDGWTLDAQKE
-1836 GIATVLFIPTKKA
+1836 GVATVLFIPTKKA

-1883 TVKPSPSLDLTYFMQ
+1883 TVKPSPNLDLTYFMQ

-1931 TNVKMS
+1931 TNVRMS

-1971 GSVSTDFGTI
+1971 GSVFTDFGTI

-2209 FTSEDI
+2209 FTAEDI

-2266 REGFAGKTGKTAS
+2266 SEGFAGKTGKTAS
-2279 WTMFI
+2279 WTLFV

-2289 LITSVYPENAGEV
+2289 LLTSVYPENAGEI

-2327 QFASWSLNGET
+2327 QFASWTLNGET
-2338 ISTNDTINQ
+2338 ISTNDTISQ

-2367 IEENCEG
+2367 IAENCEG

-2480 LLPAQTYKV
+2480 LLPAHTYKV
-2489 KASISFISK
+2489 KASTSFISK

-2509 PVRINAGW
+2509 PVGINAGW

-2585 TTPSQLSDEE
+2585 TTPSQLSDDE
-2595 QQDMEVDIRQYP
+2595 QQDMEVDIRKYP

-2614 KLTRKD
+2614 KLTQKD

-2690 TSPYDFNIDTMTGIE
+2690 TSPYDFNIDIMTGIE

>member
-54 AVQFTMTTADGV
+54 AVQFTMTMADGV
-66 TFSYETARTTERA
+66 TFSTETARTTERA
-79 DGHSLTMKPIGEN
+79 DGHSLTMRSIGVN

-117 LNTSSSLKEGDKIPI
+117 LNTSSSLKEGDKIPV

-137 VIGEKSGK
+137 IIGEKSGK

-289 PAAAHIEEANAQN
+289 PAAAHIEEASAQN
-302 VRLKLIRSGSTAQA
+302 VRLMLIRSGSTAQA

-408 AERQSATDKSISLS
+408 AERQSATDKAISLS

-570 AVFIASCSCNASVGT
+570 AVFIASCSCNANVGT

-602 ALSLSASSSLLKEG
+602 AISLSASSSLLKEG

-630 SRLDVNLSSNHDAAI
+630 SLLDVNLSSNHDAAI

-763 AGESI
+763 AGEST
-768 TMMREITLPSTVG
+768 TMMREITLPATVG

-890 CYPSANLSDEQASFD
+890 CYPSANLSEEQASFD

-910 RTSSDAITC
+910 RTSNDAITC

-958 ATPGN
+958 AIPGT

-968 GENTDI
+968 GESTDI

-989 EKIELSIESAEGAIL
+989 EKIELSIESAEGAVL

-1072 AKDESMEIIL
+1072 AKDESTEIIL

-1122 EGKLTI
+1122 EGTLTI

-1139 EAPHLAGAKVE
+1139 VAPHLAGAKVE

-1160 AKGITNEKGLFSA
+1160 AKGITNEKGIFSA
-1173 DLTEGYY
+1173 DLAEGYY

-1185 ADKHDSYS
+1185 AEKHDSYS

-1238 ETQVPMPVVVLS
+1238 ETQVPVPVVELTVPDR
-1250 IPSSIPAKDL
+1250 IYTEDL
-1260 RDGESLIF
+1260 REGESLIF
-1268 NAVLTN
+1268 NATLTN
-1274 KGLIA
+1274 KGLIT
-1279 AKDVELTLPTDLK
+1279 AKDVQLLLPNDLK
-1292 TLTFEALDHTE
+1292 SLKFETIGTDE
-1303 AFNLAPQESV
+1303 AINLAPKQSKSISV
-1313 IIPVKVTK
+1313 RVIRVAPIGV
-1321 STITASARAAKRQ
+1321 
-1334 GHIDNDPCSDQVGTL
+1334 DPCVTYIGNL
-1349 YYWDC
+1349 YYWEC
-1354 GLDRKWHRYG
+1354 GPDKKWRKYYKSVQ
-1364 IALQLGSCKSNDPS
+1364 ITICKNKTSVAVYPSPGS
-1378 TWSGNGD
+1378 G
-1385 GTGYG
+1385 
-1390 GGIGGGLGSLYGPGA
+1390 
-1405 RPSIGGSGTYT
+1405 GGSGPGGGPGGGGGGSY
-1416 GSSNQNPLV
+1416 GSSSNIPTVTQKVDKSCNPCLNIYI
-1425 QVEDKGCEPCQNKFM
+1425 QKIAE
-1440 LQLVDCGLQLIPVYK
+1440 CGLSLITPAPLSCALGLSFCARDLDK
-1455 KLRTVFDCIK
+1455 DSHNWRTWGGC
-1465 GIYDVIEE
+1465 
-1473 AKTLTNKE
+1473 
-1481 EVTSRDI
+1481 VTSAVGCI
-1488 ISLTLSTMSTTAT
+1488 PGIGVVPTLVGCLISLT
-1501 CMDIKSEGA
+1501 
-1510 GDKNK
+1510 
-1515 TREQKRAKLVDE
+1515 
-1527 IAKALTDISNSV
+1527 
-1539 EKGNLGWTKSI
+1539 
-1550 SDLAFE
+1550 
-1556 LAKYYGYDY
+1556 
-1565 DDFKELFCPLKLM
+1565 
-1578 EPCDLDSVPAENK
+1578 EPCEAG
-1591 PAALARSLKNSSE
+1591 NSSSYSE
-1604 PSYIQE
+1604 PSYITDFKNKLAIPLQE
-1610 FRQNLTYGILKQMV
+1610 SK
-1624 VMGLQKELYGDV
+1624 
-1636 EWLNSDSRELG
+1636 
-1647 LFMTKFESLRDENDA
+1647 A
-1662 FQQKD
+1662 FQNMLLEYFG
-1667 IDELIASKPENIT
+1667 DEVWVNETNGEALQDLMVMLQTSEEEVLTADNYIKYKPQNVT
-1680 KEQVKAFVQRWN
+1680 KEQYYKFIERLNNTALAKTDDGNYIDLSKVAGYVNEINSANEQSVLMGYESTTDMLRKEYALLKGR
-1692 DTLDNKDTDNKV
+1692 LD
-1704 NIKNVF
+1704 
-1710 SYGELSQR
+1710 E
-1718 VDSVVS
+1718 S
-1724 SLGYTGIDECYEKA
+1724 S
-1738 YEKCLAQAKEQQSSV
+1738 SSV

-1773 GTLTVFNG
+1773 GTLKVFNG

-1805 EDKFQVNPEKLEG
+1805 KDKFQMNPEKLEG

-1823 DFTDGWTLDAKQE
+1823 DFTDGWTLDAQKE
-1836 GIATVLFIPTKKA
+1836 GVATVLFIPTKKA
-1849 APTVETRYAFGGTLS
+1849 APTVETRYAFGGNLS

-1883 TVKPSPSLDLTYFMQ
+1883 TVKPSPNLDLTYFMQ

-1931 TNVKMS
+1931 TNVRMS

-1971 GSVSTDFGTI
+1971 GSVSTDFGNI

-2007 ATHLTSYGNKDLS
+2007 ATHLTSYDNKDLS

-2228 VKISTEDNKNFVLDL
+2228 VKISTEDNKTFVLDL

-2266 REGFAGKTGKTAS
+2266 SEGFAGKTGKTAS
-2279 WTMFI
+2279 WTMFM

-2338 ISTNDTINQ
+2338 ISTNDTISQ

-2367 IEENCEG
+2367 IAENCEG

-2489 KASISFISK
+2489 KASTSFISK

-2509 PVRINAGW
+2509 PVGINAGW

-2525 ENQELASAISNASE
+2525 ENKELASAISNASE

-2595 QQDMEVDIRQYP
+2595 QQDMEVDIRKYP

-2614 KLTRKD
+2614 KLTQKD

-2662 MVIENLQ
+2662 LVIENLQ

-2690 TSPYDFNIDTMTGIE
+2690 TSPYDFNIDIMTGIE
-2705 NILADGK
+2705 DILADGK

>member
-66 TFSYETARTTERA
+66 TFSTETARTTERA
-79 DGHSLTMKPIGEN
+79 DGHSLTMRPIGVN

-117 LNTSSSLKEGDKIPI
+117 LNTSSSLKEGDKIPV

-137 VIGEKSGK
+137 IIGEKSGK

-289 PAAAHIEEANAQN
+289 PAAAHIEEASAQN
-302 VRLKLIRSGSTAQA
+302 VRLMLIRSGSTAQA

-408 AERQSATDKSISLS
+408 AERQSATDKAISLS

-434 IILPARKTSVDV
+434 IILPARQTSVDV

-475 LLSTLVDDDIPTLQ
+475 LLTTLVDDDIPTLQ

-535 RQTIEMA
+535 HQTIEMA

-570 AVFIASCSCNASVGT
+570 AVFIASCSCNANVGT

-602 ALSLSASSSLLKEG
+602 ALSLSVSSSLLKEG

-714 KVEAGGKTT
+714 KVEAGGKAT

-763 AGESI
+763 AGEST
-768 TMMREITLPSTVG
+768 TMTREITLPTTVG

-841 KDIAQKSVEVYIVN
+841 KDIAKKSVEVYIVN

-890 CYPSANLSDEQASFD
+890 CYPSANLSEEQASFD

-910 RTSSDAITC
+910 RTSNDAITC

-968 GENTDI
+968 GESTDI

-989 EKIELSIESAEGAIL
+989 EKIELSIESAEGAVL

-1072 AKDESMEIIL
+1072 AKDESTEIIL

-1103 CANGEGMPLPFY
+1103 CANGEGMPLPFC

-1160 AKGITNEKGLFSA
+1160 AEGITNEKGLFSA

-1185 ADKHDSYS
+1185 AEKHDSYS

-1238 ETQVPMPVVVLS
+1238 ETHVPMPVVELT
-1250 IPSSIPAKDL
+1250 IPGRINTEDL
-1260 RDGESLIF
+1260 REGESLIF
-1268 NAVLTN
+1268 NATLTN

-1279 AKDVELTLPTDLK
+1279 AKDVQLLLPDNLK
-1292 TLTFEALDHTE
+1292 SLKFETIGIEGAI
-1303 AFNLAPQESV
+1303 NLAPKQSKTISV
-1313 IIPVKVTK
+1313 RVIRVAPIGV
-1321 STITASARAAKRQ
+1321 
-1334 GHIDNDPCSDQVGTL
+1334 DPCVTYIGNL
-1349 YYWDC
+1349 YYWEC
-1354 GLDRKWHRYG
+1354 GPDKKWKKYYKPVQ
-1364 IALQLGSCKSNDPS
+1364 ITICKGRTPVVVYPS
-1378 TWSGNGD
+1378 TGSG
-1385 GTGYG
+1385 
-1390 GGIGGGLGSLYGPGA
+1390 
-1405 RPSIGGSGTYT
+1405 GGSGPGGGPGGGGG
-1416 GSSNQNPLV
+1416 GSYGPSSDIPTVTQKVDKSCNPCLNMYI
-1425 QVEDKGCEPCQNKFM
+1425 QKITE
-1440 LQLVDCGLQLIPVYK
+1440 CGLSLITPAPLSCALGLSFCARDIDK
-1455 KLRTVFDCIK
+1455 DSHNWRTWGGC
-1465 GIYDVIEE
+1465 
-1473 AKTLTNKE
+1473 
-1481 EVTSRDI
+1481 VTSAVGCI
-1488 ISLTLSTMSTTAT
+1488 PGIGVVPTLVGCLISLT
-1501 CMDIKSEGA
+1501 
-1510 GDKNK
+1510 
-1515 TREQKRAKLVDE
+1515 
-1527 IAKALTDISNSV
+1527 
-1539 EKGNLGWTKSI
+1539 
-1550 SDLAFE
+1550 
-1556 LAKYYGYDY
+1556 
-1565 DDFKELFCPLKLM
+1565 
-1578 EPCDLDSVPAENK
+1578 EPCEAG
-1591 PAALARSLKNSSE
+1591 NSSSYSE
-1604 PSYIQE
+1604 PSYITDFKNKLAIPLQE
-1610 FRQNLTYGILKQMV
+1610 SKAFQNLLLEYFGDEVWVNETNGEDLQDLMVILQTSEEEVLTADNYIK
-1624 VMGLQKELYGDV
+1624 Y
-1636 EWLNSDSRELG
+1636 
-1647 LFMTKFESLRDENDA
+1647 
-1662 FQQKD
+1662 
-1667 IDELIASKPENIT
+1667 KPQNVT
-1680 KEQVKAFVQRWN
+1680 KEQYYKFIERLNNTA
-1692 DTLDNKDTDNKV
+1692 LAKTDDGNYIDLSKV
-1704 NIKNVF
+1704 AGYVNEIN
-1710 SYGELSQR
+1710 SANEQ
-1718 VDSVVS
+1718 SVLMGYESTTDMLRKEYALLKGRLEES
-1724 SLGYTGIDECYEKA
+1724 S
-1738 YEKCLAQAKEQQSSV
+1738 SSV

-1773 GTLTVFNG
+1773 GTLKVFNG

-1805 EDKFQVNPEKLEG
+1805 SDKFQVNPEKLEG

-1823 DFTDGWTLDAKQE
+1823 DFTDGWTLDAQKE
-1836 GIATVLFIPTKKA
+1836 GVATVLFIPTKKA

-1883 TVKPSPSLDLTYFMQ
+1883 TVKPSPNLDLTYFMQ

-1971 GSVSTDFGTI
+1971 GSVFTDFGTI

-2204 IDPAT
+2204 IAPAT

-2266 REGFAGKTGKTAS
+2266 SEGFAGKTGKTAS
-2279 WTMFI
+2279 WTLFM

-2289 LITSVYPENAGEV
+2289 LLTSVYPENAGEV

-2338 ISTNDTINQ
+2338 ISTNDTISQ

-2367 IEENCEG
+2367 IAENCEG
-2374 GSITQTYTGVYH
+2374 GSITQSYTGVYH

-2489 KASISFISK
+2489 KASTSFISK

-2509 PVRINAGW
+2509 PVGINAGW

-2558 GTLKQLITN
+2558 GTLKQLIAN

-2595 QQDMEVDIRQYP
+2595 QQDMEVDIRKYP

-2614 KLTRKD
+2614 KLTQKD

-2690 TSPYDFNIDTMTGIE
+2690 TSPYDFNIDIMTGIE

>member
-54 AVQFTMTTADGV
+54 AVQFTMTTADGI
-66 TFSYETARTTERA
+66 TFSTETARTTERA
-79 DGHSLTMKPIGEN
+79 DGHSLTMRPIGVN

-117 LNTSSSLKEGDKIPI
+117 LNTSSSLKEGDKIPV

-137 VIGEKSGK
+137 IISEKSGK

-218 TIDYDQKLA
+218 TIDYNQKLA

-289 PAAAHIEEANAQN
+289 PAAAHIEEASAQN
-302 VRLKLIRSGSTAQA
+302 VRLMLIRSGSTAQA

-408 AERQSATDKSISLS
+408 AERQSATDKAISLS

-570 AVFIASCSCNASVGT
+570 AVFIASCSCNANVGT

-630 SRLDVNLSSNHDAAI
+630 SRLNVSLSSNHDAAI

-714 KVEAGGKTT
+714 KVEAGGKAT

-763 AGESI
+763 AGEST
-768 TMMREITLPSTVG
+768 TMMREITLPATVG

-841 KDIAQKSVEVYIVN
+841 KDIAKKSVEVYIVN

-890 CYPSANLSDEQASFD
+890 CYPSANLSEEQASFD

-910 RTSSDAITC
+910 RTSNDAITC

-958 ATPGN
+958 ATPGT

-989 EKIELSIESAEGAIL
+989 EKIELSIESAEGAVL

-1023 ASIKTTMV
+1023 ARIKTTMV

-1072 AKDESMEIIL
+1072 AKDESTEIIL

-1160 AKGITNEKGLFSA
+1160 AEGITNEKGLFSA
-1173 DLTEGYY
+1173 NLAEGYY

-1185 ADKHDSYS
+1185 AEKHDSYR

-1321 STITASARAAKRQ
+1321 STKTASARAAKRL
-1334 GHIDNDPCSDQVGTL
+1334 GNIDNDPCSDQVGTL

-1354 GLDRKWHRYG
+1354 GLDRKWHKYG

-1425 QVEDKGCEPCQNKFM
+1425 KVEDKGCEPCQNGVLIAGLKCAGHFVGEAVET
-1440 LQLVDCGLQLIPVYK
+1440 LQTLLGLDDNIDTNNKDKDKKDKDLDEILDKCENYSDLLLDIASSFDGCVNGKHDIDQVLDCYETASKAIDAVFDGLVETAFGPYVKPELIKKYK
-1455 KLRTVFDCIK
+1455 KLGKQILKYKKLLDRVAECARDFAHACDHIKNDESAKARMTGKSTKTVTEKAIEGMGKYAEYVEGFVTLNNVLFGSEPAWDEMSLEEMS
-1465 GIYDVIEE
+1465 GILNLDYHTISFEE
-1473 AKTLTNKE
+1473 ALKYKPKDVSETLFRKFFDKQKKWANKDYSNITE
-1481 EVTSRDI
+1481 EESGNI
-1488 ISLTLSTMSTTAT
+1488 TTAVSNIHNAFKYFE
-1501 CMDIKSEGA
+1501 DEGYL
-1510 GDKNK
+1510 N
-1515 TREQKRAKLVDE
+1515 
-1527 IAKALTDISNSV
+1527 
-1539 EKGNLGWTKSI
+1539 
-1550 SDLAFE
+1550 
-1556 LAKYYGYDY
+1556 
-1565 DDFKELFCPLKLM
+1565 
-1578 EPCDLDSVPAENK
+1578 PCDFLNTTFKD
-1591 PAALARSLKNSSE
+1591 ALILANTSS
-1604 PSYIQE
+1604 
-1610 FRQNLTYGILKQMV
+1610 
-1624 VMGLQKELYGDV
+1624 
-1636 EWLNSDSRELG
+1636 
-1647 LFMTKFESLRDENDA
+1647 
-1662 FQQKD
+1662 
-1667 IDELIASKPENIT
+1667 
-1680 KEQVKAFVQRWN
+1680 
-1692 DTLDNKDTDNKV
+1692 
-1704 NIKNVF
+1704 
-1710 SYGELSQR
+1710 
-1718 VDSVVS
+1718 
-1724 SLGYTGIDECYEKA
+1724 
-1738 YEKCLAQAKEQQSSV
+1738 SSV

-1805 EDKFQVNPEKLEG
+1805 KDKFQVNPEKLEG

-1823 DFTDGWTLDAKQE
+1823 DFTDGWTLDAQKE
-1836 GIATVLFIPTKKA
+1836 GVATVLFIPTKKA

-1883 TVKPSPSLDLTYFMQ
+1883 TVKPSPNLDLTYFMQ

-1931 TNVKMS
+1931 TNVRMS

-1971 GSVSTDFGTI
+1971 GSVSTDFGNI

-1986 SYAQWWIK
+1986 SYAQWWLK

-2151 ADQFDGKNA
+2151 ADLFDGKNA

-2228 VKISTEDNKNFVLDL
+2228 VKISTEDNKTFVLDL

-2266 REGFAGKTGKTAS
+2266 SEGFAGKTGKTAS
-2279 WTMFI
+2279 WTQFV

-2289 LITSVYPENAGEV
+2289 LLTSVYPENAGEV

-2327 QFASWSLNGET
+2327 QFASWSLNGEI
-2338 ISTNDTINQ
+2338 ISTNDTISQ
-2347 VALGDLTMVANFEK
+2347 VALSDLTMVANFEK

-2409 GKQTEDAET
+2409 GKQTDDAET

-2489 KASISFISK
+2489 KASTSFISK

-2509 PVRINAGW
+2509 PVGINAGW

-2525 ENQELASAISNASE
+2525 ENQELASVISNASE

-2558 GTLKQLITN
+2558 GTLRQLITN

-2585 TTPSQLSDEE
+2585 TTPSQFSDEE
-2595 QQDMEVDIRQYP
+2595 QQDMEVDIRKYP

-2614 KLTRKD
+2614 KLTQKD

-2690 TSPYDFNIDTMTGIE
+2690 TSPYDFNIDIMTGIE

>member
-66 TFSYETARTTERA
+66 TFSTETARTTERA
-79 DGHSLTMKPIGEN
+79 DGHSLTMRSIGVN

-117 LNTSSSLKEGDKIPI
+117 LNTSSSLKEGDKIPV

-137 VIGEKSGK
+137 IIGEKSGK

-218 TIDYDQKLA
+218 TIACDQKLA

-289 PAAAHIEEANAQN
+289 PAAAHIEEASAQN

-408 AERQSATDKSISLS
+408 AERQSATDKAISLS

-570 AVFIASCSCNASVGT
+570 AVFIASCSCNANVGT

-616 GEMTLTISRNTDSK
+616 GEMTLTINRNTDSK

-763 AGESI
+763 AGEST
-768 TMMREITLPSTVG
+768 TMTREITLPSTVG

-791 GQGVKELLYTNNTSD
+791 GLGVKELLYTNNTSD

-890 CYPSANLSDEQASFD
+890 CYPSANLSEEQASFD

-910 RTSSDAITC
+910 RTSNDAITC

-968 GENTDI
+968 GESTDI

-989 EKIELSIESAEGAIL
+989 EKIELSIESAEGAVL

-1072 AKDESMEIIL
+1072 AKDESTEIIL

-1103 CANGEGMPLPFY
+1103 CANGEGMPLPFC

-1160 AKGITNEKGLFSA
+1160 AEGITNEKGLFSA
-1173 DLTEGYY
+1173 NLAEGYY

-1185 ADKHDSYS
+1185 AEKHDSYS

-1221 EETEIQDEYE
+1221 EETEILDEYE

-1238 ETQVPMPVVVLS
+1238 ETQVPVPVVELTVPDR
-1250 IPSSIPAKDL
+1250 IYTENL
-1260 RDGESLIF
+1260 RKGESLIF
-1268 NAVLTN
+1268 NATLTN
-1274 KGLIA
+1274 KGLIT
-1279 AKDVELTLPTDLK
+1279 AKDVQLLLPDTV
-1292 TLTFEALDHTE
+1292 TSWRFEPIGPGKANE
-1303 AFNLAPQESV
+1303 LAPGQSIE
-1313 IIPVKVTK
+1313 IPIRV
-1321 STITASARAAKRQ
+1321 SE
-1334 GHIDNDPCSDQVGTL
+1334 GPGDDGPCVVYIGTL
-1349 YYWDC
+1349 YYWEC
-1354 GLDRKWHRYG
+1354 GPDKKWHKYYKSMQ
-1364 IALQLGSCKSNDPS
+1364 ITICKGRVTVVEYPS
-1378 TWSGNGD
+1378 TGSG
-1385 GTGYG
+1385 
-1390 GGIGGGLGSLYGPGA
+1390 
-1405 RPSIGGSGTYT
+1405 GGSGPGGGPGGGGG
-1416 GSSNQNPLV
+1416 GSYGPSSDIPTVTQKVDKSCNPCLNMYIQKITECGVNVGLSLLKNNPL
-1425 QVEDKGCEPCQNKFM
+1425 GCIVGLGFCARDLNKDFHSWRSWGGCVASAVGCIPGIGPVPT
-1440 LQLVDCGLQLIPVYK
+1440 LVGCL
-1455 KLRTVFDCIK
+1455 
-1465 GIYDVIEE
+1465 
-1473 AKTLTNKE
+1473 
-1481 EVTSRDI
+1481 
-1488 ISLTLSTMSTTAT
+1488 ISLT
-1501 CMDIKSEGA
+1501 
-1510 GDKNK
+1510 
-1515 TREQKRAKLVDE
+1515 
-1527 IAKALTDISNSV
+1527 
-1539 EKGNLGWTKSI
+1539 
-1550 SDLAFE
+1550 
-1556 LAKYYGYDY
+1556 
-1565 DDFKELFCPLKLM
+1565 
-1578 EPCDLDSVPAENK
+1578 EPCEANNASAK
-1591 PAALARSLKNSSE
+1591 MRAGNSSSYSE
-1604 PSYIQE
+1604 PSYITDFKNKLAIPLQE
-1610 FRQNLTYGILKQMV
+1610 SK
-1624 VMGLQKELYGDV
+1624 
-1636 EWLNSDSRELG
+1636 
-1647 LFMTKFESLRDENDA
+1647 A
-1662 FQQKD
+1662 FQNMLLEYFG
-1667 IDELIASKPENIT
+1667 DEVWVNETNGEDLQDLMVMLQTSEEEVLTADNYIKYKPQNVT
-1680 KEQVKAFVQRWN
+1680 KEQYYKFIERLNNTALANTDDGNYIDLSKVAGYVNEINSANEQSVLMGYESTTDMLRKEYALLKGR
-1692 DTLDNKDTDNKV
+1692 LD
-1704 NIKNVF
+1704 
-1710 SYGELSQR
+1710 E
-1718 VDSVVS
+1718 S
-1724 SLGYTGIDECYEKA
+1724 S
-1738 YEKCLAQAKEQQSSV
+1738 SSV

-1781 NEQEAMKDV
+1781 NEQKAMKDV

-1805 EDKFQVNPEKLEG
+1805 SDKFQVNPEKLEG

-1823 DFTDGWTLDAKQE
+1823 DFTDGWTLDAQKE

-1883 TVKPSPSLDLTYFMQ
+1883 TVKPSPNLDLTYFMQ

-1931 TNVKMS
+1931 TNVKMT

-1971 GSVSTDFGTI
+1971 GSVFTDFGTI

-2266 REGFAGKTGKTAS
+2266 SEGFAGKTGKTAS
-2279 WTMFI
+2279 WTLFV

-2289 LITSVYPENAGEV
+2289 LLTSVYPENAGEV

-2338 ISTNDTINQ
+2338 ISTNDTISQ

-2367 IEENCEG
+2367 IAENCEG
-2374 GSITQTYTGVYH
+2374 GSITQSYTGVYH

-2480 LLPAQTYKV
+2480 LLPAHTYKV
-2489 KASISFISK
+2489 KASTSFISK

-2509 PVRINAGW
+2509 PVGINAGW

-2585 TTPSQLSDEE
+2585 TTPSQLSDDE
-2595 QQDMEVDIRQYP
+2595 QQDMEVDIRKYP

-2614 KLTRKD
+2614 KLTQKD

-2690 TSPYDFNIDTMTGIE
+2690 TSPYDFNIDIMTGIE